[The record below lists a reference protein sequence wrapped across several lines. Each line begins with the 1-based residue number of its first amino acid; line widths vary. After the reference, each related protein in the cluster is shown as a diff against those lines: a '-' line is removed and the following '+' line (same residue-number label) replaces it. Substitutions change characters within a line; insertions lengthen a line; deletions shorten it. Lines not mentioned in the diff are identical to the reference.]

1 MADEAVNNFLGTD
14 SDPAVRGFLK
24 STKDVP
30 DSADMDLSDSDDA
43 GDSGSTADAVA
54 SVMAGLGQD
63 LHDILTLVGGVQQD
77 QSKMQMDYAKGE
89 SQTVGDIGD
98 AIAEHY
104 NNTTYHEI
112 LNNVTDDEGN
122 ITPESAAQAENG
134 DNSGADP
141 LQTEEENILAHVG
154 DPSYDLNNQP
164 QDTFQANLR
173 RDVDEWGQGLYQDA
187 TKLAGTVYD
196 ELTATSLQQLQQ
208 LDDKAGQ
215 NLWDVYSDVA
225 RPAGMVAMT
234 PLVPAPIRAFAGAV
248 FAPKM
253 ISDTADMYLGH
264 GTGEDGGQGEGGLGA
279 VVQGMVVQ
287 PLNQLIDD
295 IQNPGQLI
303 EDIKAHPANLWD
315 RVLMPATLAEG
326 GYHGARMVGRGAG
339 RLKDKVTNIW
349 DKADEDVDTT
359 PPPVESAEDIVQ
371 EADNAAA
378 ELGGNA
384 GGEGGTV
391 HIDTGHGDIDAW
403 LDDAAAQY
411 NLDPVILHKMA
422 QQESHHGEFDSNVM
436 QVLDST
442 GRAMGYDDVSDPR
455 QSIYAG
461 AKYLRTMLD
470 RDGGDYD
477 AAIRDYNGGGDPQYL
492 EHVMGQPDY
501 QPTSGGEGGGYVVPE
516 TAEYTLEPGVN
527 HEGFDE
533 GTEAKLRLLDK
544 WYAEQTGGEHLD
556 ISSMRDGTHSD
567 PNHAAG
573 KAADIVNDRLAD
585 PDFRAKFTEKCH
597 ELGFKTYDE
606 FDRSNW
612 TENTTGYNF
621 HISDDGTPLSNIRRG
636 RSSEVDDSSWLD
648 DDVSSRSSAAE
659 PDDEGPLRDVEGNP
673 IYTDDEGP
681 QGRTDEAEAAR
692 AKAETEDLQ
701 DANAPAKIKW
711 GEGKTAQDALD
722 LDNYI
727 ESLEQERQRMIDEE
741 VRLMQENPGG
751 KGVDIGYTTD
761 DRGNIN
767 GRWAQSNNPQ
777 WYQDAYKRLGR
788 KPTRA
793 DLPFLAEDRLH
804 AVEEFGTLDQEL
816 SHMRVLRDY
825 MREHP
830 EESFDR
836 AMDQADAGTLV
847 QGEKQIKK
855 GRIREEE
862 LAQQQDDARVIRG
875 DEAQRNLTPGHIYK
889 QANNLRKVMIRDI
902 ANHDF
907 TNKSTGIVAR
917 LSKTGIKKM
926 LSARAIA
933 KSIRNGFSG
942 EEHIQAVSEIRRLFE
957 DAILSE
963 SHPDI
968 HEARD
973 IKAVQ
978 RFRVRRANGSIAKIT
993 VKQYHD
999 EKIGRRIYTLELE
1012 ALEKPEGLTNV
1023 PGQHSPSSSGPHVTE
1038 HLRAGTAGDRE
1049 VLTSSVS
1056 QPRTNVNENPLVQG
1070 ESNAPIKLKPGE
1082 RPAPV
1087 PDREGRLPTA
1097 TLGSKKPKGHFKGDR
1112 VTREEIFERARELF
1126 GTIRT
1131 GRTGKGLT
1139 GQYDRGADVART
1151 AQYGQFDTMWHEI
1164 GHKIDLL
1171 LGLTDKAGHT
1181 YDAEFKHVLDRKYP
1195 DGFLNHYRLD
1205 ELQPEGIAEFLKEY
1219 MHDRTE
1225 AKADFPTFYDFWVKE
1240 VGKNKDLAARVRE
1253 MREMMDVYYKQ
1264 PLGAQILSTIHSD
1277 KPPTIREKIQKVL
1290 DNIWIN
1296 WVDDKWGIKKA
1307 EQMVEQII
1315 GRKLKPEESAYT
1327 YARIAKDRGASA
1339 AMQLLTGEDAEA
1351 VTKALNK
1358 IYGGVLKK
1366 SVTFPMVLEKIQ
1378 KLEKSDKDFLKKNNF
1393 KDYQEALSAYLIAR
1407 RFMEV
1412 HDLKAKGRRK
1422 YQMPRS
1428 YDEYKQF
1435 VDSAPQGL
1443 KDAAQDIY
1451 DLNRNILAI
1460 MHHEGMLSDKLYAKL
1475 LADHR
1480 HYVSLARTFEDD
1492 AGASQG
1498 FGASDSFINVSNNIK
1513 KLTDEGSVRDVKDPL
1528 QTIPQNIARS
1538 LIAVERNK
1546 VAQKFVAHSELYG
1559 TGGVI
1564 EKVSGNA
1571 KPKDSSFNVWQRG
1584 KQVTYDTTPEI
1595 YQAMQSLKPDG
1606 MDNLTHLLL
1615 KMPSNVMRAGA
1626 VVYNPAFLAKNLGRD
1641 QLTAYLNSR
1650 YGYKPFYDM
1659 AKGMLHLLRKDDM
1672 YHEFVTSGALMS
1684 AITQDAKTMVPEL
1697 AKAYAKRSMRS
1708 KIFKAINPAVSLPA
1722 LSEFIEQSTRMGLYG
1737 RARKHGATITEA
1749 TMEARE
1755 STLDFGRAGRM
1766 GRKWNRYIPFFNA
1779 VIQDPVIFMERI
1791 RENPAR
1797 MMKRSAPMILGSLA
1811 LYALIQSN
1819 EQTAAEYDEMMPY
1832 EKNMFWN
1839 IPVPKWVSKTGWV
1852 RYPKPF
1858 GPGFLFGSL
1867 PERIADMVK
1876 GKDKT
1881 GKGMKEWAKGFL
1893 EGFNPVSL
1901 PPLIQAVYEWQANYS
1916 FFRER
1921 SIVPQREAK
1930 LPEEQQYG
1938 PTTSEVAKFLGEHFG
1953 LSPRKVDNLG
1963 QNLAAGAWTQGNN
1976 LIDTLA
1982 GRKGRNLNPLKSL
1995 TVDPYSAPQSIQD
2008 FYDHMDKAES
2018 KYYGEKNTKGHP
2030 TAKTEYNHKLM
2041 YHAQK
2046 QMSDLNKKE
2055 RAALQKGDQDAVDKI
2070 NKQQLQVARDA
2081 LKMYKE

>member
-14 SDPAVRGFLK
+14 SDPSVRGFLK

-43 GDSGSTADAVA
+43 GDSGSTADSVA
-54 SVMAGLGQD
+54 RVMAGLGQD

-77 QSKMQMDYAKGE
+77 QSKMQTDYATGV

-98 AIAEHY
+98 AIADHY

-112 LNNVTDDEGN
+112 LNNATDDNGN

-234 PLVPAPIRAFAGAV
+234 PLVPAPIRAIAGAV

-339 RLKDKVTNIW
+339 RLKGKVTNIW

-378 ELGGNA
+378 ESGGYA
-384 GGEGGTV
+384 GGDGGTV

-403 LDDAAAQY
+403 IDDAAAQY
-411 NLDPVILHKMA
+411 DLDPVILHKMA
-422 QQESHHGEFDSNVM
+422 QQESHHGELDSNVM

-470 RDGGDYD
+470 QDGGDYN

-501 QPTSGGEGGGYVVPE
+501 QPSRGGDGGYVVPE

-573 KAADIVNDRLAD
+573 KAADIVNDRLTD

-636 RSSEVDDSSWLD
+636 RSNAAEDSSWLD
-648 DDVSSRSSAAE
+648 DDDSSRSSAAE
-659 PDDEGPLRDVEGNP
+659 PDDEGPLLDVEGNP
-673 IYTDDEGP
+673 IYTDDEGR
-681 QGRTDEAEAAR
+681 QGRADEADAAH
-692 AKAETEDLQ
+692 AKAETEDMQ
-701 DANAPAKIKW
+701 DANAPAKIQW

-804 AVEEFGTLDQEL
+804 AVEEFDTLDREL

-847 QGEKQIKK
+847 QGEKSSTAPVRPEPNTQVKRYQVKPMSDRAIEGNIQRGNQAAEYILREHAK
-855 GRIREEE
+855 GIDTTVHGAMHRPDIGYIDFSSEQQEGI
-862 LAQQQDDARVIRG
+862 LAKYGPDDAR
-875 DEAQRNLTPGHIYK
+875 
-889 QANNLRKVMIRDI
+889 
-902 ANHDF
+902 
-907 TNKSTGIVAR
+907 GIF
-917 LSKTGIKKM
+917 SKIVET
-926 LSARAIA
+926 IA
-933 KSIRNGFSG
+933 KGTDIEEQRPLHG
-942 EEHIQAVSEIRRLFE
+942 EKRIHIHY
-957 DAILSE
+957 DGHTAILSSVNRNSWRLTGWE
-963 SHPDI
+963 DG
-968 HEARD
+968 ARME
-973 IKAVQ
+973 KGSAPTRAAV
-978 RFRVRRANGSIAKIT
+978 S
-993 VKQYHD
+993 
-999 EKIGRRIYTLELE
+999 
-1012 ALEKPEGLTNV
+1012 
-1023 PGQHSPSSSGPHVTE
+1023 
-1038 HLRAGTAGDRE
+1038 
-1049 VLTSSVS
+1049 
-1056 QPRTNVNENPLVQG
+1056 ENPLVQG
-1070 ESNAPIKLKPGE
+1070 ESNAPVKLKPGE

-1097 TLGSKKPKGHFKGDR
+1097 TLGPKKPKGHFKGDR

-1219 MHDRTE
+1219 MHDRAE
-1225 AKADFPTFYDFWVKE
+1225 AKADFPTFYDFWEKE
-1240 VGKNKDLAARVRE
+1240 VGKNKDLAARVSE

-1290 DNIWIN
+1290 DNIMIN

-1366 SVTFPMVLEKIQ
+1366 AVTFPMVLEKIQ
-1378 KLEKSDKDFLKKNNF
+1378 KLEKSNKEFLKKNNF

-1407 RFMEV
+1407 RFIEV
-1412 HDLKAKGRRK
+1412 HDLKAKGHRK

-1443 KDAAQDIY
+1443 KEAAQDIY

-1475 LADHR
+1475 LADHK

-1584 KQVTYDTTPEI
+1584 EQITYDTTPEI

-1606 MDNLTHLLL
+1606 IDNLTHLLL

-1626 VVYNPAFLAKNLGRD
+1626 VVYNPDFLAKNLGRD

-1684 AITQDAKTMVPEL
+1684 AITQEAKTMVPEL
-1697 AKAYAKRSMRS
+1697 AKAYAEKGLRR
-1708 KIFKAINPAVSLPA
+1708 KIFKAINPAASLSA

-1755 STLDFGRAGRM
+1755 STLDFGRAGIQ
-1766 GRKWNRYIPFFNA
+1766 GRKWNRYVPFFNA

-1797 MMKRSAPMILGSLA
+1797 MMKRSAPMIMGSLA

-1819 EQTAAEYDEMMPY
+1819 DQTAAEYDEMMPY

-1867 PERIADMVK
+1867 PERVADMVK

-1881 GKGMKEWAKGFL
+1881 DKGMKEWAKGFL

-1938 PTTSEVAKFLGEHFG
+1938 PTTSEVAKFIGEHFG

-1976 LIDTLA
+1976 FIDTLA
-1982 GRKGRNLNPLKSL
+1982 GRKGRNFNPLKSL

-2018 KYYGEKNTKGHP
+2018 SYYGEKNTKGHP
-2030 TAKTEYNHKLM
+2030 MAKTEYNHKLM

-2055 RAALQKGDQDAVDKI
+2055 RAALQKGDQDAVDAI
-2070 NKQQLQVARDA
+2070 NKQQLKVARDA

>member
-14 SDPAVRGFLK
+14 SDPSVRGFLK

-30 DSADMDLSDSDDA
+30 DSADMDLSGSDDA
-43 GDSGSTADAVA
+43 DDSGSTADAVA
-54 SVMAGLGQD
+54 GVMAGLGQD

-77 QSKMQMDYAKGE
+77 QSQMQMDYAKGE

-98 AIAEHY
+98 AIADHY

-112 LNNVTDDEGN
+112 LNNVTDDDGN

-141 LQTEEENILAHVG
+141 LQTEEENILAHIG

-173 RDVDEWGQGLYQDA
+173 RDVDEWGQGLYQDV

-287 PLNQLIDD
+287 PLNQLITDVS
-295 IQNPGQLI
+295 NPGQLI

-326 GYHGARMVGRGAG
+326 GYHGARAVGRGAES
-339 RLKDKVTNIW
+339 LKNRVKNVW
-349 DKADEDVDTT
+349 EKADEDVDTT

-371 EADNAAA
+371 EADDAAA
-378 ELGGNA
+378 ESGGYD
-384 GGEGGTV
+384 GGGAAR
-391 HIDTGHGDIDAW
+391 IDTGHGDIDAW
-403 LDDAAAQY
+403 IDDAAAQY
-411 NLDPVILHKMA
+411 DLDPVILHKMA
-422 QQESHHGEFDSNVM
+422 QQESRHGEWDSNVM

-470 RDGGDYD
+470 QDGGDYN

-544 WYAEQTGGEHLD
+544 WYAEQTDGEHLD

-636 RSSEVDDSSWLD
+636 RSSAAEDSSWLD
-648 DDVSSRSSAAE
+648 DDDSSRSSATE

-673 IYTDDEGP
+673 IYTDDEGV
-681 QGRTDEAEAAR
+681 QGRTGEAEAAR

-701 DANAPAKIKW
+701 NANAPAKIKW
-711 GEGKTAQDALD
+711 GEGRTAQDALD

-727 ESLEQERQRMIDEE
+727 ESLEKERQRMIDEE

-751 KGVDIGYTTD
+751 KGVDISYTTD

-777 WYQDAYKRLGR
+777 WYQDAYKQLGR
-788 KPTRA
+788 KPTKA
-793 DLPFLAEDRLH
+793 DLPFLAESRLH
-804 AVEEFGTLDQEL
+804 DIEEFDTLDREL

-847 QGEKQIKK
+847 QGEKNSTAPVHPEPNTQVKRYQVKPMSDRAIEGNIQRGNQAAEYILREHAKGNDTTVHGAMHRPDIGYIDFLWGTPGRGAKFKK
-855 GRIREEE
+855 GYG
-862 LAQQQDDARVIRG
+862 LA
-875 DEAQRNLTPGHIYK
+875 HILAK
-889 QANNLRKVMIRDI
+889 HGAE
-902 ANHDF
+902 
-907 TNKSTGIVAR
+907 SGEGILAKIVE
-917 LSKTGIKKM
+917 T
-926 LSARAIA
+926 IA
-933 KSIRNGFSG
+933 KGTDIEEQNPKDGQG
-942 EEHIQAVSEIRRLFE
+942 EHRILIHYKGHTALLSSATKEKNAWLLTGWEDYDHIKQKEAGAHARGEGNDSTAPTASAPTLSRR
-957 DAILSE
+957 
-963 SHPDI
+963 
-968 HEARD
+968 
-973 IKAVQ
+973 
-978 RFRVRRANGSIAKIT
+978 
-993 VKQYHD
+993 
-999 EKIGRRIYTLELE
+999 GRGG
-1012 ALEKPEGLTNV
+1012 APA
-1023 PGQHSPSSSGPHVTE
+1023 S
-1038 HLRAGTAGDRE
+1038 
-1049 VLTSSVS
+1049 TSSVS
-1056 QPRTNVNENPLVQG
+1056 QSRTNVNENPLIQG
-1070 ESNAPIKLKPGE
+1070 ESNAPVKLKPGE

-1097 TLGSKKPKGHFKGDR
+1097 TLGPKKPKGHFKGDR

-1126 GTIRT
+1126 GAIRT
-1131 GRTGKGLT
+1131 GRTGRGLN

-1181 YDAEFKHVLDRKYP
+1181 YDAEFKRVLDRKYP

-1219 MHDRTE
+1219 MHDRAE
-1225 AKADFPTFYDFWVKE
+1225 AKADFPTFYDFWEKE

-1253 MREMMDVYYKQ
+1253 MREMMEVYYKQ
-1264 PLGAQILSTIHSD
+1264 PLGAQILSTIHKD

-1290 DNIWIN
+1290 DNVMIN

-1307 EQMVEQII
+1307 EQMVERII

-1339 AMQLLTGEDAEA
+1339 AMQILTGEDAEA

-1358 IYGGVLKK
+1358 IYGDVLKK
-1366 SVTFPMVLEKIQ
+1366 AVTFPMVLEKIQ
-1378 KLEKSDKDFLKKNNF
+1378 KLEKSDKEFLKKNNF

-1412 HDLKAKGRRK
+1412 HDLKAKGRRN

-1435 VDSAPQGL
+1435 VDGAPQGL

-1475 LADHR
+1475 LADHK

-1492 AGASQG
+1492 ASASLG
-1498 FGASDSFINVSNNIK
+1498 FGSSDSFINVSNNLK

-1564 EKVSGNA
+1564 EKVDGNA
-1571 KPKDSSFNVWQRG
+1571 KPKDSSFNVWQHG
-1584 KQVTYDTTPEI
+1584 EQVTYNTTPEI

-1626 VVYNPAFLAKNLGRD
+1626 VVYNPDFLAKNLGRD

-1684 AITQDAKTMVPEL
+1684 AITRDAKTMVPEL
-1697 AKAYAKRSMRS
+1697 AKAYAKKGMRS

-1722 LSEFIEQSTRMGLYG
+1722 LSEFIEQSTRMGLFG

-1797 MMKRSAPMILGSLA
+1797 MMKRSAPMIMGSLA

-1819 EQTAAEYDEMMPY
+1819 DQTAAEYDEMMPY

-1938 PTTSEVAKFLGEHFG
+1938 PTTSEVAKFIGEHFG

-1976 LIDTLA
+1976 FIDALA

-2018 KYYGEKNTKGHP
+2018 NYYGEKNTKGHP

-2041 YHAQK
+2041 NHAQK

-2055 RAALQKGDQDAVDKI
+2055 RAAIQKGDQDAVDKI
-2070 NKQQLQVARDA
+2070 NKQQLKVARDA

>member
-1 MADEAVNNFLGTD
+1 MAMLRQDDWESVRKERFGSDDDYQGYLSGLDDKQAASSSSDD
-14 SDPAVRGFLK
+14 SSD
-24 STKDVP
+24 SP
-30 DSADMDLSDSDDA
+30 DS
-43 GDSGSTADAVA
+43 VA

-63 LHDILTLVGGVQQD
+63 LKNLLDNLPIIGQAHMAAETVTEAVPKIPQMVENVGN
-77 QSKMQMDYAKGE
+77 
-89 SQTVGDIGD
+89 
-98 AIAEHY
+98 AIADHY

-112 LNNVTDDEGN
+112 LNNVTDDNGN

-141 LQTEEENILAHVG
+141 LQTEEENILAHIG

-173 RDVDEWGQGLYQDA
+173 RDVDEWGQGLYQDV

-287 PLNQLIDD
+287 PLNQLITDVS
-295 IQNPGQLI
+295 NPGQLI

-326 GYHGARMVGRGAG
+326 GYHGARAVGRGAES
-339 RLKDKVTNIW
+339 LKNRVKNVW
-349 DKADEDVDTT
+349 EKADEDVDTT
-359 PPPVESAEDIVQ
+359 PPPIESAEDIVQ

-378 ELGGNA
+378 ESGGYD
-384 GGEGGTV
+384 GGGAAR
-391 HIDTGHGDIDAW
+391 IDTGHGDIDAW
-403 LDDAAAQY
+403 IDDAAAQY
-411 NLDPVILHKMA
+411 DLDPVILHKMA
-422 QQESHHGEFDSNVM
+422 QQESHHGELDSNVM

-442 GRAMGYDDVSDPR
+442 GRAMGYDDMSDPR

-470 RDGGDYD
+470 QDGGDYN

-501 QPTSGGEGGGYVVPE
+501 QPGRGGDGGYVVPE

-573 KAADIVNDRLAD
+573 KAADIVNDRLTD
-585 PDFRAKFTEKCH
+585 PDFRARFTEKCH

-636 RSSEVDDSSWLD
+636 RSSAAEDSSWLD
-648 DDVSSRSSAAE
+648 DDDSSRSSAAE

-673 IYTDDEGP
+673 IYTDDEGV
-681 QGRTDEAEAAR
+681 QGRTGEAEAAR

-701 DANAPAKIKW
+701 NANAPAKIKW

-751 KGVDIGYTTD
+751 KGVDVGYTTD

-788 KPTRA
+788 KPTKA

-804 AVEEFGTLDQEL
+804 AVEEFDTLDREL

-825 MREHP
+825 MLEHP

-855 GRIREEE
+855 GRTREEE

-1012 ALEKPEGLTNV
+1012 ALEKPEVLTNV

-1070 ESNAPIKLKPGE
+1070 ESNAPVKLKPGE

-1181 YDAEFKHVLDRKYP
+1181 YDAEFKRVLDRKYP

-1219 MHDRTE
+1219 MHDRAE
-1225 AKADFPTFYDFWVKE
+1225 AKADFPTFYDFWEKE
-1240 VGKNKDLAARVRE
+1240 VGKNKDLAARVSE

-1264 PLGAQILSTIHSD
+1264 PLGAQILSTIHRD

-1290 DNIWIN
+1290 DNVMIN

-1307 EQMVEQII
+1307 EQMVERII

-1366 SVTFPMVLEKIQ
+1366 AVTFPMVLEKIQ
-1378 KLEKSDKDFLKKNNF
+1378 KLEKSNKDFLKKNNF

-1412 HDLKAKGRRK
+1412 HDLKSKGQK
-1422 YQMPRS
+1422 EYQMPLR
-1428 YDEYKQF
+1428 YEDYKRL
-1435 VDSAPQGL
+1435 VDSAPKGL

-1460 MHHEGMLSDKLYAKL
+1460 MHHEGMIPDKIYAKL
-1475 LADHR
+1475 LSEHK
-1480 HYVSLARTFEDD
+1480 HYVRLSRTFEDE
-1492 AGASQG
+1492 ASAFDG
-1498 FGASDSFINVSNNIK
+1498 TISSDGFINVPNYIEK
-1513 KLTDEGSVRDVKDPL
+1513 IEEEGSVRDVKDPL

-1564 EKVSGNA
+1564 EKVSGSA
-1571 KPKDSSFNVWQRG
+1571 TPRDSSFRVWQHG

-1606 MDNLTHLLL
+1606 MDNLTYLLL

-1641 QLTAYLNSR
+1641 QLTAYLYSK

-1684 AITQDAKTMVPEL
+1684 AITHDSRTMVPEL
-1697 AKAYAKRSMRS
+1697 AKAYAKKGMRS

-1755 STLDFGRAGRM
+1755 STLDFGRAGIK
-1766 GRKWNRYIPFFNA
+1766 GRKYNRIIPFFNA
-1779 VIQDPVIFMERI
+1779 VIQDPVIFMERV

-1797 MMKRSAPMILGSLA
+1797 MMKRSAPMIMGSLA

-1901 PPLIQAVYEWQANYS
+1901 PPLMQAYGEWQANYN

-1938 PTTSEVAKFLGEHFG
+1938 PTTSEVAKFIGEHFG

-1976 LIDTLA
+1976 VIDTLA

-2018 KYYGEKNTKGHP
+2018 SYYGEKNTKGHP

-2055 RAALQKGDQDAVDKI
+2055 RAALQKGDQDAVDTI
-2070 NKQQLQVARDA
+2070 NKQQLKVARDA

>member
-14 SDPAVRGFLK
+14 SDPSVRGFLK

-30 DSADMDLSDSDDA
+30 DSADMDLSDSS
-43 GDSGSTADAVA
+43 DSGNSADSVA

-98 AIAEHY
+98 AIADHY

-112 LNNVTDDEGN
+112 LNNVTDDNGN

-141 LQTEEENILAHVG
+141 LQTEEENILAHIG

-234 PLVPAPIRAFAGAV
+234 PLVPALIRAIAGAV

-253 ISDTADMYLGH
+253 ISDTADLYLGH

-461 AKYLRTMLD
+461 AKYLRTMLNK
-470 RDGGDYD
+470 DGGDYN

-501 QPTSGGEGGGYVVPE
+501 QPIRGGEGGGYVVPE

-573 KAADIVNDRLAD
+573 KAADIVNDRLTD
-585 PDFRAKFTEKCH
+585 PDFRARFTEKCH

-636 RSSEVDDSSWLD
+636 RSSEAEDTSWLD
-648 DDVSSRSSAAE
+648 DDSSSSSAAE

-673 IYTDDEGP
+673 IYTDDEGM

-804 AVEEFGTLDQEL
+804 AVEEFDTLDREL

-978 RFRVRRANGSIAKIT
+978 RFRVRRTNGSIAKIT

-1181 YDAEFKHVLDRKYP
+1181 YDAEFNHVLDRKYP

-1225 AKADFPTFYDFWVKE
+1225 AKADFPTFYDFWEKE
-1240 VGKNKDLAARVRE
+1240 VGKNKDLAARVSE

-1315 GRKLKPEESAYT
+1315 GRKLTPEESAYT

-1339 AMQLLTGEDAEA
+1339 AMQLLTGEDAKA

-1366 SVTFPMVLEKIQ
+1366 AVTFPMVLEKIQ
-1378 KLEKSDKDFLKKNNF
+1378 KLEKSNKEFLKKNNF
-1393 KDYQEALSAYLIAR
+1393 KDYEEALSAYLIAR

-1513 KLTDEGSVRDVKDPL
+1513 KLTEEGSVRDVKDPL

-1571 KPKDSSFNVWQRG
+1571 KPKDSSFNVWQDG

-1697 AKAYAKRSMRS
+1697 AKAYAKKGMRS

-1791 RENPAR
+1791 RENPAC
-1797 MMKRSAPMILGSLA
+1797 MMKRSAPMIMGSLA

-1938 PTTSEVAKFLGEHFG
+1938 PTTSEVAKFIGEHFG

-1976 LIDTLA
+1976 FIDTLA

-2018 KYYGEKNTKGHP
+2018 NYYGEKNTKGRP

-2070 NKQQLQVARDA
+2070 NKQQLKVARDA
-2081 LKMYKE
+2081 LKMYRE

>member
-14 SDPAVRGFLK
+14 SDPSVRGFLK

-30 DSADMDLSDSDDA
+30 DSADMDLSGSDNAD
-43 GDSGSTADAVA
+43 DSGSTADVVA
-54 SVMAGLGQD
+54 GVMAGLGQD

-77 QSKMQMDYAKGE
+77 QSQMQMDYAKGE
-89 SQTVGDIGD
+89 SQTVGDIGG
-98 AIAEHY
+98 AIADHY
-104 NNTTYHEI
+104 NNTTYHEM
-112 LNNVTDDEGN
+112 LNNVTDDDGN

-173 RDVDEWGQGLYQDA
+173 RDVDEWGQGLYQDV

-287 PLNQLIDD
+287 PLNQLITDVS
-295 IQNPGQLI
+295 NPGQLI

-326 GYHGARMVGRGAG
+326 GYHGASAVSRGAES
-339 RLKDKVTNIW
+339 LKNRVKNVW
-349 DKADEDVDTT
+349 EKADEDVDTT

-371 EADNAAA
+371 EADDAAA
-378 ELGGNA
+378 ESGSYDGDGA
-384 GGEGGTV
+384 AR
-391 HIDTGHGDIDAW
+391 IDTGHGDIDAW
-403 LDDAAAQY
+403 IDDAAAQY
-411 NLDPVILHKMA
+411 DLDPVILHKMA
-422 QQESHHGEFDSNVM
+422 QQESRHGERDSNVM

-470 RDGGDYD
+470 QDGGDYN

-501 QPTSGGEGGGYVVPE
+501 QPGRGGDGGYVVPE

-573 KAADIVNDRLAD
+573 KAADIVNDRLTD

-636 RSSEVDDSSWLD
+636 RSSAAEDSSWLD
-648 DDVSSRSSAAE
+648 DDDSSRSSATE
-659 PDDEGPLRDVEGNP
+659 PDDEGPLRDVDGNP
-673 IYTDDEGP
+673 IYTDDEGV
-681 QGRTDEAEAAR
+681 QGRTGEAEAAR
-692 AKAETEDLQ
+692 AKNETEDLQ
-701 DANAPAKIKW
+701 DANAPAKIQW
-711 GEGKTAQDALD
+711 GEGRTAQDALD

-727 ESLEQERQRMIDEE
+727 ESLGKERQRMIDEE

-767 GRWAQSNNPQ
+767 GRWAQINNPQ
-777 WYQDAYKRLGR
+777 WYQDAYKQLGR
-788 KPTRA
+788 KPTKA
-793 DLPFLAEDRLH
+793 DLPFLAESRLH
-804 AVEEFGTLDQEL
+804 DIEEFDTLDREL
-816 SHMRVLRDY
+816 SRMRVLRDY

-830 EESFDR
+830 EESFNH

-847 QGEKQIKK
+847 QGEKSATAPVHPEPNTQVKRYQVKPMSDRAIEGNIQRGNQAAEYILREHAK
-855 GRIREEE
+855 GNDTTVHGAMHRPDIGYIDFLWGAPGKGAKVKDGYGLAHILAKHGAESSKGILAKIVETIAKGTDIEEQKSLHGQGEKRIRIQYDGHTAVLSSAKGKNSWLLTGWEDYDRIKQKE
-862 LAQQQDDARVIRG
+862 AGAHARGEGNDSTAPTASAPTLTRRG
-875 DEAQRNLTPGHIYK
+875 RGGAP
-889 QANNLRKVMIRDI
+889 A
-902 ANHDF
+902 
-907 TNKSTGIVAR
+907 S
-917 LSKTGIKKM
+917 
-926 LSARAIA
+926 
-933 KSIRNGFSG
+933 
-942 EEHIQAVSEIRRLFE
+942 
-957 DAILSE
+957 
-963 SHPDI
+963 
-968 HEARD
+968 
-973 IKAVQ
+973 
-978 RFRVRRANGSIAKIT
+978 
-993 VKQYHD
+993 
-999 EKIGRRIYTLELE
+999 
-1012 ALEKPEGLTNV
+1012 
-1023 PGQHSPSSSGPHVTE
+1023 
-1038 HLRAGTAGDRE
+1038 
-1049 VLTSSVS
+1049 TSSVS
-1056 QPRTNVNENPLVQG
+1056 QSRTNVNENPLVQG
-1070 ESNAPIKLKPGE
+1070 ESNAPVKLKPGE

-1097 TLGSKKPKGHFKGDR
+1097 TLGPKKPKGHFKGDR

-1126 GTIRT
+1126 GMIRT
-1131 GRTGKGLT
+1131 GRTGRGLN

-1151 AQYGQFDTMWHEI
+1151 AQYGRFDTMWHEI

-1181 YDAEFKHVLDRKYP
+1181 YDAEFKRVLDRKYP

-1219 MHDRTE
+1219 MHDRAE
-1225 AKADFPTFYDFWVKE
+1225 AKADFPTFYDFWEKE

-1253 MREMMDVYYKQ
+1253 MREMMEVYYKQ

-1277 KPPTIREKIQKVL
+1277 KPPTIREKIQKAI
-1290 DNIWIN
+1290 DNIMIN

-1307 EQMVEQII
+1307 EQMVERII

-1378 KLEKSDKDFLKKNNF
+1378 KLEKSDKEFLKKNNF

-1412 HDLKAKGRRK
+1412 HDLKAQGRRN

-1475 LADHR
+1475 LADHK

-1492 AGASQG
+1492 ASASLG
-1498 FGASDSFINVSNNIK
+1498 FGSSDSFINVSNDLK

-1564 EKVSGNA
+1564 EKVDGNA
-1571 KPKDSSFNVWQRG
+1571 KPKDSSFSVWQDG

-1615 KMPSNVMRAGA
+1615 KMPSNIMRAGA

-1641 QLTAYLNSR
+1641 QLTAYLNSK

-1659 AKGMLHLLRKDDM
+1659 VKGMLHLLRKDDM

-1697 AKAYAKRSMRS
+1697 AKAYAKKGMRS
-1708 KIFKAINPAVSLPA
+1708 KIFKAINPAVSLSA

-1797 MMKRSAPMILGSLA
+1797 MMRRSAPMIMGSLA
-1811 LYALIQSN
+1811 LYAFIQSN
-1819 EQTAAEYDEMMPY
+1819 SQWADEYDEMMPY

-1938 PTTSEVAKFLGEHFG
+1938 PTTSEVAKFIGEHFG

-2018 KYYGEKNTKGHP
+2018 NYYGEKNTKGRP
-2030 TAKTEYNHKLM
+2030 TAKTDYNHKLM
-2041 YHAQK
+2041 NHAQK

-2055 RAALQKGDQDAVDKI
+2055 RAAIQKGDQDAVDKI
-2070 NKQQLQVARDA
+2070 NKQQLKVARDA

>member
-1 MADEAVNNFLGTD
+1 MAMLRQDDWESVRKERFGSDDDYQSYLSGLDDKQTASSSSSD
-14 SDPAVRGFLK
+14 S
-24 STKDVP
+24 P
-30 DSADMDLSDSDDA
+30 DS
-43 GDSGSTADAVA
+43 VA
-54 SVMAGLGQD
+54 SVMAGLGQA
-63 LHDILTLVGGVQQD
+63 LHDSLTFVGIGGVQQD
-77 QSKMQMDYAKGE
+77 QSQMQMDYAKGE

-98 AIAEHY
+98 AIADHY

-112 LNNVTDDEGN
+112 LNNVTDDDGN

-141 LQTEEENILAHVG
+141 LQTEEENIFAHIG

-173 RDVDEWGQGLYQDA
+173 RDVDEWGQGLYQDV

-208 LDDKAGQ
+208 LDDKSGQ

-234 PLVPAPIRAFAGAV
+234 PLVPAPIRAIAGAV

-287 PLNQLIDD
+287 PLNQLITDVS
-295 IQNPGQLI
+295 NPGQLI

-326 GYHGARMVGRGAG
+326 GYHGARAVGRGAES
-339 RLKDKVTNIW
+339 LKNRVKNVW
-349 DKADEDVDTT
+349 EKADEDVDTT

-371 EADNAAA
+371 EADDAAA
-378 ELGGNA
+378 ESGGYDGDGA
-384 GGEGGTV
+384 AR
-391 HIDTGHGDIDAW
+391 IDTGHGDIDAW
-403 LDDAAAQY
+403 IDDAAAQY
-411 NLDPVILHKMA
+411 DLDPVILHKMA
-422 QQESHHGEFDSNVM
+422 QQESHHGEWDSNVM

-470 RDGGDYD
+470 QDGGDYN

-501 QPTSGGEGGGYVVPE
+501 QPSRGGDGGYVVPE

-544 WYAEQTGGEHLD
+544 WYAEETGGEHLD

-573 KAADIVNDRLAD
+573 KAADIVNDRLTD

-636 RSSEVDDSSWLD
+636 RSSAAEDSSWLD
-648 DDVSSRSSAAE
+648 DDDSSRSSAAE

-673 IYTDDEGP
+673 IYTDDEGM

-751 KGVDIGYTTD
+751 KGVDVGYTTD

-777 WYQDAYKRLGR
+777 WYQDAYKQLGR
-788 KPTRA
+788 KPTKA
-793 DLPFLAEDRLH
+793 DLPFLAESRLH
-804 AVEEFGTLDQEL
+804 DIEEFDTLDREL
-816 SHMRVLRDY
+816 SRMRVL
-825 MREHP
+825 REHP

-847 QGEKQIKK
+847 QGERRIGPGERAARPLEKTYTSEDDNQVIHGYEVRTRKPRGWTTGTAKAIRREVRDRYK
-855 GRIREEE
+855 GQEFENRETGMRAV
-862 LAQQQDDARVIRG
+862 LGKRDAG
-875 DEAQRNLTPGHIYK
+875 
-889 QANNLRKVMIRDI
+889 
-902 ANHDF
+902 
-907 TNKSTGIVAR
+907 
-917 LSKTGIKKM
+917 KM
-926 LSARAIA
+926 VSFKALA
-933 KSIRNGFSG
+933 KSIRNGFSA
-942 EEHIQAVSEIRRLFE
+942 EEHFQTVLEAPRLFE
-957 DAILSE
+957 QATLLMEHADRRGRPNIEGIARFQAI
-963 SHPDI
+963 
-968 HEARD
+968 R
-973 IKAVQ
+973 K
-978 RFRVRRANGSIAKIT
+978 NGSIVKLTVRKIRDDKNHLYT
-993 VKQYHD
+993 VELTD
-999 EKIGRRIYTLELE
+999 MELE
-1012 ALEKPEGLTNV
+1012 RPSKLRTRLDVPSMALEDGERPANQAPTRK
-1023 PGQHSPSSSGPHVTE
+1023 PSSNSNI
-1038 HLRAGTAGDRE
+1038 
-1049 VLTSSVS
+1049 
-1056 QPRTNVNENPLVQG
+1056 PRKSAEVNENPLIQG
-1070 ESNAPIKLKPGE
+1070 ESNAPVKLKPGE

-1097 TLGSKKPKGHFKGDR
+1097 TLGPKKPKGHFKGDR

-1126 GTIRT
+1126 GAIRT
-1131 GRTGKGLT
+1131 GRTGRGLN

-1240 VGKNKDLAARVRE
+1240 VGKNKDLAARVSE
-1253 MREMMDVYYKQ
+1253 MREMMEAYYKQ
-1264 PLGAQILSTIHSD
+1264 PLGAKVLSTISHD
-1277 KPPTIREKIQKVL
+1277 KPLTKKEKLQAAS
-1290 DNIWIN
+1290 DNAMLN
-1296 WVDDKWGIKKA
+1296 HVDDKWGIKMA
-1307 EQMVEQII
+1307 EREVEKIV
-1315 GRKLKPEESAYT
+1315 GRKLTADESAYI

-1366 SVTFPMVLEKIQ
+1366 AVTFPMVLEKIQ
-1378 KLEKSDKDFLKKNNF
+1378 KLEKSNKGYLKKWGY
-1393 KDYQEALSAYLIAR
+1393 KDYQEALSSYLIAR

-1412 HDLKAKGRRK
+1412 HDLKSKGKKEFR
-1422 YQMPRS
+1422 MPMH
-1428 YDEYKQF
+1428 YEDYKRI

-1475 LADHR
+1475 LADHK

-1492 AGASQG
+1492 ASASLG
-1498 FGASDSFINVSNNIK
+1498 FGSSDSFINVSNNLK

-1546 VAQKFVAHSELYG
+1546 VAQKLVAHSEFYG
-1559 TGGVI
+1559 TGGIV
-1564 EKVSGNA
+1564 EKVSG
-1571 KPKDSSFNVWQRG
+1571 KKSSLKDSTFKVWQHG
-1584 KQVTYDTTPEI
+1584 KQVVYATTPEI
-1595 YQAMQSLKPDG
+1595 YQAMQALKPER
-1606 MDNLTHLLL
+1606 MDDLTYLLL
-1615 KMPSNVMRAGA
+1615 YVPAKVMRAGA
-1626 VVYNPAFLAKNLGRD
+1626 VVYNPAFLAKNLSRD
-1641 QLTAYLNSR
+1641 QLTAFLYSR
-1650 YGYKPFYDM
+1650 YGYKPFYDL
-1659 AKGMLHLLRKDDM
+1659 AKGVLHLLRKDDM
-1672 YHEFVTSGALMS
+1672 YHEYVTSGALMS
-1684 AITQDAKTMVPEL
+1684 AITHDSRTMVPDL
-1697 AKAYAKRSMRS
+1697 AKAYAKKGMRHQ
-1708 KIFKAINPAVSLPA
+1708 IFRMINPFVSLPA
-1722 LSEFIEQSTRMGLYG
+1722 LSEFIEQGTRMGLYS
-1737 RARKHGATITEA
+1737 RARRHGATITEA

-1755 STLDFGRAGRM
+1755 STIDFGRAGVQ
-1766 GRKWNRYIPFFNA
+1766 GRKWNRIIPFYNA
-1779 VIQDPVIFMERI
+1779 VIQDPVIFMERF
-1791 RENPAR
+1791 RENPRR
-1797 MMKRSAPMILGSLA
+1797 MMKRSSIMIIGGLA
-1811 LYALIQSN
+1811 LYAAIQKN
-1819 EQTAAEYDEMMPY
+1819 DQLAAEYDEMMPY

-1839 IPVPKWVSKTGWV
+1839 FPVPKWVSRTGWV
-1852 RYPKPF
+1852 RIPKPF

-1867 PERIADMVK
+1867 PERIADVVM
-1876 GKDKT
+1876 GKEKA

-1901 PPLIQAVYEWQANYS
+1901 PPLMQASLEWATNYS
-1916 FFRER
+1916 LFRER
-1921 SIVPQREAK
+1921 DIVPMREQK
-1930 LPEEQQYG
+1930 LPAEQQYG
-1938 PTTSEVAKFLGEHFG
+1938 PTTSEVAKFLGRNFG
-1953 LSPRKVDNLG
+1953 LSPRKIDNLG
-1963 QNLAAGAWTQGNN
+1963 QNLLAGAWTQGNN
-1976 LIDTLA
+1976 FIDAKA
-1982 GRKGRNLNPLKSL
+1982 GRPGRNLNPLKSL
-1995 TVDPYSAPQSIQD
+1995 TVDPYSSPQSIQD
-2008 FYDHMDKAES
+2008 FYDHVDKADS
-2018 KYYGEKNTKGHP
+2018 NYYGEKNTNGQL
-2030 TAKTEYNHKLM
+2030 TSKTKDNYKLM
-2041 YHAQK
+2041 HDALK
-2046 QMSDLNKKE
+2046 EMRDINKDKSK
-2055 RAALQKGDQDAVDKI
+2055 ALQKGDQNAVDRA
-2070 NKQQLQVARDA
+2070 NKKLLEKARET
-2081 LKMYKE
+2081 LKKYKE

>member
-1 MADEAVNNFLGTD
+1 MAMLRQDDWESVRKERFGSDDDYQGYLSGLDDKQATSSSSDD
-14 SDPAVRGFLK
+14 SSD
-24 STKDVP
+24 SP
-30 DSADMDLSDSDDA
+30 DS
-43 GDSGSTADAVA
+43 VA
-54 SVMAGLGQD
+54 SVMAGLGQN

-77 QSKMQMDYAKGE
+77 QSKMQTDYATGV

-98 AIAEHY
+98 AVADHY
-104 NNTTYHEI
+104 NNTTYREI
-112 LNNVTDDEGN
+112 LNNVTDDNGN

-141 LQTEEENILAHVG
+141 LQTEEENILAHIG

-173 RDVDEWGQGLYQDA
+173 RDVDEWGQGLYQDV

-234 PLVPAPIRAFAGAV
+234 PLVPAPIRAIAGAV

-253 ISDTADMYLGH
+253 ISDTADMYLGQ

-287 PLNQLIDD
+287 PLNQLITDVS
-295 IQNPGQLI
+295 NPGQLI

-326 GYHGARMVGRGAG
+326 GYHGARAVGRGAES
-339 RLKDKVTNIW
+339 LKNRVKNVW
-349 DKADEDVDTT
+349 EKADEDVDTT

-371 EADNAAA
+371 EADDAAA
-378 ELGGNA
+378 ESGGYD
-384 GGEGGTV
+384 GGGTAR
-391 HIDTGHGDIDAW
+391 IDTGHGDIDAW
-403 LDDAAAQY
+403 IDDAAAQY
-411 NLDPVILHKMA
+411 DLDPVILHKMA
-422 QQESHHGEFDSNVM
+422 QQESHHGELDSNVM

-470 RDGGDYD
+470 QDGGDYN

-501 QPTSGGEGGGYVVPE
+501 QPSRGGDGGYVVPE

-573 KAADIVNDRLAD
+573 KAADIVNDRLTD

-636 RSSEVDDSSWLD
+636 RSSSSESEDSSWLD
-648 DDVSSRSSAAE
+648 DDDSSRSSAAE
-659 PDDEGPLRDVEGNP
+659 PDDEGPLRDVDGNP
-673 IYTDDEGP
+673 IYTDDEGV
-681 QGRTDEAEAAR
+681 QGRTGEAEAAR

-711 GEGKTAQDALD
+711 GEGRTAQDALD

-727 ESLEQERQRMIDEE
+727 ESLEKERQRMIDEE

-767 GRWAQSNNPQ
+767 GRGAQSNNPQ
-777 WYQDAYKRLGR
+777 WYQDAYKQLGR
-788 KPTRA
+788 KPTKA
-793 DLPFLAEDRLH
+793 DLPFLAESRLH
-804 AVEEFGTLDQEL
+804 DIEEFDTLDREL
-816 SHMRVLRDY
+816 SRMRVLRDY

-830 EESFDR
+830 EESFNR

-847 QGEKQIKK
+847 QGEKSPTTPVHLDSDMKIERYQVKPMSDQAIEGNIRRGNQAAEYILQEHAK
-855 GRIREEE
+855 GNDTTVHGAMHRPDIGYIDFLWGTPGKGAKVKEGYGLAHILAKHGGESSEGILAKIVETIARGTDIEEQKSLHGQGEKRIRI
-862 LAQQQDDARVIRG
+862 QYD
-875 DEAQRNLTPGHIYK
+875 GHT
-889 QANNLRKVMIRDI
+889 AV
-902 ANHDF
+902 
-907 TNKSTGIVAR
+907 
-917 LSKTGIKKM
+917 
-926 LSARAIA
+926 LSAT
-933 KSIRNGFSG
+933 KGKNSWLLTGW
-942 EEHIQAVSEIRRLFE
+942 E
-957 DAILSE
+957 DKGPIKQR
-963 SHPDI
+963 
-968 HEARD
+968 EAG
-973 IKAVQ
+973 AH
-978 RFRVRRANGSIAKIT
+978 VRGK
-993 VKQYHD
+993 
-999 EKIGRRIYTLELE
+999 G
-1012 ALEKPEGLTNV
+1012 
-1023 PGQHSPSSSGPHVTE
+1023 
-1038 HLRAGTAGDRE
+1038 
-1049 VLTSSVS
+1049 
-1056 QPRTNVNENPLVQG
+1056 NENPENPLIQG
-1070 ESNAPIKLKPGE
+1070 ESNAPVKLKPGE

-1097 TLGSKKPKGHFKGDR
+1097 TLGPKKPKGHFNGDR

-1126 GTIRT
+1126 GAIRT
-1131 GRTGKGLT
+1131 GRTGRGLN
-1139 GQYDRGADVART
+1139 GQYDRGTDVART

-1181 YDAEFKHVLDRKYP
+1181 YDAEFKRVLDRKYP

-1219 MHDRTE
+1219 MHDRAE
-1225 AKADFPTFYDFWVKE
+1225 AKADFPTFYDFWEKE

-1253 MREMMDVYYKQ
+1253 MREMMEVYYKQ
-1264 PLGAQILSTIHSD
+1264 PLGAQILSTIHKD
-1277 KPPTIREKIQKVL
+1277 KPPTIREKIQKAI
-1290 DNIWIN
+1290 DNIMIN

-1307 EQMVEQII
+1307 EQMVERII

-1366 SVTFPMVLEKIQ
+1366 SVTFPMVLDKIQ
-1378 KLEKSDKDFLKKNNF
+1378 KLEKSDKAFLKKNNF

-1412 HDLKAKGRRK
+1412 HDLKAKGRRN

-1513 KLTDEGSVRDVKDPL
+1513 KLTEEASVRDVKDPL

-1571 KPKDSSFNVWQRG
+1571 KPKDSSFNVWQDG

-1697 AKAYAKRSMRS
+1697 AKAYAKKGMRS

-1722 LSEFIEQSTRMGLYG
+1722 LSEFIEQSTRMGLYS
-1737 RARKHGATITEA
+1737 RARHHGASITAA

-1755 STLDFGRAGRM
+1755 STLDFGRAGIK
-1766 GRKWNRYIPFFNA
+1766 GRKWNRYVPFFNA
-1779 VIQDPVIFMERI
+1779 VIQDPVIFMERV

-1797 MMKRSAPMILGSLA
+1797 MLKRSAPMIMGSLA

-1819 EQTAAEYDEMMPY
+1819 SQWADEYDEMMPY

-1921 SIVPQREAK
+1921 SIVPQRESK

-1938 PTTSEVAKFLGEHFG
+1938 PTTSEVAKFIGEHFG

-2070 NKQQLQVARDA
+2070 NKQQLKVARDA

>member
-14 SDPAVRGFLK
+14 SDPSVRGFLK

-30 DSADMDLSDSDDA
+30 DSADMDLSGSDDA
-43 GDSGSTADAVA
+43 DDSGSTADAVA
-54 SVMAGLGQD
+54 SVIAGLGQD

-77 QSKMQMDYAKGE
+77 QSQMQMDYAKGE
-89 SQTVGDIGD
+89 SQKVGDIGN
-98 AIAEHY
+98 AIADHY
-104 NNTTYHEI
+104 NNTTYHKI
-112 LNNVTDDEGN
+112 LNNAMDDEGN

-134 DNSGADP
+134 DNSGAGP

-173 RDVDEWGQGLYQDA
+173 RDVDEWGHGLYQDA

-196 ELTATSLQQLQQ
+196 ELTATSLQQLQA

-253 ISDTADMYLGH
+253 ISDMADMYLGR

-326 GYHGARMVGRGAG
+326 GYHGARAVGRGAVG
-339 RLKDKVTNIW
+339 LKNRVQNVW
-349 DKADEDVDTT
+349 EKADEDVDTT

-371 EADNAAA
+371 EADNAAT
-378 ELGGNA
+378 ESGGYA
-384 GGEGGTV
+384 GGDGGTV
-391 HIDTGHGDIDAW
+391 RIDTGHGDIDAW
-403 LDDAAAQY
+403 IDDAAAQY
-411 NLDPVILHKMA
+411 DLDPVILHKMA
-422 QQESHHGEFDSNVM
+422 QQESHHGELDSNVM
-436 QVLDST
+436 QVLDGT

-470 RDGGDYD
+470 QDGGDYN

-501 QPTSGGEGGGYVVPE
+501 QPSRGGDGGGYVVPE

-573 KAADIVNDRLAD
+573 KAADIVNDRLTD

-621 HISDDGTPLSNIRRG
+621 HISDDGTPLPNIRRG
-636 RSSEVDDSSWLD
+636 RSSETEDSSWLD
-648 DDVSSRSSAAE
+648 DDDSSKSSAAE

-673 IYTDDEGP
+673 IYTDDEGV

-701 DANAPAKIKW
+701 DANTPAKIKW

-788 KPTRA
+788 KPTKA

-804 AVEEFGTLDQEL
+804 AVEEFDTLDREL

-836 AMDQADAGTLV
+836 AMEQMDAGTLV
-847 QGEKQIKK
+847 QGEKNPTASTRPEPDAQTRRYQVKPMSDRAIKGNIQRGNQAAEYILREHAK
-855 GRIREEE
+855 GNDTTVHGAMHRSDIGYIDFSSEQREGILAKYGPDDAKGIFPKIVETIAKGTDVEEQRPLHGEKRIRIHY
-862 LAQQQDDARVIRG
+862 D
-875 DEAQRNLTPGHIYK
+875 GH
-889 QANNLRKVMIRDI
+889 
-902 ANHDF
+902 
-907 TNKSTGIVAR
+907 T
-917 LSKTGIKKM
+917 
-926 LSARAIA
+926 
-933 KSIRNGFSG
+933 
-942 EEHIQAVSEIRRLFE
+942 
-957 DAILSE
+957 AILSSVNKNSWRLTGWE
-963 SHPDI
+963 DG
-968 HEARD
+968 AR
-973 IKAVQ
+973 VE
-978 RFRVRRANGSIAKIT
+978 NGSIP
-993 VKQYHD
+993 V
-999 EKIGRRIYTLELE
+999 
-1012 ALEKPEGLTNV
+1012 
-1023 PGQHSPSSSGPHVTE
+1023 
-1038 HLRAGTAGDRE
+1038 RA
-1049 VLTSSVS
+1049 V
-1056 QPRTNVNENPLVQG
+1056 VNENPLVQG
-1070 ESNAPIKLKPGE
+1070 ESNAPVKLKPGE

-1097 TLGSKKPKGHFKGDR
+1097 TLGPKKPEGHFKGDR

-1219 MHDRTE
+1219 MHDRAE
-1225 AKADFPTFYDFWVKE
+1225 AKADFPTFYDFWEKE
-1240 VGKNKDLAARVRE
+1240 VGKNKDLAARVSE
-1253 MREMMDVYYKQ
+1253 MREMMEVYYKQ
-1264 PLGAQILSTIHSD
+1264 PLGAQILSTIYRD

-1290 DNIWIN
+1290 DNVMIN

-1366 SVTFPMVLEKIQ
+1366 AVTFPMVLEKIQ
-1378 KLEKSDKDFLKKNNF
+1378 KLEKSNKDFLKKNNF

-1428 YDEYKQF
+1428 YDEYKRF

-1475 LADHR
+1475 LADHK

-1513 KLTDEGSVRDVKDPL
+1513 KLTEEGSVRDVKDPL
-1528 QTIPQNIARS
+1528 QTIPQNVARS

-1571 KPKDSSFNVWQRG
+1571 KPKDSSFDVWQHG

-1641 QLTAYLNSR
+1641 QLTAYLNSK

-1697 AKAYAKRSMRS
+1697 AKAYAKKGMRS
-1708 KIFKAINPAVSLPA
+1708 KIFRAINPAVSLPA

-1797 MMKRSAPMILGSLA
+1797 MMKRSAPMIMGSLA
-1811 LYALIQSN
+1811 LYAIIQSN

-1938 PTTSEVAKFLGEHFG
+1938 PTTSEVAKFIGEHFG

-1982 GRKGRNLNPLKSL
+1982 GRKGRNINPLKSL

-2018 KYYGEKNTKGHP
+2018 NYYGEKNTKGHP

-2055 RAALQKGDQDAVDKI
+2055 RAALQKGDQDAVDTI
-2070 NKQQLQVARDA
+2070 NKQQLKVARDA

>member
-14 SDPAVRGFLK
+14 SDPSVRGFLK

-30 DSADMDLSDSDDA
+30 DSADMDLSGSDDA
-43 GDSGSTADAVA
+43 DDSGSTADAVA

-77 QSKMQMDYAKGE
+77 QSQMQMGYAKGE
-89 SQTVGDIGD
+89 SQTVGDIGN
-98 AIAEHY
+98 AIADHY

-112 LNNVTDDEGN
+112 
-122 ITPESAAQAENG
+122 
-134 DNSGADP
+134 
-141 LQTEEENILAHVG
+141 
-154 DPSYDLNNQP
+154 LNNQP

-173 RDVDEWGQGLYQDA
+173 RDVDEWGHGLYQDA

-196 ELTATSLQQLQQ
+196 ELTATSLQQLQA

-253 ISDTADMYLGH
+253 ISDTADMYLGR
-264 GTGEDGGQGEGGLGA
+264 GTGEDGGQGEGGLGT

-326 GYHGARMVGRGAG
+326 GYHGARAVGRGAES
-339 RLKDKVTNIW
+339 LKNRVKNVW
-349 DKADEDVDTT
+349 EKADEDVDTT

-371 EADNAAA
+371 EADDAAA
-378 ELGGNA
+378 ESGGYD
-384 GGEGGTV
+384 GGGTAR
-391 HIDTGHGDIDAW
+391 IDTGHGDIDAW
-403 LDDAAAQY
+403 IDDAAAQY
-411 NLDPVILHKMA
+411 DLDPVILHKMA
-422 QQESHHGEFDSNVM
+422 QQESHHDELDSNVM

-470 RDGGDYD
+470 QDGGDYN

-501 QPTSGGEGGGYVVPE
+501 QPSRGGDGGYVVPE

-544 WYAEQTGGEHLD
+544 WYAEETGGEHLD

-573 KAADIVNDRLAD
+573 KAADIVNDRLTD

-636 RSSEVDDSSWLD
+636 RSSSSSESEDSSWLD
-648 DDVSSRSSAAE
+648 DDDSSRSSAAE

-673 IYTDDEGP
+673 IYTDDEGV
-681 QGRTDEAEAAR
+681 QGRADEADAAR

-701 DANAPAKIKW
+701 DANAPTKIKW

-727 ESLEQERQRMIDEE
+727 ASLEKERQRMIDEE

-761 DRGNIN
+761 DRGNIK

-788 KPTRA
+788 KPTKA

-804 AVEEFGTLDQEL
+804 AVEEFDTLDREL

-847 QGEKQIKK
+847 QGEKSPTTPVRLDSDVKIERYQVKPMSDQAIEGNIRRGNQAAEYILLEHAKGNDTTVHGAMHRPDIGYIDFLWGAPGKGAKVKK
-855 GRIREEE
+855 GYGLAHILAKYGAESGEGILAKIVETIAKGTDIEEQKSLHGQSKKRIRIHY
-862 LAQQQDDARVIRG
+862 D
-875 DEAQRNLTPGHIYK
+875 GHT
-889 QANNLRKVMIRDI
+889 AV
-902 ANHDF
+902 
-907 TNKSTGIVAR
+907 
-917 LSKTGIKKM
+917 
-926 LSARAIA
+926 LSATKRT
-933 KSIRNGFSG
+933 KG
-942 EEHIQAVSEIRRLFE
+942 ENSWLLTGWE
-957 DAILSE
+957 DKGPIKQR
-963 SHPDI
+963 
-968 HEARD
+968 EAGS
-973 IKAVQ
+973 Q
-978 RFRVRRANGSIAKIT
+978 VRG
-993 VKQYHD
+993 
-999 EKIGRRIYTLELE
+999 
-1012 ALEKPEGLTNV
+1012 EG
-1023 PGQHSPSSSGPHVTE
+1023 
-1038 HLRAGTAGDRE
+1038 
-1049 VLTSSVS
+1049 
-1056 QPRTNVNENPLVQG
+1056 NENPLIQG
-1070 ESNAPIKLKPGE
+1070 ESNAPVKLKPGE

-1097 TLGSKKPKGHFKGDR
+1097 TLGPKKPKGHFKGDR

-1126 GTIRT
+1126 GAIRT
-1131 GRTGKGLT
+1131 GRTGRGLN

-1151 AQYGQFDTMWHEI
+1151 AQYGRFDTMWHEI

-1171 LGLTDKAGHT
+1171 LGLTDKSGHT
-1181 YDAEFKHVLDRKYP
+1181 YDAEFKRVLDRKYP
-1195 DGFLNHYRLD
+1195 DGFLNNYRLD

-1219 MHDRTE
+1219 MHDRAE
-1225 AKADFPTFYDFWVKE
+1225 AKADFPTFYDFWEKE
-1240 VGKNKDLAARVRE
+1240 VGRDKDLAARVRE

-1264 PLGAQILSTIHSD
+1264 PLGAQILSTIHKD

-1290 DNIWIN
+1290 DNIMIN

-1307 EQMVEQII
+1307 EQIVERII

-1366 SVTFPMVLEKIQ
+1366 SVTFPIVLEKIQ
-1378 KLEKSDKDFLKKNNF
+1378 KLEKSDKEFLKKNNF

-1412 HDLKAKGRRK
+1412 HDLKAKGRRN

-1475 LADHR
+1475 LADHK

-1492 AGASQG
+1492 ASASLG
-1498 FGASDSFINVSNNIK
+1498 FGSSDSFINVSNNIK

-1564 EKVSGNA
+1564 EKVSGSA
-1571 KPKDSSFNVWQRG
+1571 KPKDSSFNVWQHG
-1584 KQVTYDTTPEI
+1584 EQVTYNTTPEI

-1659 AKGMLHLLRKDDM
+1659 VKGMLHLLRKDDM

-1697 AKAYAKRSMRS
+1697 ANAYAKKGMRS

-1797 MMKRSAPMILGSLA
+1797 MMKRSAPMIMGSLA

-1938 PTTSEVAKFLGEHFG
+1938 PTTSEVAKFIGEHFG

-2018 KYYGEKNTKGHP
+2018 NYYGEKNTKGHP

-2070 NKQQLQVARDA
+2070 NKQQLKVARDA

>member
-14 SDPAVRGFLK
+14 SDPSVRGFLK

-30 DSADMDLSDSDDA
+30 DSADMDLSGSDDA
-43 GDSGSTADAVA
+43 DDSGSTADAVA

-77 QSKMQMDYAKGE
+77 QSQMQMDYAKGE
-89 SQTVGDIGD
+89 SQTVGDIGN
-98 AIAEHY
+98 AIADHY

-112 LNNVTDDEGN
+112 LNSVTDDEGN

-173 RDVDEWGQGLYQDA
+173 RDVDEWGHGLYQDA

-196 ELTATSLQQLQQ
+196 ELTATSLQQLQA

-264 GTGEDGGQGEGGLGA
+264 GAGEDGGQGEGGLGA

-287 PLNQLIDD
+287 PLNQFIDD

-326 GYHGARMVGRGAG
+326 GYHGARAVGRGAES
-339 RLKDKVTNIW
+339 LKNRVKNVWEKT
-349 DKADEDVDTT
+349 DEDVDTT
-359 PPPVESAEDIVQ
+359 TPPVESAEDIVQ
-371 EADNAAA
+371 EADDAAA
-378 ELGGNA
+378 ESGGYD
-384 GGEGGTV
+384 GGGAAR
-391 HIDTGHGDIDAW
+391 IDTGHGDIDAW
-403 LDDAAAQY
+403 IDDAAAQY
-411 NLDPVILHKMA
+411 DLDPVILHKMA
-422 QQESHHGEFDSNVM
+422 QQESHHGELDSNVM

-470 RDGGDYD
+470 QDGGDYN

-501 QPTSGGEGGGYVVPE
+501 QPGRGGDGGYVVPE

-544 WYAEQTGGEHLD
+544 WYAEETGGEHLD

-573 KAADIVNDRLAD
+573 KAADIVNDRLTD

-636 RSSEVDDSSWLD
+636 RSSETEDSSWLD
-648 DDVSSRSSAAE
+648 DDDSSRSSAAE

-673 IYTDDEGP
+673 IYTDDAGV

-741 VRLMQENPGG
+741 VRLMQDNPGG

-804 AVEEFGTLDQEL
+804 AVEEFDTLDREL
-816 SHMRVLRDY
+816 GHMRVLRDY

-836 AMDQADAGTLV
+836 AMEQVDAGTLV
-847 QGEKQIKK
+847 QGEKSPTAPVRPESDTQVQRYQVKPMSDRAIEGNIQRGNQAAEYILREHAK
-855 GRIREEE
+855 GNDTTVHGAMHRPDIGYIDFSSDHQGGMSHILAKYTPDDAKGILPKIVETIAKGTDIEEQKPLRSEKRIRIHY
-862 LAQQQDDARVIRG
+862 D
-875 DEAQRNLTPGHIYK
+875 GH
-889 QANNLRKVMIRDI
+889 
-902 ANHDF
+902 
-907 TNKSTGIVAR
+907 T
-917 LSKTGIKKM
+917 
-926 LSARAIA
+926 
-933 KSIRNGFSG
+933 
-942 EEHIQAVSEIRRLFE
+942 
-957 DAILSE
+957 AILSSVNKNSWRLTGWEDGARMEKE
-963 SHPDI
+963 SVP
-968 HEARD
+968 
-973 IKAVQ
+973 
-978 RFRVRRANGSIAKIT
+978 VRAT
-993 VKQYHD
+993 
-999 EKIGRRIYTLELE
+999 
-1012 ALEKPEGLTNV
+1012 
-1023 PGQHSPSSSGPHVTE
+1023 
-1038 HLRAGTAGDRE
+1038 
-1049 VLTSSVS
+1049 
-1056 QPRTNVNENPLVQG
+1056 VNENPLVQG
-1070 ESNAPIKLKPGE
+1070 ESNAPVKLKPGE
-1082 RPAPV
+1082 RPEPV

-1097 TLGSKKPKGHFKGDR
+1097 TFGPKKPEGHFKGDR

-1171 LGLTDKAGHT
+1171 LGITDKAGHT

-1219 MHDRTE
+1219 MHDRAE
-1225 AKADFPTFYDFWVKE
+1225 AKADFPTFYDFWEKE
-1240 VGKNKDLAARVRE
+1240 VGKDKDLAARVSE
-1253 MREMMDVYYKQ
+1253 MREMMEVYYKQ
-1264 PLGAQILSTIHSD
+1264 PLGAQILSTIHHD

-1290 DNIWIN
+1290 DNVMIN

-1307 EQMVEQII
+1307 EQMVERII
-1315 GRKLKPEESAYT
+1315 GRKLNPEESAYT

-1366 SVTFPMVLEKIQ
+1366 AVTFPMVLEKIQ
-1378 KLEKSDKDFLKKNNF
+1378 KLEKSDKEFLKKNNF

-1412 HDLKAKGRRK
+1412 HDLKARGHRN

-1428 YDEYKQF
+1428 YDEYKRF
-1435 VDSAPQGL
+1435 VDSAPKGL

-1492 AGASQG
+1492 AGASLG
-1498 FGASDSFINVSNNIK
+1498 FGSSGGFTDVSNNIK
-1513 KLTDEGSVRDVKDPL
+1513 KLTEEGSVRDVRDPL

-1564 EKVSGNA
+1564 EKVSGSA
-1571 KPKDSSFNVWQRG
+1571 TPRDSSFTVWQHG

-1606 MDNLTHLLL
+1606 MDNLTYLLL

-1641 QLTAYLNSR
+1641 QLTAYLNSK

-1697 AKAYAKRSMRS
+1697 ANAYAKKGMRS

-1797 MMKRSAPMILGSLA
+1797 MMKRSAPMIMGSLA

-1839 IPVPKWVSKTGWV
+1839 IPVPKWVSKTGWI

-1916 FFRER
+1916 FFRDR
-1921 SIVPQREAK
+1921 SIVPQRESK

-1938 PTTSEVAKFLGEHFG
+1938 PTTPEVAKFIGEHFG

-1976 LIDTLA
+1976 LVDTLA

-2018 KYYGEKNTKGHP
+2018 DYYGEKNTKGHP

-2070 NKQQLQVARDA
+2070 NKQQLKVARDA

>member
-14 SDPAVRGFLK
+14 SDPSVRGFLK

-30 DSADMDLSDSDDA
+30 DSADMDLSGSDDA
-43 GDSGSTADAVA
+43 DDSGSTADAVA
-54 SVMAGLGQD
+54 GVMAGLGQD

-77 QSKMQMDYAKGE
+77 QSQMQMDYAKGE

-98 AIAEHY
+98 AIADHY

-112 LNNVTDDEGN
+112 LNNVTDDDGN

-134 DNSGADP
+134 NNSGADP

-154 DPSYDLNNQP
+154 DPSYDLDNQP

-173 RDVDEWGQGLYQDA
+173 RDVDEWGQGLYQDV

-287 PLNQLIDD
+287 PLNQLITDVS
-295 IQNPGQLI
+295 NPGQLI

-326 GYHGARMVGRGAG
+326 GYHGARAVGRGAES
-339 RLKDKVTNIW
+339 LKNRVKNVW

-359 PPPVESAEDIVQ
+359 PPPVESAEDIIQ
-371 EADNAAA
+371 EADDAAA
-378 ELGGNA
+378 ESGGYD
-384 GGEGGTV
+384 GGGAAR
-391 HIDTGHGDIDAW
+391 IDTGHGDIDAW
-403 LDDAAAQY
+403 IDDAAAQY
-411 NLDPVILHKMA
+411 DLDPVILHKMA
-422 QQESHHGEFDSNVM
+422 QQESHHGELDSNVM

-442 GRAMGYDDVSDPR
+442 GRAMGYDDMSDPR

-470 RDGGDYD
+470 QDGGDYN

-501 QPTSGGEGGGYVVPE
+501 QPGRGGDGGYVVPE

-573 KAADIVNDRLAD
+573 KAADIVNDRLTD

-636 RSSEVDDSSWLD
+636 RSSSSEAEDSSWLD
-648 DDVSSRSSAAE
+648 DDDSSRSSAAE

-673 IYTDDEGP
+673 IYTDDEGV
-681 QGRTDEAEAAR
+681 QGRTGEAEAAR
-692 AKAETEDLQ
+692 AKNETEDLQ
-701 DANAPAKIKW
+701 DANAPAKIQW
-711 GEGKTAQDALD
+711 GEGRTAQDALD

-727 ESLEQERQRMIDEE
+727 ESLEKERQRMIDEE

-777 WYQDAYKRLGR
+777 WYQDAYKQLGR
-788 KPTRA
+788 KPTKA
-793 DLPFLAEDRLH
+793 DLPFLAESRLH
-804 AVEEFGTLDQEL
+804 DIEEFDTLDREL

-855 GRIREEE
+855 GRTREEE

-1012 ALEKPEGLTNV
+1012 ALEKPEVLTNV

-1070 ESNAPIKLKPGE
+1070 ESNAPVKLKPGE

-1181 YDAEFKHVLDRKYP
+1181 YDAEFKRVLDRKYP

-1219 MHDRTE
+1219 MHDRAE
-1225 AKADFPTFYDFWVKE
+1225 AKADFPTFYDFWEKE
-1240 VGKNKDLAARVRE
+1240 VGRDKDLAARVRE
-1253 MREMMDVYYKQ
+1253 MREMMEVYYKQ

-1290 DNIWIN
+1290 DNIMIN

-1307 EQMVEQII
+1307 EQMVERII
-1315 GRKLKPEESAYT
+1315 GRRLKPEESAYT

-1339 AMQLLTGEDAEA
+1339 AMQLLTGEDAKA

-1378 KLEKSDKDFLKKNNF
+1378 KLEKSDKAFLKRNNF

-1412 HDLKAKGRRK
+1412 HDLKAKGRRN

-1475 LADHR
+1475 LADHK

-1492 AGASQG
+1492 ASASLG
-1498 FGASDSFINVSNNIK
+1498 FGSSDGFINVSNNLK

-1564 EKVSGNA
+1564 EKVDGNA
-1571 KPKDSSFNVWQRG
+1571 KPKDSSFNVWQHG
-1584 KQVTYDTTPEI
+1584 EQVTYNTTPEI

-1641 QLTAYLNSR
+1641 QLTAYLNSK
-1650 YGYKPFYDM
+1650 YGYKPFFDM
-1659 AKGMLHLLRKDDM
+1659 VKGMLHLLRKDDM

-1697 AKAYAKRSMRS
+1697 AKAYAKKGMRS

-1722 LSEFIEQSTRMGLYG
+1722 LSEFIEQSTRIGLYG

-1797 MMKRSAPMILGSLA
+1797 MMKRSAPMIMGSLA

-1819 EQTAAEYDEMMPY
+1819 DQTAAEYDEMMPY

-1839 IPVPKWVSKTGWV
+1839 IPVPKWVSQTGWV

-1938 PTTSEVAKFLGEHFG
+1938 PTTSEVAKFIGEHFG

-1982 GRKGRNLNPLKSL
+1982 GRKGRDLNPLKSL
-1995 TVDPYSAPQSIQD
+1995 TIDPYSAPQSIQD

-2018 KYYGEKNTKGHP
+2018 NYYGEKNTKGHP
-2030 TAKTEYNHKLM
+2030 TAKTDYNHKLM
-2041 YHAQK
+2041 NHAQK

-2055 RAALQKGDQDAVDKI
+2055 RAAIQKGDQDAVDKI
-2070 NKQQLQVARDA
+2070 NKQQLKVARDA

>member
-14 SDPAVRGFLK
+14 SDPSVRGFLK

-30 DSADMDLSDSDDA
+30 DSADMDLSGSDDA
-43 GDSGSTADAVA
+43 DDSGSTADAVA
-54 SVMAGLGQD
+54 GVMAGLGQD

-77 QSKMQMDYAKGE
+77 QSQMQMDYAKGE

-98 AIAEHY
+98 AIADHY

-112 LNNVTDDEGN
+112 LNNVTDDDGN

-173 RDVDEWGQGLYQDA
+173 RDVDEWGQGLYQDV

-287 PLNQLIDD
+287 PLNQLITDVS
-295 IQNPGQLI
+295 NPGQLI

-326 GYHGARMVGRGAG
+326 GYHGARAVGRGAES
-339 RLKDKVTNIW
+339 LKNRVKNVW
-349 DKADEDVDTT
+349 EKADEDVDTT

-371 EADNAAA
+371 EADDAAA
-378 ELGGNA
+378 ESGGYDGDGA
-384 GGEGGTV
+384 AR
-391 HIDTGHGDIDAW
+391 IDTGHGDIDAW
-403 LDDAAAQY
+403 IDDAAAQY
-411 NLDPVILHKMA
+411 DLDPVILHKMA
-422 QQESHHGEFDSNVM
+422 QQESHHGELDSNVM

-470 RDGGDYD
+470 QDGGDYN

-501 QPTSGGEGGGYVVPE
+501 QPSRGGDGGYVVPE

-544 WYAEQTGGEHLD
+544 WYAEETGGEHLD

-573 KAADIVNDRLAD
+573 KAADIVNDRLTD

-636 RSSEVDDSSWLD
+636 RSSSEAEDSSWLD
-648 DDVSSRSSAAE
+648 DDDSSRSSAAE

-673 IYTDDEGP
+673 IYTDDEGV
-681 QGRTDEAEAAR
+681 QGRTGEAEAAR

-727 ESLEQERQRMIDEE
+727 ASLEKERQRMIDEE

-777 WYQDAYKRLGR
+777 WYQDAYKQLGH
-788 KPTRA
+788 KPTKA
-793 DLPFLAEDRLH
+793 DLPFLAESRLH
-804 AVEEFGTLDQEL
+804 DIEEFDTLDREL
-816 SHMRVLRDY
+816 SRMRVLRDY

-847 QGEKQIKK
+847 QGERRIGPGERATRPLEKTYTSEDDNQVIHGYEVRTRKPRGWTTGTAKAIRREVRDRYK
-855 GRIREEE
+855 GQEFENRETGMRAV
-862 LAQQQDDARVIRG
+862 LGKRDAG
-875 DEAQRNLTPGHIYK
+875 
-889 QANNLRKVMIRDI
+889 
-902 ANHDF
+902 
-907 TNKSTGIVAR
+907 
-917 LSKTGIKKM
+917 KM
-926 LSARAIA
+926 VSFKALA
-933 KSIRNGFSG
+933 KSIRNGFSA
-942 EEHIQAVSEIRRLFE
+942 EEHFQTVLEAPRLFE
-957 DAILSE
+957 QATLLMEHADRRGRPNIEGIARFQAI
-963 SHPDI
+963 
-968 HEARD
+968 R
-973 IKAVQ
+973 K
-978 RFRVRRANGSIAKIT
+978 NGSIVKLTVRKIRDDKNHLYT
-993 VKQYHD
+993 VELTD
-999 EKIGRRIYTLELE
+999 MELE
-1012 ALEKPEGLTNV
+1012 RPSKLRTRLDVPSMALEDGERPANQAPTRK
-1023 PGQHSPSSSGPHVTE
+1023 PSSNSNI
-1038 HLRAGTAGDRE
+1038 
-1049 VLTSSVS
+1049 
-1056 QPRTNVNENPLVQG
+1056 PRKSAEVNENPLIQG
-1070 ESNAPIKLKPGE
+1070 ESNAPVKLKPGE
-1082 RPAPV
+1082 HPAPV

-1097 TLGSKKPKGHFKGDR
+1097 TLGPKKPKGHFKGDR

-1131 GRTGKGLT
+1131 GRTGRGLN
-1139 GQYDRGADVART
+1139 GQYDRHADVART
-1151 AQYGQFDTMWHEI
+1151 AQYGRFDTMWHEI

-1181 YDAEFKHVLDRKYP
+1181 YDAEFWHVLDRKYP

-1219 MHDRTE
+1219 MRDQAE
-1225 AKADFPTFYDFWVKE
+1225 AKADFPTFYDFWEKE

-1253 MREMMDVYYKQ
+1253 MREMMEVYYKQ
-1264 PLGAQILSTIHSD
+1264 PLGAQNLSTISHD
-1277 KPPTIREKIQKVL
+1277 KALTKKEKLQASL
-1290 DNIWIN
+1290 DNAMLN
-1296 WVDDKWGIKKA
+1296 HVDDKWGIKMA
-1307 EQMVEQII
+1307 ERKVEKIV
-1315 GRKLKPEESAYT
+1315 GRKLTADESAYI

-1366 SVTFPMVLEKIQ
+1366 AVTFPMVLEKIQ
-1378 KLEKSDKDFLKKNNF
+1378 KLEKSNRGYLKKWGY
-1393 KDYQEALSAYLIAR
+1393 KDYQEALSSYLIAR

-1412 HDLKAKGRRK
+1412 HDLKSKGKKDFR
-1422 YQMPRS
+1422 MPMH
-1428 YDEYKQF
+1428 YEDYKRI

-1475 LADHR
+1475 LADHK

-1492 AGASQG
+1492 ASASLG
-1498 FGASDSFINVSNNIK
+1498 FGSSDSFINVSNNLK

-1546 VAQKFVAHSELYG
+1546 VAQKLVAHSEFYG
-1559 TGGVI
+1559 TGGIV
-1564 EKVSGNA
+1564 EKVSG
-1571 KPKDSSFNVWQRG
+1571 KKSSLKDSTFKVWQHG
-1584 KQVTYDTTPEI
+1584 KQVVYATTPEI
-1595 YQAMQSLKPDG
+1595 YQAMQALKPER
-1606 MDNLTHLLL
+1606 MDDLTYLLL
-1615 KMPSNVMRAGA
+1615 HVPAKVMRAGA
-1626 VVYNPAFLAKNLGRD
+1626 VVYNPAFLAKNLSRD
-1641 QLTAYLNSR
+1641 QLTAFLYSR
-1650 YGYKPFYDM
+1650 YGYKPFYDL
-1659 AKGMLHLLRKDDM
+1659 AKGVLHLLRKDDM
-1672 YHEFVTSGALMS
+1672 YHEYVTSGALMS
-1684 AITQDAKTMVPEL
+1684 AITHDSRTMVPDL
-1697 AKAYAKRSMRS
+1697 AKAYAKKGMRHQ
-1708 KIFKAINPAVSLPA
+1708 IFRMINPFVSLPA

-1755 STLDFGRAGRM
+1755 STLDFGRAGVQ
-1766 GRKWNRYIPFFNA
+1766 GRKLNRVIPFYNA
-1779 VIQDPVIFMERI
+1779 VIQDPIIFMERF
-1791 RENPAR
+1791 RENPRR
-1797 MMKRSAPMILGSLA
+1797 MMKRSSIMIIGGLA
-1811 LYALIQSN
+1811 LYAAIQMN
-1819 EQTAAEYDEMMPY
+1819 DQLAAEYDEMMPY

-1839 IPVPKWVSKTGWV
+1839 FPVPKEVSRTGWV
-1852 RYPKPF
+1852 RIPKPF

-1867 PERIADMVK
+1867 PERIADVVM
-1876 GKDKT
+1876 GKEKA

-1893 EGFNPVSL
+1893 EGFNPVSF
-1901 PPLIQAVYEWQANYS
+1901 PPLMQASLEWATNYS
-1916 FFRER
+1916 LFRER
-1921 SIVPQREAK
+1921 DIVPMREQK
-1930 LPEEQQYG
+1930 LPAEQQYG
-1938 PTTSEVAKFLGEHFG
+1938 PTTSEVAKFLGRNFG
-1953 LSPRKVDNLG
+1953 LSPRKIDNLG
-1963 QNLAAGAWTQGNN
+1963 QNLLAGAWTQGNN
-1976 LIDTLA
+1976 FIDAMA

-1995 TVDPYSAPQSIQD
+1995 TVDPYSSPQSVQD
-2008 FYDHMDKAES
+2008 FYDHLDKAES
-2018 KYYGEKNTKGHP
+2018 NYYGEKNTKGRP

-2041 YHAQK
+2041 NHAQK

-2055 RAALQKGDQDAVDKI
+2055 RAAIQKGDQDAVDKI
-2070 NKQQLQVARDA
+2070 NKQQLKVARDA

>member
-14 SDPAVRGFLK
+14 SDPSVRGFLK

-30 DSADMDLSDSDDA
+30 DSADMDLSGSDDA
-43 GDSGSTADAVA
+43 DDSGSTADAVA

-77 QSKMQMDYAKGE
+77 QSQMQMDYAKGE
-89 SQTVGDIGD
+89 SQTVGDIGN
-98 AIAEHY
+98 AIADHY

-112 LNNVTDDEGN
+112 LNSVTDDEGN

-173 RDVDEWGQGLYQDA
+173 RDVDEWGHGLYQDA

-196 ELTATSLQQLQQ
+196 ELTATSLQQLQA

-264 GTGEDGGQGEGGLGA
+264 GAGEDGGQGEGGLGA

-287 PLNQLIDD
+287 PLNQFIDD

-326 GYHGARMVGRGAG
+326 GYHGARAVGRGAVG
-339 RLKDKVTNIW
+339 LKNRVQNVW
-349 DKADEDVDTT
+349 EKADEDVDTT
-359 PPPVESAEDIVQ
+359 PPPVESAEDIVR
-371 EADNAAA
+371 EADDAAA
-378 ELGGNA
+378 ESGGYA
-384 GGEGGTV
+384 GSDGGTV
-391 HIDTGHGDIDAW
+391 RIDTGHGDIDAW

-411 NLDPVILHKMA
+411 DLDPVILHKMA
-422 QQESHHGEFDSNVM
+422 QQESHHGELDSNVM

-470 RDGGDYD
+470 QDGGDYN

-501 QPTSGGEGGGYVVPE
+501 QPSRGGDGGGYVVPE

-567 PNHAAG
+567 LNHAAG
-573 KAADIVNDRLAD
+573 KAADIVNDRLTD

-636 RSSEVDDSSWLD
+636 RSSETEDSSWLD
-648 DDVSSRSSAAE
+648 DDDSSRSSAAE

-673 IYTDDEGP
+673 IYTDDAGV

-741 VRLMQENPGG
+741 VRLMQDNRGG

-804 AVEEFGTLDQEL
+804 AVEEFDTLDREL
-816 SHMRVLRDY
+816 GHMRVLRDY

-836 AMDQADAGTLV
+836 AMEQVDVGTLV
-847 QGEKQIKK
+847 QGEKSPTAPVRPESDTQVQRYQVKPMSDRAIEGNIQRGNQAAEYILREHAK
-855 GRIREEE
+855 GNDTTVHGAMHRPDIGYIDFSSDHQGGMSHILAKYTPDDAKGILPKIVETIAKGTDIEEQKPLRSEKRIRIHY
-862 LAQQQDDARVIRG
+862 D
-875 DEAQRNLTPGHIYK
+875 GH
-889 QANNLRKVMIRDI
+889 
-902 ANHDF
+902 
-907 TNKSTGIVAR
+907 T
-917 LSKTGIKKM
+917 
-926 LSARAIA
+926 
-933 KSIRNGFSG
+933 
-942 EEHIQAVSEIRRLFE
+942 
-957 DAILSE
+957 AILSSVNKNSWRLTGWEDGARMEKE
-963 SHPDI
+963 SVP
-968 HEARD
+968 
-973 IKAVQ
+973 
-978 RFRVRRANGSIAKIT
+978 VRAT
-993 VKQYHD
+993 
-999 EKIGRRIYTLELE
+999 
-1012 ALEKPEGLTNV
+1012 
-1023 PGQHSPSSSGPHVTE
+1023 
-1038 HLRAGTAGDRE
+1038 
-1049 VLTSSVS
+1049 
-1056 QPRTNVNENPLVQG
+1056 VNENPLVQG
-1070 ESNAPIKLKPGE
+1070 ESNAPVKLKPGE

-1097 TLGSKKPKGHFKGDR
+1097 TFGPKKPEGHFKGDR

-1171 LGLTDKAGHT
+1171 LGITDKAGHT

-1219 MHDRTE
+1219 MHDRAE
-1225 AKADFPTFYDFWVKE
+1225 AKADFPTFYDFWEKE
-1240 VGKNKDLAARVRE
+1240 VGKDKDLAARVSE
-1253 MREMMDVYYKQ
+1253 MREMMEVYYKQ
-1264 PLGAQILSTIHSD
+1264 PLGAQILSTIHHD

-1290 DNIWIN
+1290 DNVMIN

-1307 EQMVEQII
+1307 EQMVERII
-1315 GRKLKPEESAYT
+1315 GRKLNPEESAYT

-1366 SVTFPMVLEKIQ
+1366 AVTFPMVLEKIQ
-1378 KLEKSDKDFLKKNNF
+1378 KLEKSDKEFLKKNNF

-1407 RFMEV
+1407 RFIEV

-1428 YDEYKQF
+1428 YDEYKRF

-1451 DLNRNILAI
+1451 DLNRDILAI

-1475 LADHR
+1475 LADHK

-1513 KLTDEGSVRDVKDPL
+1513 KLTEEGSVRDVRDPL

-1564 EKVSGNA
+1564 EKVNGNA
-1571 KPKDSSFNVWQRG
+1571 KPKDSSFNVWQHG

-1641 QLTAYLNSR
+1641 QLTAYLNSK

-1697 AKAYAKRSMRS
+1697 AKAYAKKGMRS

-1797 MMKRSAPMILGSLA
+1797 MMKRSAPMIMGSLA
-1811 LYALIQSN
+1811 LYAIIQSN

-1938 PTTSEVAKFLGEHFG
+1938 PTTSEVAKFIGEHFG

-1982 GRKGRNLNPLKSL
+1982 GRKGRNINPLKSL

-2018 KYYGEKNTKGHP
+2018 NYYGEKNTKGHP

-2070 NKQQLQVARDA
+2070 NKQQLKVARDA

>member
-14 SDPAVRGFLK
+14 SDPSVRGFLK

-30 DSADMDLSDSDDA
+30 DSADMDLSGSDDA
-43 GDSGSTADAVA
+43 DDSGSTADAVA
-54 SVMAGLGQD
+54 GVMAGLGQD
-63 LHDILTLVGGVQQD
+63 LHDILTLVGGVRQD
-77 QSKMQMDYAKGE
+77 QSQMQMDYAKGE

-98 AIAEHY
+98 AIADHY

-112 LNNVTDDEGN
+112 LNNVTDDDGN

-173 RDVDEWGQGLYQDA
+173 RDVDEWRQGLYQDV

-287 PLNQLIDD
+287 PLNQLITDVS
-295 IQNPGQLI
+295 NPGQLI

-326 GYHGARMVGRGAG
+326 GYHGARAVGRGAES
-339 RLKDKVTNIW
+339 LKNRVKNVW
-349 DKADEDVDTT
+349 EKADEEVDTT

-371 EADNAAA
+371 EADDAAA
-378 ELGGNA
+378 ESVGYDGGGMA
-384 GGEGGTV
+384 R
-391 HIDTGHGDIDAW
+391 IDTGHGDIDAW
-403 LDDAAAQY
+403 IDDAAAQY
-411 NLDPVILHKMA
+411 DIDPVILHKMA
-422 QQESHHGEFDSNVM
+422 QQESHHGELDSNVM

-470 RDGGDYD
+470 QDGGDYN

-636 RSSEVDDSSWLD
+636 RSSRSEAEDSSWLD
-648 DDVSSRSSAAE
+648 DDDSSRSSATE
-659 PDDEGPLRDVEGNP
+659 PDNEGPLRDVDGNP
-673 IYTDDEGP
+673 IYTDDEGV
-681 QGRTDEAEAAR
+681 QGRTGEAEAAR
-692 AKAETEDLQ
+692 AKNETEDLQ
-701 DANAPAKIKW
+701 DTNAPAKIKW

-727 ESLEQERQRMIDEE
+727 ESLEKERQRMIDEE

-777 WYQDAYKRLGR
+777 WYQDAYKQLGR
-788 KPTRA
+788 KPTKA

-804 AVEEFGTLDQEL
+804 AVEEFDTLDREL

-830 EESFDR
+830 EESFNH

-847 QGEKQIKK
+847 QGEKSSTAPVHPEPNTQVKRYQVKPMSDRAIEGNIQRGNQAAEYILREHAKGNDTTVHGAMHRPDIGYIDFLWGTPGKGAKFKK
-855 GRIREEE
+855 GYGLAHILAKHGAESGEGILAKIVETIAKGTDIEEQKALHGQGEKRIRIHYDGYTAVLSSAKGKNSWLLTGWEDYDRIKQKE
-862 LAQQQDDARVIRG
+862 AGAHARGEGNDSTAPTASAPTLTRRG
-875 DEAQRNLTPGHIYK
+875 RG
-889 QANNLRKVMIRDI
+889 
-902 ANHDF
+902 
-907 TNKSTGIVAR
+907 
-917 LSKTGIKKM
+917 
-926 LSARAIA
+926 
-933 KSIRNGFSG
+933 
-942 EEHIQAVSEIRRLFE
+942 
-957 DAILSE
+957 
-963 SHPDI
+963 
-968 HEARD
+968 
-973 IKAVQ
+973 
-978 RFRVRRANGSIAKIT
+978 
-993 VKQYHD
+993 
-999 EKIGRRIYTLELE
+999 
-1012 ALEKPEGLTNV
+1012 
-1023 PGQHSPSSSGPHVTE
+1023 
-1038 HLRAGTAGDRE
+1038 GDPAS
-1049 VLTSSVS
+1049 TSSVS
-1056 QPRTNVNENPLVQG
+1056 QSRTNVNENPLVQG
-1070 ESNAPIKLKPGE
+1070 ESNAPVKLKPGE

-1097 TLGSKKPKGHFKGDR
+1097 TLGPKKPKGHFKGDR

-1131 GRTGKGLT
+1131 GRTGRGLN

-1151 AQYGQFDTMWHEI
+1151 AQYGRFDTMWHEI

-1181 YDAEFKHVLDRKYP
+1181 YDAEFKRVLDRKYP

-1219 MHDRTE
+1219 MHDRAE
-1225 AKADFPTFYDFWVKE
+1225 AKADFPTFYDFWEKE
-1240 VGKNKDLAARVRE
+1240 VGRDKDLAARVSE

-1264 PLGAQILSTIHSD
+1264 PLGAQILSTIHKD

-1290 DNIWIN
+1290 DNVMIN

-1307 EQMVEQII
+1307 EQMVERII

-1378 KLEKSDKDFLKKNNF
+1378 KLEKSDKEFLKKNNF

-1412 HDLKAKGRRK
+1412 HDLKAKGHRN

-1475 LADHR
+1475 LADHK

-1492 AGASQG
+1492 ASASLG
-1498 FGASDSFINVSNNIK
+1498 FGSSDSFINVSNNLK

-1564 EKVSGNA
+1564 EKVDGNA
-1571 KPKDSSFNVWQRG
+1571 KPKDSSFNVWQHG
-1584 KQVTYDTTPEI
+1584 EQVTYNTTPEI

-1684 AITQDAKTMVPEL
+1684 AITRDAKTMVPEL
-1697 AKAYAKRSMRS
+1697 AKAYAKKGMRS

-1722 LSEFIEQSTRMGLYG
+1722 LSEFIEQSTRMGLFG

-1819 EQTAAEYDEMMPY
+1819 DQTAAEYDEMMPY

-1867 PERIADMVK
+1867 PERVADMVK

-1938 PTTSEVAKFLGEHFG
+1938 PTTSEVAKFIGEHFG

-1982 GRKGRNLNPLKSL
+1982 GRKGRDLNPLKSL

-2018 KYYGEKNTKGHP
+2018 SYYGEKNTKGHP

-2055 RAALQKGDQDAVDKI
+2055 RVAIQKGDQDAVDKI
-2070 NKQQLQVARDA
+2070 NKQQLKVARDA
-2081 LKMYKE
+2081 LKMYRE

>member
-1 MADEAVNNFLGTD
+1 MAMLSSSDWDTVKKQRFGSDDDYHGYLSNLDDNQASSSEADT
-14 SDPAVRGFLK
+14 S
-24 STKDVP
+24 S
-30 DSADMDLSDSDDA
+30 SDSS
-43 GDSGSTADAVA
+43 DSGSTADAVA
-54 SVMAGLGQD
+54 NVMAGLGQD

-77 QSKMQMDYAKGE
+77 QSKMQTDYATGV
-89 SQTVGDIGD
+89 S
-98 AIAEHY
+98 
-104 NNTTYHEI
+104 
-112 LNNVTDDEGN
+112 
-122 ITPESAAQAENG
+122 
-134 DNSGADP
+134 
-141 LQTEEENILAHVG
+141 QTEEENILAHVG

-173 RDVDEWGQGLYQDA
+173 RDVDEWGQGLYQDV

-264 GTGEDGGQGEGGLGA
+264 GTGEGGLGA

-287 PLNQLIDD
+287 PLNQLITD
-295 IQNPGQLI
+295 ISNPGQLI

-326 GYHGARMVGRGAG
+326 GYHGARAVGRGAVG
-339 RLKDKVTNIW
+339 LKNRVKNVWEKV
-349 DKADEDVDTT
+349 DEDVDTT
-359 PPPVESAEDIVQ
+359 PPPVESAEDIVR
-371 EADNAAA
+371 EADDAAA
-378 ELGGNA
+378 ESGGYA
-384 GGEGGTV
+384 GGDGGTV
-391 HIDTGHGDIDAW
+391 RIDTGHGDIDAW

-411 NLDPVILHKMA
+411 GLDPVILHKMA
-422 QQESHHGEFDSNVM
+422 QQESHHGELDSNVM

-442 GRAMGYDDVSDPR
+442 GAAMGFDDVSDPR

-461 AKYLRTMLD
+461 AKYLSEMLKK
-470 RDGGDYD
+470 DGGDYD
-477 AAIRDYNGGGDPQYL
+477 AAITDYNGGGDPNYL
-492 EHVMGQPDY
+492 QNVMNQPDY
-501 QPTSGGEGGGYVVPE
+501 QPSRGGSGEGGYVVPE

-544 WYAEQTGGEHLD
+544 WYAEETGGEHLD

-573 KAADIVNDRLAD
+573 KAADIVNDRLTD

-636 RSSEVDDSSWLD
+636 RSSEAEDTSWLD
-648 DDVSSRSSAAE
+648 DDSSSSSAAE

-673 IYTDDEGP
+673 IYTDDEGR
-681 QGRTDEAEAAR
+681 QGRADEADAAH

-701 DANAPAKIKW
+701 DANAPAKIQW

-727 ESLEQERQRMIDEE
+727 DSLEKERQRMIDEE

-793 DLPFLAEDRLH
+793 DLPFLAEGRLH
-804 AVEEFGTLDQEL
+804 DVEEFDTLDREL

-836 AMDQADAGTLV
+836 ALDRADAGMLV
-847 QGEKQIKK
+847 QGEKSPTAPVRPEPDTQIRRYQVKPMSDRAIEGNIQRGNQAAEYILREHAK
-855 GRIREEE
+855 GNDTTVHGAMHRPDIGYIDFSSEQREGI
-862 LAQQQDDARVIRG
+862 LAKYGPDDA
-875 DEAQRNLTPGHIYK
+875 K
-889 QANNLRKVMIRDI
+889 
-902 ANHDF
+902 
-907 TNKSTGIVAR
+907 GIFPKIVE
-917 LSKTGIKKM
+917 T
-926 LSARAIA
+926 IA
-933 KSIRNGFSG
+933 KGTDIEEQRPLHG
-942 EEHIQAVSEIRRLFE
+942 EKRIHIHY
-957 DAILSE
+957 DGHTAILSSVNKNSWRLTGWE
-963 SHPDI
+963 DG
-968 HEARD
+968 ARME
-973 IKAVQ
+973 KGSVP
-978 RFRVRRANGSIAKIT
+978 VRAA
-993 VKQYHD
+993 
-999 EKIGRRIYTLELE
+999 
-1012 ALEKPEGLTNV
+1012 
-1023 PGQHSPSSSGPHVTE
+1023 
-1038 HLRAGTAGDRE
+1038 
-1049 VLTSSVS
+1049 
-1056 QPRTNVNENPLVQG
+1056 VNENSLVQG
-1070 ESNAPIKLKPGE
+1070 ESNAPVKLKPGE

-1087 PDREGRLPTA
+1087 PDREGRLPAA
-1097 TLGSKKPKGHFKGDR
+1097 TLGPKKPEGHFKGDR
-1112 VTREEIFERARELF
+1112 VTREEIFGRARELF

-1131 GRTGKGLT
+1131 GRTGKGLN

-1225 AKADFPTFYDFWVKE
+1225 ARRDFPNFYDFWVKE
-1240 VGKNKDLAARVRE
+1240 VSKDEDLAARVRE
-1253 MREMMDVYYKQ
+1253 MREMMEVYYKQ

-1290 DNIWIN
+1290 DNIMIN

-1307 EQMVEQII
+1307 EQMVERII

-1378 KLEKSDKDFLKKNNF
+1378 KLEKSDKEFLKKNNF

-1412 HDLKAKGRRK
+1412 HDLKAKGRRN

-1435 VDSAPQGL
+1435 VDSAPQRL

-1475 LADHR
+1475 LADHK

-1492 AGASQG
+1492 ASASLG
-1498 FGASDSFINVSNNIK
+1498 FGSSDSFINVSNNLK

-1571 KPKDSSFNVWQRG
+1571 KPKDSSFNVWQHG
-1584 KQVTYDTTPEI
+1584 EPVTYDTTPEI

-1650 YGYKPFYDM
+1650 YGYKPFWDM

-1697 AKAYAKRSMRS
+1697 AKAYAKKGMRI

-1797 MMKRSAPMILGSLA
+1797 MMKRSAPMIMGSLA

-1819 EQTAAEYDEMMPY
+1819 DQTAAEYDEMMPY

-1867 PERIADMVK
+1867 PERIADVVK

-1938 PTTSEVAKFLGEHFG
+1938 PTTSEVAKFIGEHFG

-1982 GRKGRNLNPLKSL
+1982 GRKGRDLNPLKSL

-2018 KYYGEKNTKGHP
+2018 SYYGEKNTKGHP

-2041 YHAQK
+2041 NHAQK

-2055 RAALQKGDQDAVDKI
+2055 RAAIQKGDRDAVDKI
-2070 NKQQLQVARDA
+2070 NKQQLKVARDA
-2081 LKMYKE
+2081 LKMYRE

>member
-14 SDPAVRGFLK
+14 SDPSVRGFLK

-30 DSADMDLSDSDDA
+30 DSADMDLSGSDDA
-43 GDSGSTADAVA
+43 DDSGSTADAVA
-54 SVMAGLGQD
+54 GVMAGLGQD

-77 QSKMQMDYAKGE
+77 QSQMQMDYAKGE

-98 AIAEHY
+98 AIADHY

-112 LNNVTDDEGN
+112 LNNVTDDDGN

-141 LQTEEENILAHVG
+141 LQTEEENILSHIG

-173 RDVDEWGQGLYQDA
+173 RDVDEWGQGLYQDV

-287 PLNQLIDD
+287 PLNQLITD
-295 IQNPGQLI
+295 ISNPGQLI
-303 EDIKAHPANLWD
+303 EDVKAHPANLWD

-326 GYHGARMVGRGAG
+326 GYHGARAVGRGAES
-339 RLKDKVTNIW
+339 LKNRVKNVW
-349 DKADEDVDTT
+349 EKADEDVDTT

-371 EADNAAA
+371 EADDAAA
-378 ELGGNA
+378 ESGGYD
-384 GGEGGTV
+384 GGGAAR
-391 HIDTGHGDIDAW
+391 IDTGHGDIDAW
-403 LDDAAAQY
+403 IDDAAAQY
-411 NLDPVILHKMA
+411 DLDPVILHKMA
-422 QQESHHGEFDSNVM
+422 QQESHHGELDSNVM

-442 GRAMGYDDVSDPR
+442 GRAMGYDDMSDPR

-470 RDGGDYD
+470 QDGGDYN

-573 KAADIVNDRLAD
+573 KAADIVNDRLTD

-636 RSSEVDDSSWLD
+636 RSSAAEDSSWLD
-648 DDVSSRSSAAE
+648 DDDSSRSSTAE

-673 IYTDDEGP
+673 IYTDDEGR
-681 QGRTDEAEAAR
+681 QGRADEADAAR
-692 AKAETEDLQ
+692 AKAEAEDLQ
-701 DANAPAKIKW
+701 DANAPAKIQW
-711 GEGKTAQDALD
+711 GEGRTAQDALD

-727 ESLEQERQRMIDEE
+727 ESLEKERQRMIDEE
-741 VRLMQENPGG
+741 VRLMQENSGG

-777 WYQDAYKRLGR
+777 WYQDAYKQLGR
-788 KPTRA
+788 KPTKA
-793 DLPFLAEDRLH
+793 DLPFLAESRLH
-804 AVEEFGTLDQEL
+804 DIEEFDTLDREL
-816 SHMRVLRDY
+816 SRMRVLRDY

-830 EESFDR
+830 EESFNH

-847 QGEKQIKK
+847 QGEKSSTAPVHLEPNTQVKRYQVKPMSDQAIEGNIRRGNQAAEYILQEHAK
-855 GRIREEE
+855 GNDTTVHGAMHRPDIGYIDFLWGAPGKGAKVKNGYGLAHILAKHGGESSEGILAKIVETIAKGTDIEEQKSLHGQGEKRIRI
-862 LAQQQDDARVIRG
+862 QYD
-875 DEAQRNLTPGHIYK
+875 GH
-889 QANNLRKVMIRDI
+889 
-902 ANHDF
+902 
-907 TNKSTGIVAR
+907 VAV
-917 LSKTGIKKM
+917 
-926 LSARAIA
+926 LSATKGA
-933 KSIRNGFSG
+933 KGKNSWLLTGWEDKGPIKQREAGSQVRG
-942 EEHIQAVSEIRRLFE
+942 E
-957 DAILSE
+957 
-963 SHPDI
+963 
-968 HEARD
+968 
-973 IKAVQ
+973 
-978 RFRVRRANGSIAKIT
+978 G
-993 VKQYHD
+993 
-999 EKIGRRIYTLELE
+999 
-1012 ALEKPEGLTNV
+1012 
-1023 PGQHSPSSSGPHVTE
+1023 
-1038 HLRAGTAGDRE
+1038 
-1049 VLTSSVS
+1049 
-1056 QPRTNVNENPLVQG
+1056 NENPLIQG
-1070 ESNAPIKLKPGE
+1070 ESNAPVKLKPGE

-1097 TLGSKKPKGHFKGDR
+1097 TLGPKKPKGHFKGDR

-1126 GTIRT
+1126 GAIRT
-1131 GRTGKGLT
+1131 GRTGRGLN

-1151 AQYGQFDTMWHEI
+1151 AQYGRFDTMWHEI

-1181 YDAEFKHVLDRKYP
+1181 YDAEFKRVLDRKYP

-1219 MHDRTE
+1219 MHDRAE
-1225 AKADFPTFYDFWVKE
+1225 AKADFPTFYDFWEKE
-1240 VGKNKDLAARVRE
+1240 VGKNKDLAARVSE

-1264 PLGAQILSTIHSD
+1264 PLGAQILSTIHKD

-1290 DNIWIN
+1290 DNVMIN

-1307 EQMVEQII
+1307 EQIVERII

-1339 AMQLLTGEDAEA
+1339 AMQLLTGKDAEA

-1378 KLEKSDKDFLKKNNF
+1378 KLEKSDKEFLKKNNF

-1412 HDLKAKGRRK
+1412 HDLKAKGRRN

-1475 LADHR
+1475 LADHK

-1492 AGASQG
+1492 ASASLG
-1498 FGASDSFINVSNNIK
+1498 FGSSDSFINVSNNLK

-1564 EKVSGNA
+1564 EKVSGSA
-1571 KPKDSSFNVWQRG
+1571 KPKDSSFNVWQHG
-1584 KQVTYDTTPEI
+1584 EQVTYNTTPEI

-1615 KMPSNVMRAGA
+1615 KMPASVMRAGA

-1641 QLTAYLNSR
+1641 QLTAYLNSK

-1659 AKGMLHLLRKDDM
+1659 VKGMLHLLRKDDM

-1697 AKAYAKRSMRS
+1697 AKAYAKKGMRS

-1722 LSEFIEQSTRMGLYG
+1722 LSEFIEQSTRMGLYS
-1737 RARKHGATITEA
+1737 RARRHGASITAA

-1755 STLDFGRAGRM
+1755 STLDFGRAGIK
-1766 GRKWNRYIPFFNA
+1766 GRKWNRYVPFFNA
-1779 VIQDPVIFMERI
+1779 VIQDPVIFMERV

-1797 MMKRSAPMILGSLA
+1797 MLKRSAPMIMGSLA

-1819 EQTAAEYDEMMPY
+1819 SQWADEYDEMMPY

-1938 PTTSEVAKFLGEHFG
+1938 PTTSEVAKFIGEHFG

-1976 LIDTLA
+1976 FIDTLA

-2018 KYYGEKNTKGHP
+2018 SYYGEKNTKGHP

-2046 QMSDLNKKE
+2046 QMSDLNKQE
-2055 RAALQKGDQDAVDKI
+2055 RAAIQKGDQDAVDKI
-2070 NKQQLQVARDA
+2070 NKQQLKVARDA

>member
-14 SDPAVRGFLK
+14 SDPSVRGFLK

-30 DSADMDLSDSDDA
+30 DSADMDLSDSS
-43 GDSGSTADAVA
+43 DSGNSADSVA

-112 LNNVTDDEGN
+112 LNNITDDDGN

-141 LQTEEENILAHVG
+141 LQTEEENVLAHIG

-173 RDVDEWGQGLYQDA
+173 RDVDEWGQGLYQDV

-287 PLNQLIDD
+287 PLNQLITDVS
-295 IQNPGQLI
+295 NPGQLI

-326 GYHGARMVGRGAG
+326 GYHGARAVGRGAES
-339 RLKDKVTNIW
+339 LKNRVKNVW
-349 DKADEDVDTT
+349 EKADEDVDTT

-371 EADNAAA
+371 EADDAAA
-378 ELGGNA
+378 ESGGYD
-384 GGEGGTV
+384 GGGTAR
-391 HIDTGHGDIDAW
+391 IDTGHGDIDAW
-403 LDDAAAQY
+403 IDDAAAQY
-411 NLDPVILHKMA
+411 DLDPVILHKMA
-422 QQESHHGEFDSNVM
+422 QQESHHGELDSNVM

-470 RDGGDYD
+470 QDGGDYN

-501 QPTSGGEGGGYVVPE
+501 QPSRGGDGGYVVPE

-567 PNHAAG
+567 SNHAAG
-573 KAADIVNDRLAD
+573 KAADIVNDRLTD
-585 PDFRAKFTEKCH
+585 PDFRARFTEKCH

-636 RSSEVDDSSWLD
+636 RSGEAEDTSWLD
-648 DDVSSRSSAAE
+648 DDSSKSSAAE
-659 PDDEGPLRDVEGNP
+659 PDDEGPLRDVDGNP

-681 QGRTDEAEAAR
+681 QGRTDKAEAAR

-777 WYQDAYKRLGR
+777 WYQDAYKQLGR
-788 KPTRA
+788 KPTKA

-804 AVEEFGTLDQEL
+804 AVEEFDTLDREL

-847 QGEKQIKK
+847 QGEKSSTAPVHPEPNTQVKRYQLKPMSDRAIEGNIQRGNQATEYILREHAK
-855 GRIREEE
+855 GNDTTVHGAMHRPDIGYIDF
-862 LAQQQDDARVIRG
+862 LWG
-875 DEAQRNLTPGHIYK
+875 TPGKGAKVKEGYGLAHILAK
-889 QANNLRKVMIRDI
+889 HGAENSKGILAKIIETIAKGTDIEEQKSLHGQGEKIIRIQYDGHT
-902 ANHDF
+902 A
-907 TNKSTGIVAR
+907 V
-917 LSKTGIKKM
+917 
-926 LSARAIA
+926 LSATKGTKGKNSWLLTGWEDKGPIKQREAG
-933 KSIRNGFSG
+933 SQVRGEGNG
-942 EEHIQAVSEIRRLFE
+942 
-957 DAILSE
+957 
-963 SHPDI
+963 
-968 HEARD
+968 
-973 IKAVQ
+973 
-978 RFRVRRANGSIAKIT
+978 
-993 VKQYHD
+993 
-999 EKIGRRIYTLELE
+999 
-1012 ALEKPEGLTNV
+1012 
-1023 PGQHSPSSSGPHVTE
+1023 
-1038 HLRAGTAGDRE
+1038 
-1049 VLTSSVS
+1049 
-1056 QPRTNVNENPLVQG
+1056 NPLIQG
-1070 ESNAPIKLKPGE
+1070 ESNAPVKLKPGE

-1097 TLGSKKPKGHFKGDR
+1097 TLGPKKPEGHFKGDR

-1151 AQYGQFDTMWHEI
+1151 AQYGRFDTMWHEI

-1171 LGLTDKAGHT
+1171 LGLTDKSGHT
-1181 YDAEFKHVLDRKYP
+1181 YDAEFKRVLDRKYP

-1219 MHDRTE
+1219 MHDRAE
-1225 AKADFPTFYDFWVKE
+1225 AKADFPTFYDFWEKE
-1240 VGKNKDLAARVRE
+1240 VGKNKDLAARVSE
-1253 MREMMDVYYKQ
+1253 MREMMEVYYKQ
-1264 PLGAQILSTIHSD
+1264 PLGAQILSTIHKD

-1290 DNIWIN
+1290 DNIMIN

-1307 EQMVEQII
+1307 EQMVERII

-1366 SVTFPMVLEKIQ
+1366 AVTFPMVLEKIQ
-1378 KLEKSDKDFLKKNNF
+1378 KLEKSNKEFLKKNNF

-1451 DLNRNILAI
+1451 DLNRNIMAI

-1475 LADHR
+1475 LADHK

-1571 KPKDSSFNVWQRG
+1571 KPKDSSFDVWQDG

-1659 AKGMLHLLRKDDM
+1659 VKGMLHLLRKDDM

-1697 AKAYAKRSMRS
+1697 AKSYAKKGMRS

-1797 MMKRSAPMILGSLA
+1797 MMKRSAPMIMGSLA
-1811 LYALIQSN
+1811 LYALIQSDD
-1819 EQTAAEYDEMMPY
+1819 QTAAEYDEMMPY

-1938 PTTSEVAKFLGEHFG
+1938 PTTSEVAKFIGEHFG

-1976 LIDTLA
+1976 FIDTLA

-2018 KYYGEKNTKGHP
+2018 NYYGEKNTKGHP

-2041 YHAQK
+2041 NHAQK

-2055 RAALQKGDQDAVDKI
+2055 RAAIQKGDQDAVDMI
-2070 NKQQLQVARDA
+2070 NKQQLKVARDA

>member
-14 SDPAVRGFLK
+14 SDPSVRGFLK

-30 DSADMDLSDSDDA
+30 DSADMDLSGSDDA
-43 GDSGSTADAVA
+43 DDSGSTADAVA
-54 SVMAGLGQD
+54 GVMAGLGQD

-77 QSKMQMDYAKGE
+77 QSQMQMDYAKGE

-98 AIAEHY
+98 AIADHY

-112 LNNVTDDEGN
+112 LNNVTDDDGN

-134 DNSGADP
+134 DNSAADA
-141 LQTEEENILAHVG
+141 LQTNEDAILARLN

-173 RDVDEWGQGLYQDA
+173 RDVDEWGQGLYQDV

-225 RPAGMVAMT
+225 RPAGMIAMT

-287 PLNQLIDD
+287 PLNQLITDVS
-295 IQNPGQLI
+295 NPGQLI

-326 GYHGARMVGRGAG
+326 GYHGARAVGRGAES
-339 RLKDKVTNIW
+339 LKNRVKNVW
-349 DKADEDVDTT
+349 EKADEDVDTT

-371 EADNAAA
+371 EADDAAA
-378 ELGGNA
+378 ESGGYD
-384 GGEGGTV
+384 GGGAAR
-391 HIDTGHGDIDAW
+391 IDTGHGDIDAW
-403 LDDAAAQY
+403 IDDAAAQY
-411 NLDPVILHKMA
+411 DLDPVILHKMA
-422 QQESHHGEFDSNVM
+422 QQESRHGEWDSNVM

-442 GRAMGYDDVSDPR
+442 GRAMGYDDMSDPR

-470 RDGGDYD
+470 QDGGDYN

-501 QPTSGGEGGGYVVPE
+501 QPSRGGDGGYVVPE

-533 GTEAKLRLLDK
+533 GTETKLRLLDK
-544 WYAEQTGGEHLD
+544 WYAEETGGEHLD

-573 KAADIVNDRLAD
+573 KAADIVNDRLTD

-636 RSSEVDDSSWLD
+636 RSSSESEDSSWLD
-648 DDVSSRSSAAE
+648 DDDSSRSSATE

-673 IYTDDEGP
+673 IYTDDEGR
-681 QGRTDEAEAAR
+681 QGRADEADAAR
-692 AKAETEDLQ
+692 AKTETEDLQ
-701 DANAPAKIKW
+701 DANAPTKIKW

-727 ESLEQERQRMIDEE
+727 ASLEKERQRMIDEE

-777 WYQDAYKRLGR
+777 WYQDAYKQLGR
-788 KPTRA
+788 KPTKA
-793 DLPFLAEDRLH
+793 DLPFLAESRLH
-804 AVEEFGTLDQEL
+804 DIEEFDTLDREL

-847 QGEKQIKK
+847 QGEKSATAPVHPEPNTQVKRYQVKPMSDRAIEGNIQRGNQAAEYILREHAK
-855 GRIREEE
+855 GNDTTVHGAMHRPDIGYIDFLWGAPGKGAKVKDGYGLAHILAKHGAESSKGILAKIVETIAKGTDIEEQKSLHGQGEKRIRIQYDGHTAVLSSAKGKNSWLLTGWEDYDRIKQKE
-862 LAQQQDDARVIRG
+862 AGAHARGEGNDSTAPTASAPTLTRRG
-875 DEAQRNLTPGHIYK
+875 RGGAP
-889 QANNLRKVMIRDI
+889 
-902 ANHDF
+902 
-907 TNKSTGIVAR
+907 
-917 LSKTGIKKM
+917 
-926 LSARAIA
+926 
-933 KSIRNGFSG
+933 
-942 EEHIQAVSEIRRLFE
+942 VS
-957 DAILSE
+957 
-963 SHPDI
+963 
-968 HEARD
+968 
-973 IKAVQ
+973 
-978 RFRVRRANGSIAKIT
+978 
-993 VKQYHD
+993 
-999 EKIGRRIYTLELE
+999 
-1012 ALEKPEGLTNV
+1012 
-1023 PGQHSPSSSGPHVTE
+1023 
-1038 HLRAGTAGDRE
+1038 
-1049 VLTSSVS
+1049 TSSVS
-1056 QPRTNVNENPLVQG
+1056 QSRTNVNENPLVQG
-1070 ESNAPIKLKPGE
+1070 ESNAPVKLKPGE

-1097 TLGSKKPKGHFKGDR
+1097 TLGPKKPKGHFKGDR

-1131 GRTGKGLT
+1131 GRTGRGLN

-1181 YDAEFKHVLDRKYP
+1181 YDAEFKRVLDRKYP

-1219 MHDRTE
+1219 MYDRAE
-1225 AKADFPTFYDFWVKE
+1225 AKADFPTFYDFWEKE
-1240 VGKNKDLAARVRE
+1240 VGKNKDLAARVSE
-1253 MREMMDVYYKQ
+1253 MREMMEVYYKQ
-1264 PLGAQILSTIHSD
+1264 PLGAQILSTIHRD

-1290 DNIWIN
+1290 DNVMIN

-1315 GRKLKPEESAYT
+1315 GRKLRPEESAYT

-1358 IYGGVLKK
+1358 IYGGVLKR

-1378 KLEKSDKDFLKKNNF
+1378 KLEKSNKDFLKKNNF

-1412 HDLKAKGRRK
+1412 HDLKAKGRRN

-1475 LADHR
+1475 LADHK

-1564 EKVSGNA
+1564 EKVSGSA
-1571 KPKDSSFNVWQRG
+1571 KPKDSSFNVWQHG
-1584 KQVTYDTTPEI
+1584 EQVTYDTTPEI

-1659 AKGMLHLLRKDDM
+1659 VKGMLHLLRKDDM

-1697 AKAYAKRSMRS
+1697 AKAYAKKGLRR
-1708 KIFKAINPAVSLPA
+1708 KIFKAINPAASLSA

-1797 MMKRSAPMILGSLA
+1797 MMKRSAPMIMGSLA
-1811 LYALIQSN
+1811 LYAIIQSN

-1938 PTTSEVAKFLGEHFG
+1938 PTTSEVAKFIGEHFG

-1963 QNLAAGAWTQGNN
+1963 QNLAAGAWTQSNN
-1976 LIDTLA
+1976 FIDALA

-2018 KYYGEKNTKGHP
+2018 NYYGEKNTKGHP

-2041 YHAQK
+2041 NHAQK

-2055 RAALQKGDQDAVDKI
+2055 RAAIQKGDQDAVDAI
-2070 NKQQLQVARDA
+2070 NKQQLKVARDA

>member
-14 SDPAVRGFLK
+14 SDPSVRGFLK

-30 DSADMDLSDSDDA
+30 DSADMDLSGSDDA
-43 GDSGSTADAVA
+43 DDSGSTADAVA
-54 SVMAGLGQD
+54 GVMAGLGQD

-77 QSKMQMDYAKGE
+77 QSQMQMDYAKGE

-98 AIAEHY
+98 AIADHY

-112 LNNVTDDEGN
+112 LNNVTDDDGN

-173 RDVDEWGQGLYQDA
+173 RDVDEWGQGLYQDV

-234 PLVPAPIRAFAGAV
+234 PLVPALIRAIAGAV

-371 EADNAAA
+371 EADDAAA
-378 ELGGNA
+378 ESGGY
-384 GGEGGTV
+384 GDDGGTV

-477 AAIRDYNGGGDPQYL
+477 AAIRDYNGGGDPKYL

-501 QPTSGGEGGGYVVPE
+501 QPTSGDEGGYVVPE

-573 KAADIVNDRLAD
+573 KAADIVNDRLTD

-648 DDVSSRSSAAE
+648 DDDSSRSSAAE
-659 PDDEGPLRDVEGNP
+659 PDDERPLRDVEGNP
-673 IYTDDEGP
+673 IYTDDEGR
-681 QGRTDEAEAAR
+681 QGRADEADAAH

-701 DANAPAKIKW
+701 DANAPAKIQW

-727 ESLEQERQRMIDEE
+727 ESLEKERQRMIDEE
-741 VRLMQENPGG
+741 VRLMQENPGS

-777 WYQDAYKRLGR
+777 WYQDAYKQLGR
-788 KPTRA
+788 KPTKA
-793 DLPFLAEDRLH
+793 DLPFLAESRLH
-804 AVEEFGTLDQEL
+804 DIEEFDTLDREL
-816 SHMRVLRDY
+816 SRMRVLRDY

-847 QGEKQIKK
+847 QGEKSPTAPVRLDSDMQIKRYQVKPMSDHAIEGNIRRGNQAAEYILREHAK
-855 GRIREEE
+855 GNDTTVHGAMHRSDIGYIDFLWGTPGKGAKVKEGYGLAHILAKHGGESSEGILAKIVETIAKGTDIEEQKSLHGQGEKRIRI
-862 LAQQQDDARVIRG
+862 QYD
-875 DEAQRNLTPGHIYK
+875 GH
-889 QANNLRKVMIRDI
+889 AAV
-902 ANHDF
+902 
-907 TNKSTGIVAR
+907 
-917 LSKTGIKKM
+917 
-926 LSARAIA
+926 LSATKGA
-933 KSIRNGFSG
+933 KG
-942 EEHIQAVSEIRRLFE
+942 ENSWLLTGRE
-957 DAILSE
+957 DKGPIKQREAGSHVRGE
-963 SHPDI
+963 S
-968 HEARD
+968 
-973 IKAVQ
+973 
-978 RFRVRRANGSIAKIT
+978 
-993 VKQYHD
+993 
-999 EKIGRRIYTLELE
+999 
-1012 ALEKPEGLTNV
+1012 
-1023 PGQHSPSSSGPHVTE
+1023 
-1038 HLRAGTAGDRE
+1038 
-1049 VLTSSVS
+1049 
-1056 QPRTNVNENPLVQG
+1056 NENPLIQG

-1087 PDREGRLPTA
+1087 PDREGRRPTA
-1097 TLGSKKPKGHFKGDR
+1097 TLGPKKPKGHFKGDR

-1131 GRTGKGLT
+1131 GRTGRGLN

-1151 AQYGQFDTMWHEI
+1151 AQYGQYDTMWHEI

-1171 LGLTDKAGHT
+1171 LGLTDKVGHT
-1181 YDAEFKHVLDRKYP
+1181 YDAEFKRVLDRKYP

-1219 MHDRTE
+1219 MHDRAE
-1225 AKADFPTFYDFWVKE
+1225 AKADFPTFYDFWEKE
-1240 VGKNKDLAARVRE
+1240 VGKNKDLAARVSE

-1264 PLGAQILSTIHSD
+1264 PLGAQILSTIHKD

-1290 DNIWIN
+1290 DNIMIN

-1307 EQMVEQII
+1307 EQIVERII

-1366 SVTFPMVLEKIQ
+1366 SVTFSMVLEKIQ
-1378 KLEKSDKDFLKKNNF
+1378 KLEKSDKEFLKNNF

-1412 HDLKAKGRRK
+1412 HDLKAKGRRN

-1475 LADHR
+1475 LADHK

-1564 EKVSGNA
+1564 EKVSGSA
-1571 KPKDSSFNVWQRG
+1571 KPKDSSFNVWQHG
-1584 KQVTYDTTPEI
+1584 EQVTYDTTPEI

-1659 AKGMLHLLRKDDM
+1659 VKGMLHLLRKDDM
-1672 YHEFVTSGALMS
+1672 YHEYVTSGALMS

-1697 AKAYAKRSMRS
+1697 AKAYAKKGLRR
-1708 KIFKAINPAVSLPA
+1708 KIFKAINPTASLSA

-1755 STLDFGRAGRM
+1755 STLDFGRAGIQ
-1766 GRKWNRYIPFFNA
+1766 GRKWNRYVPFFNA

-1797 MMKRSAPMILGSLA
+1797 MIKRSAPMIMGSLA

-1819 EQTAAEYDEMMPY
+1819 DQTAAEYDEMMPY

-1858 GPGFLFGSL
+1858 GPGFIFGSL
-1867 PERIADMVK
+1867 PERVADMVK

-1901 PPLIQAVYEWQANYS
+1901 PPLIQAVYEWQANYN

-1963 QNLAAGAWTQGNN
+1963 QNLVAGAWTQGNN

-2018 KYYGEKNTKGHP
+2018 NYYGEKNTKGHP
-2030 TAKTEYNHKLM
+2030 TAKTDYNHKLM
-2041 YHAQK
+2041 NHAQK

-2055 RAALQKGDQDAVDKI
+2055 RAAIQKGDQDAVDAI
-2070 NKQQLQVARDA
+2070 NKQQLKVARDA

>member
-14 SDPAVRGFLK
+14 SDPSVRGFLK

-30 DSADMDLSDSDDA
+30 DSADMDLSDSS
-43 GDSGSTADAVA
+43 DSGNSADSVA

-77 QSKMQMDYAKGE
+77 QSHMQMDYAKGE

-98 AIAEHY
+98 AIADHY

-112 LNNVTDDEGN
+112 LNNATDDNGN

-173 RDVDEWGQGLYQDA
+173 RDVDEWGHGLYQDA
-187 TKLAGTVYD
+187 TKLAGTVYN

-248 FAPKM
+248 FAPKI
-253 ISDTADMYLGH
+253 ISDTADLYLGH

-295 IQNPGQLI
+295 IQDPGQLI

-326 GYHGARMVGRGAG
+326 GYHGARAVGRGAESLKN
-339 RLKDKVTNIW
+339 RLQNVW
-349 DKADEDVDTT
+349 DKADDEVDTT

-378 ELGGNA
+378 ESGGYA
-384 GGEGGTV
+384 GGDGGTAR
-391 HIDTGHGDIDAW
+391 IDTGHGDIDAW
-403 LDDAAAQY
+403 IDDAAAQY

-422 QQESHHGEFDSNVM
+422 QQESHHGELDSNVM

-470 RDGGDYD
+470 QDGGDYN

-573 KAADIVNDRLAD
+573 KAADIVNDRLTD

-636 RSSEVDDSSWLD
+636 RSSEAEDTSWLD
-648 DDVSSRSSAAE
+648 DDSSSSSAAE

-692 AKAETEDLQ
+692 AKAETEEQ

-727 ESLEQERQRMIDEE
+727 DSLEQERQRMIDEE

-788 KPTRA
+788 KPTKA
-793 DLPFLAEDRLH
+793 DLPFIAEDRLH
-804 AVEEFGTLDQEL
+804 AVEEFDTLDREL

-836 AMDQADAGTLV
+836 ALDQADAGTLV
-847 QGEKQIKK
+847 QGEKSPTAPVRPESDTQIRRYQVKPMSDRAIEGNIQRGNQAAEYILREHAK
-855 GRIREEE
+855 GNDTTVHGAMHRPDIGYIDFSSEQREGI
-862 LAQQQDDARVIRG
+862 LAKYGSDDA
-875 DEAQRNLTPGHIYK
+875 K
-889 QANNLRKVMIRDI
+889 
-902 ANHDF
+902 
-907 TNKSTGIVAR
+907 GIFPKIVEV
-917 LSKTGIKKM
+917 
-926 LSARAIA
+926 IA
-933 KSIRNGFSG
+933 KGTDIEEQNPLHG
-942 EEHIQAVSEIRRLFE
+942 EKRIHIHY
-957 DAILSE
+957 DGHTAILSSVNKNSWRLTGWE
-963 SHPDI
+963 D
-968 HEARD
+968 EARME
-973 IKAVQ
+973 KGSAPT
-978 RFRVRRANGSIAKIT
+978 RAA
-993 VKQYHD
+993 
-999 EKIGRRIYTLELE
+999 
-1012 ALEKPEGLTNV
+1012 
-1023 PGQHSPSSSGPHVTE
+1023 
-1038 HLRAGTAGDRE
+1038 
-1049 VLTSSVS
+1049 
-1056 QPRTNVNENPLVQG
+1056 VNENPLIQG
-1070 ESNAPIKLKPGE
+1070 ESNAPVKLKPGE

-1097 TLGSKKPKGHFKGDR
+1097 TLGPKKPKGHFKGDR

-1171 LGLTDKAGHT
+1171 LGLTDKAAHT
-1181 YDAEFKHVLDRKYP
+1181 YDAEFKRVLDRKYP

-1219 MHDRTE
+1219 MHSRAE
-1225 AKADFPTFYDFWVKE
+1225 AKADFPTFYDFWEKE
-1240 VGKNKDLAARVRE
+1240 VGKDKDLAARVSE
-1253 MREMMDVYYKQ
+1253 MREMMEAYYKQ
-1264 PLGAQILSTIHSD
+1264 PLGAQILSTIHRD

-1290 DNIWIN
+1290 DNIMIN

-1307 EQMVEQII
+1307 EQIVEQII

-1366 SVTFPMVLEKIQ
+1366 AVTFPMVLEKIQ
-1378 KLEKSDKDFLKKNNF
+1378 KLEKSDKEFLKKNNF
-1393 KDYQEALSAYLIAR
+1393 RDYQEALSAYLIAR

-1412 HDLKAKGRRK
+1412 HDLKAKGCRK

-1428 YDEYKQF
+1428 YDEYKRF

-1475 LADHR
+1475 LADHK

-1492 AGASQG
+1492 AGASLG
-1498 FGASDSFINVSNNIK
+1498 FGSSGGFTDVSNNIK
-1513 KLTDEGSVRDVKDPL
+1513 KLTEEGSVRDVKDPL

-1571 KPKDSSFNVWQRG
+1571 KPKDSSFNVWQNG

-1697 AKAYAKRSMRS
+1697 AKSYAKKGMRN
-1708 KIFKAINPAVSLPA
+1708 KIFKAINPAVSLSA

-1797 MMKRSAPMILGSLA
+1797 MMKRSAPMIMGSLA

-1819 EQTAAEYDEMMPY
+1819 EQTAAEYNEMMPY

-1938 PTTSEVAKFLGEHFG
+1938 PTTSEVAKFIGEHFG

-1976 LIDTLA
+1976 FIDTLA

-2008 FYDHMDKAES
+2008 FYDHVDKAES
-2018 KYYGEKNTKGHP
+2018 NYYGEKNTKGHP

-2055 RAALQKGDQDAVDKI
+2055 RAALQKGDQDAVDAI
-2070 NKQQLQVARDA
+2070 NKQQLKVARDA

>member
-1 MADEAVNNFLGTD
+1 MAMLSQTD
-14 SDPAVRGFLK
+14 WDNVKQQRFGSDDDYQGYL
-24 STKDVP
+24 SNLD
-30 DSADMDLSDSDDA
+30 DSQAAASESSGSSDSDSSA
-43 GDSGSTADAVA
+43 DSVA

-77 QSKMQMDYAKGE
+77 QSQMQMDYAKGE
-89 SQTVGDIGD
+89 SQTVGDIGN
-98 AIAEHY
+98 AIADHY

-112 LNNVTDDEGN
+112 LNNVTDDDGN

-141 LQTEEENILAHVG
+141 LQTEEENILAHIG

-173 RDVDEWGQGLYQDA
+173 HDVDEWGQDLYHDA

-196 ELTATSLQQLQQ
+196 ELTATSLQQLQA

-253 ISDTADMYLGH
+253 ISDTADLYLGH

-326 GYHGARMVGRGAG
+326 GYHGARAVGRGAES
-339 RLKDKVTNIW
+339 LKNRVNNVW
-349 DKADEDVDTT
+349 EKADEDVDTT
-359 PPPVESAEDIVQ
+359 PPPVESAEDIVR
-371 EADNAAA
+371 EADEAAA
-378 ELGGNA
+378 ESGGYA
-384 GGEGGTV
+384 GSDGGTV
-391 HIDTGHGDIDAW
+391 RIDTGHGDIDAW
-403 LDDAAAQY
+403 IDDAAAQY
-411 NLDPVILHKMA
+411 DLDPVILHKMA
-422 QQESHHGEFDSNVM
+422 QQESHHGELDSNVM

-470 RDGGDYD
+470 QDGGDYN

-501 QPTSGGEGGGYVVPE
+501 QPSRGGDGGGYVVPE

-573 KAADIVNDRLAD
+573 KAADIVNDRLTD
-585 PDFRAKFTEKCH
+585 PDFRARFTEKCH

-636 RSSEVDDSSWLD
+636 RSSETEDSSWLD
-648 DDVSSRSSAAE
+648 DDDSSRSSAAE

-673 IYTDDEGP
+673 IYTDDEGV

-692 AKAETEDLQ
+692 AKAEIEDLQ

-727 ESLEQERQRMIDEE
+727 DSLEQERQRMIDEE
-741 VRLMQENPGG
+741 VQLMKDNQGG
-751 KGVDIGYTTD
+751 KGVDVGYTTD
-761 DRGNIN
+761 DRGQIN

-777 WYQDAYKRLGR
+777 WYQDAYKTLGR
-788 KPTRA
+788 KPRNA
-793 DLPFLAEDRLH
+793 DLPYLAEDRLRN
-804 AVEEFGTLDQEL
+804 VEEFDTVDREL
-816 SHMRVLRDY
+816 TKARMARDY

-830 EESFDR
+830 TEN
-836 AMDQADAGTLV
+836 V
-847 QGEKQIKK
+847 
-855 GRIREEE
+855 
-862 LAQQQDDARVIRG
+862 DDAFDYLDQNGLLQG
-875 DEAQRNLTPGHIYK
+875 DKNGQRNTAKIDRSSRPTN
-889 QANNLRKVMIRDI
+889 NNL
-902 ANHDF
+902 AHD
-907 TNKSTGIVAR
+907 NNP
-917 LSKTGIKKM
+917 M
-926 LSARAIA
+926 L
-933 KSIRNGFSG
+933 
-942 EEHIQAVSEIRRLFE
+942 QA
-957 DAILSE
+957 
-963 SHPDI
+963 
-968 HEARD
+968 
-973 IKAVQ
+973 
-978 RFRVRRANGSIAKIT
+978 
-993 VKQYHD
+993 
-999 EKIGRRIYTLELE
+999 
-1012 ALEKPEGLTNV
+1012 
-1023 PGQHSPSSSGPHVTE
+1023 
-1038 HLRAGTAGDRE
+1038 
-1049 VLTSSVS
+1049 
-1056 QPRTNVNENPLVQG
+1056 
-1070 ESNAPIKLKPGE
+1070 ESNAPEPMKPTQAGQ
-1082 RPAPV
+1082 PV
-1087 PDREGRLPTA
+1087 PDREGRQPVS
-1097 TLGSKKPKGHFKGDR
+1097 TLGTEKPKGNYLSDT
-1112 VTREEIFERARELF
+1112 VTRENIFKRARELF
-1126 GTIRT
+1126 GTIRN
-1131 GRTGKGLT
+1131 GRTG
-1139 GQYDRGADVART
+1139 RGFNGWYNRGTDVART
-1151 AQYGQFDTMWHEI
+1151 SEYGQWDTMWHEI
-1164 GHKIDLL
+1164 GHKVDQY
-1171 LGLTDKAGHT
+1171 LGISNKAG
-1181 YDAEFKHVLDRKYP
+1181 DAYNQEFMHVLDRKYP
-1195 DGFLNHYRLD
+1195 DGFLHHYRLD
-1205 ELQPEGIAEFLKEY
+1205 EVPSEGAAEFMKEY
-1219 MHDRTE
+1219 MMDRDK
-1225 AKADFPTFYDFWVKE
+1225 AKADFPKYYDFWTKE
-1240 VGKNKDLAARVRE
+1240 VGKDKDLAARVEE
-1253 MREMMDVYYKQ
+1253 MRQMMDTYQKQ
-1264 PLGAQILSTIHSD
+1264 PLGAKIRSTIRHD
-1277 KPPTIREKIQKVL
+1277 EKPTAREKVKKA
-1290 DNIWIN
+1290 
-1296 WVDDKWGIKKA
+1296 VDDFLVNWIDDKYGIKTA
-1307 EQMVEQII
+1307 ENEVERII
-1315 GRKLKPEESAYT
+1315 GRKLVPEESAYI

-1339 AMQLLTGEDAEA
+1339 AMQILTGTDAEA

-1366 SVTFPMVLEKIQ
+1366 AVTFPMVLEKL
-1378 KLEKSDKDFLKKNNF
+1378 KELDKKGKDFLKKNGL
-1393 KDYQEALSAYLIAR
+1393 KDSQEALSTYLIAR

-1412 HDLKAKGRRK
+1412 HDLKAKGHRN

-1428 YDEYKQF
+1428 YDEYKDF
-1435 VDSAPQGL
+1435 VDSAPKEL
-1443 KDAAQDIY
+1443 KEAAQDIY
-1451 DLNRNILAI
+1451 DINRNILAI
-1460 MHHEGMLSDKLYAKL
+1460 MHHEGMLSDKAYAALISQHK
-1475 LADHR
+1475 
-1480 HYVSLARTFEDD
+1480 HYVSLARAFDD
-1492 AGASQG
+1492 GANKGGKLS
-1498 FGASDSFINVSNNIK
+1498 FSASENFINVSNNIK

-1538 LIAVERNK
+1538 LIAVEHNK

-1564 EKVSGNA
+1564 EKVHGTA
-1571 KPKDSSFNVWQRG
+1571 KTADSTFEVWEHG
-1584 KQVTYDTTPEI
+1584 KQEVYATTPEI
-1595 YQAMQSLKPDG
+1595 YQAFQSLNPDG
-1606 MDNLTHLLL
+1606 MDNLTYLLL
-1615 KMPSNVMRAGA
+1615 KMPSNIMRAGA

-1641 QLTAYLNSR
+1641 QLTAFLYSK

-1659 AKGMLHLLRKDDM
+1659 AKGMFHLLKKDDL
-1672 YHEFVTSGALMS
+1672 YHEYVTSGALMS

-1697 AKAYAKRSMRS
+1697 AKSYAKKGMRS

-1737 RARKHGATITEA
+1737 RARKHGATLTEA

-1755 STLDFGRAGRM
+1755 STIDFGRAGRM

-1797 MMKRSAPMILGSLA
+1797 MMKRSAPMIMGSLA

-1938 PTTSEVAKFLGEHFG
+1938 PTTSEVAKFIGEHFG

-1963 QNLAAGAWTQGNN
+1963 QNLAAGAWTQSNN

-2018 KYYGEKNTKGHP
+2018 SYYGEKNTKGHP

-2070 NKQQLQVARDA
+2070 NKQQLKVARDA

>member
-14 SDPAVRGFLK
+14 SDPSVRGFLK

-30 DSADMDLSDSDDA
+30 DSADMDLSGSDDA
-43 GDSGSTADAVA
+43 DDSGSTADAVA
-54 SVMAGLGQD
+54 GVMAGLGQD

-77 QSKMQMDYAKGE
+77 QSQMQMDYAKGE
-89 SQTVGDIGD
+89 SQIVGDIGD
-98 AIAEHY
+98 AIADHY
-104 NNTTYHEI
+104 NNTTYREI
-112 LNNVTDDEGN
+112 LNNVTDDDGN

-173 RDVDEWGQGLYQDA
+173 RDVDEWGQGLYQDV

-326 GYHGARMVGRGAG
+326 GYHGARAVGRGAES
-339 RLKDKVTNIW
+339 LKNRVQNVW
-349 DKADEDVDTT
+349 EKADEDVDTT
-359 PPPVESAEDIVQ
+359 PPPVESAEDIVR
-371 EADNAAA
+371 EADDAAA
-378 ELGGNA
+378 ESGGYA
-384 GGEGGTV
+384 GSDGGTV
-391 HIDTGHGDIDAW
+391 RIDTGHGDIDAW

-411 NLDPVILHKMA
+411 DLDPVILHKMA

-461 AKYLRTMLD
+461 AKYLRTMLNK
-470 RDGGDYD
+470 DGGDYN

-501 QPTSGGEGGGYVVPE
+501 QPIRGGEGGGYVVPE

-636 RSSEVDDSSWLD
+636 RSSAAEDSSWLD
-648 DDVSSRSSAAE
+648 DDDSSRSSAAE

-673 IYTDDEGP
+673 IYTDDEGV
-681 QGRTDEAEAAR
+681 QGRTGEAEAAR
-692 AKAETEDLQ
+692 AKNETEDLQ
-701 DANAPAKIKW
+701 DANAPAKIQW
-711 GEGKTAQDALD
+711 GEGRTAQDALD

-727 ESLEQERQRMIDEE
+727 ESLEKERQRMIDEE

-777 WYQDAYKRLGR
+777 WYQDAYKQLGR
-788 KPTRA
+788 KPTKA
-793 DLPFLAEDRLH
+793 DLPFLAESRLH
-804 AVEEFGTLDQEL
+804 DIEEFDTLDREI
-816 SHMRVLRDY
+816 SRMRVLRDY

-830 EESFDR
+830 EESFNH

-847 QGEKQIKK
+847 QGEKSSTAPVHPEPNTQVKRYQVKPMSDRAIEGNIQRGNQAAEYILREHAKGNDTTVHGAMHRPDIGYIDFLWGTPGKGAKFKK
-855 GRIREEE
+855 GYGLAHILAKHGAESGEGILAKIVETIAKGTDIEEQKALHGQGEKRIRIHYDGYTAVLSSAKGKNSWLLTGWEDYDRIKQKE
-862 LAQQQDDARVIRG
+862 AGAHARGEGNDSTAPTASAPTLTRRG
-875 DEAQRNLTPGHIYK
+875 RG
-889 QANNLRKVMIRDI
+889 
-902 ANHDF
+902 
-907 TNKSTGIVAR
+907 
-917 LSKTGIKKM
+917 
-926 LSARAIA
+926 
-933 KSIRNGFSG
+933 
-942 EEHIQAVSEIRRLFE
+942 
-957 DAILSE
+957 
-963 SHPDI
+963 
-968 HEARD
+968 
-973 IKAVQ
+973 
-978 RFRVRRANGSIAKIT
+978 
-993 VKQYHD
+993 
-999 EKIGRRIYTLELE
+999 
-1012 ALEKPEGLTNV
+1012 
-1023 PGQHSPSSSGPHVTE
+1023 
-1038 HLRAGTAGDRE
+1038 GDPAS
-1049 VLTSSVS
+1049 TSSVS

-1070 ESNAPIKLKPGE
+1070 ESNAPVKLKPGE

-1097 TLGSKKPKGHFKGDR
+1097 TLGPKKPKGHFKGDR

-1126 GTIRT
+1126 GAIRT
-1131 GRTGKGLT
+1131 GRTGRGLN

-1181 YDAEFKHVLDRKYP
+1181 YDAEFKRVLDRKYP

-1219 MHDRTE
+1219 MHDRAE
-1225 AKADFPTFYDFWVKE
+1225 AKADFPTFYDFWEKE
-1240 VGKNKDLAARVRE
+1240 VGKNKDLAARVSE
-1253 MREMMDVYYKQ
+1253 MREMMEVYYKQ

-1277 KPPTIREKIQKVL
+1277 KPSTIREKIQKVL
-1290 DNIWIN
+1290 DDIMIN

-1307 EQMVEQII
+1307 EQMVERII

-1378 KLEKSDKDFLKKNNF
+1378 KLEKSDKEFLKKNNF

-1412 HDLKAKGRRK
+1412 HDLKAKGRK
-1422 YQMPRS
+1422 NYQMPRS

-1475 LADHR
+1475 LADHK

-1492 AGASQG
+1492 ASASLG
-1498 FGASDSFINVSNNIK
+1498 FGSSDSFINVSNNLK

-1564 EKVSGNA
+1564 EKVSGGA
-1571 KPKDSSFNVWQRG
+1571 KPKDSSFNVWQHG
-1584 KQVTYDTTPEI
+1584 EQVTYDTTPEI

-1641 QLTAYLNSR
+1641 QLTAYLNSK

-1659 AKGMLHLLRKDDM
+1659 VKGMLHLLRKDDM

-1684 AITQDAKTMVPEL
+1684 AITRDAKTMVPEL
-1697 AKAYAKRSMRS
+1697 AKAYAKKGMRS

-1797 MMKRSAPMILGSLA
+1797 MMMRSAPMIMGSLA

-1819 EQTAAEYDEMMPY
+1819 DQTAAEYDEMMPY

-1938 PTTSEVAKFLGEHFG
+1938 PTTSEVAKFIGEHFG

-1976 LIDTLA
+1976 FIDTLA

-1995 TVDPYSAPQSIQD
+1995 TVAPYSAPQSIQD
-2008 FYDHMDKAES
+2008 FYDHMDKAEAN
-2018 KYYGEKNTKGHP
+2018 YYGEKNTKGRP
-2030 TAKTEYNHKLM
+2030 TAKTDYNHKLM
-2041 YHAQK
+2041 NHAQK

-2055 RAALQKGDQDAVDKI
+2055 RAAIQKGDQDAVDKI
-2070 NKQQLQVARDA
+2070 NKQQLKVARDA
-2081 LKMYKE
+2081 LKMYRE

>member
-14 SDPAVRGFLK
+14 SDPSVRGFLK

-30 DSADMDLSDSDDA
+30 DSADMDLSGSDDA
-43 GDSGSTADAVA
+43 DDSGSTADAVA
-54 SVMAGLGQD
+54 GVMAGLGQD

-77 QSKMQMDYAKGE
+77 QSQMQMDYAKGE

-98 AIAEHY
+98 AIADHY

-112 LNNVTDDEGN
+112 LNNVTDDDGN

-141 LQTEEENILAHVG
+141 LQTEEENILAHIG

-173 RDVDEWGQGLYQDA
+173 RDVDEWGQGLYQDV

-264 GTGEDGGQGEGGLGA
+264 GTDEDGSQGEGGLGA

-295 IQNPGQLI
+295 IQNPEQLI

-326 GYHGARMVGRGAG
+326 GYHGARAVGRGSES
-339 RLKDKVTNIW
+339 LKNRVKNVW
-349 DKADEDVDTT
+349 EKADEDVDTT
-359 PPPVESAEDIVQ
+359 PPPVESAEDIVR
-371 EADNAAA
+371 EADDTAA
-378 ELGGNA
+378 ESGGYA
-384 GGEGGTV
+384 GSDGGTV
-391 HIDTGHGDIDAW
+391 RIDTGHGDIDAW

-411 NLDPVILHKMA
+411 DLDPVILHKMA

-501 QPTSGGEGGGYVVPE
+501 QPSRGGDGGYVVPE

-573 KAADIVNDRLAD
+573 KAADIVNDRLTD

-636 RSSEVDDSSWLD
+636 RSSSEAEDSSWLD
-648 DDVSSRSSAAE
+648 DDDSSRSSAAE
-659 PDDEGPLRDVEGNP
+659 SDDEGPLRDVDGNP
-673 IYTDDEGP
+673 IYTDDEGR
-681 QGRTDEAEAAR
+681 QGRADEADAAR
-692 AKAETEDLQ
+692 AKTEAEDLQ
-701 DANAPAKIKW
+701 DANAPTKIKW

-727 ESLEQERQRMIDEE
+727 ASLEKERQRMIDEE

-777 WYQDAYKRLGR
+777 WYQDAYKQLGR
-788 KPTRA
+788 KPTKA
-793 DLPFLAEDRLH
+793 DLPFLAESRLH
-804 AVEEFGTLDQEL
+804 DIEEFDTLDREL
-816 SHMRVLRDY
+816 SRMRVLRDY

-830 EESFDR
+830 EESFNR

-847 QGEKQIKK
+847 QGEKSPTASVRLDSDMKIERYQVKPMSDQAIEGNIRRGNQAAEYILQEHAK
-855 GRIREEE
+855 GNDTTVHGAMHRPDIGYIDFLWGTPGKGAKVKNGLAHILAKHGAESGEGILAKIVETIAKGTDIEEQKSLHGQGEKRIRIHY
-862 LAQQQDDARVIRG
+862 D
-875 DEAQRNLTPGHIYK
+875 GHT
-889 QANNLRKVMIRDI
+889 AV
-902 ANHDF
+902 
-907 TNKSTGIVAR
+907 
-917 LSKTGIKKM
+917 
-926 LSARAIA
+926 LSATKGTKGGNSWLLTGWEDKGPIKQREAGA
-933 KSIRNGFSG
+933 HVRG
-942 EEHIQAVSEIRRLFE
+942 E
-957 DAILSE
+957 
-963 SHPDI
+963 
-968 HEARD
+968 
-973 IKAVQ
+973 
-978 RFRVRRANGSIAKIT
+978 G
-993 VKQYHD
+993 
-999 EKIGRRIYTLELE
+999 
-1012 ALEKPEGLTNV
+1012 
-1023 PGQHSPSSSGPHVTE
+1023 
-1038 HLRAGTAGDRE
+1038 
-1049 VLTSSVS
+1049 
-1056 QPRTNVNENPLVQG
+1056 NENPLVQG
-1070 ESNAPIKLKPGE
+1070 ESNAPVKLKPGE

-1097 TLGSKKPKGHFKGDR
+1097 TLGPKKPKGHFKGDR

-1126 GTIRT
+1126 GAIRT
-1131 GRTGKGLT
+1131 GRTGRGLN

-1181 YDAEFKHVLDRKYP
+1181 YDAEFKRVLDRKYP

-1219 MHDRTE
+1219 MHDRAE
-1225 AKADFPTFYDFWVKE
+1225 AKADFPTFYDFWEKE
-1240 VGKNKDLAARVRE
+1240 VGKNKDLAARVSE

-1290 DNIWIN
+1290 DNIMIN

-1307 EQMVEQII
+1307 EQMVERII

-1339 AMQLLTGEDAEA
+1339 AMQILTGEDAEA

-1378 KLEKSDKDFLKKNNF
+1378 KLEKSDKEFLKKNNF

-1412 HDLKAKGRRK
+1412 HDLKAKGRK
-1422 YQMPRS
+1422 NYQMPRS

-1475 LADHR
+1475 LADHK

-1492 AGASQG
+1492 ASASLG
-1498 FGASDSFINVSNNIK
+1498 FGSSDGFINVSNNLK

-1564 EKVSGNA
+1564 EKVDGNA
-1571 KPKDSSFNVWQRG
+1571 KPKDSSFNVWQHG
-1584 KQVTYDTTPEI
+1584 EQVTYNTTLEI

-1615 KMPSNVMRAGA
+1615 KMPSTVMRAGA

-1641 QLTAYLNSR
+1641 QLTAYLNSK

-1659 AKGMLHLLRKDDM
+1659 VKGMLHLLRKDDM

-1697 AKAYAKRSMRS
+1697 AKAYAKKGMRS

-1722 LSEFIEQSTRMGLYG
+1722 LSEFIEQSTRIGLYG

-1797 MMKRSAPMILGSLA
+1797 MMKRSAPMIMGSLA
-1811 LYALIQSN
+1811 LYALIQSDD
-1819 EQTAAEYDEMMPY
+1819 QTAAEYDEMMPY

-1938 PTTSEVAKFLGEHFG
+1938 PTTSEVAKFIGEHFG

-1976 LIDTLA
+1976 FIDTLA

-2018 KYYGEKNTKGHP
+2018 NYYGEKNTKGHP

-2070 NKQQLQVARDA
+2070 NKQQLKVARDA

>member
-1 MADEAVNNFLGTD
+1 MSRTL
-14 SDPAVRGFLK
+14 PAR
-24 STKDVP
+24 S
-30 DSADMDLSDSDDA
+30 M
-43 GDSGSTADAVA
+43 
-54 SVMAGLGQD
+54 M
-63 LHDILTLVGGVQQD
+63 
-77 QSKMQMDYAKGE
+77 
-89 SQTVGDIGD
+89 
-98 AIAEHY
+98 
-104 NNTTYHEI
+104 
-112 LNNVTDDEGN
+112 
-122 ITPESAAQAENG
+122 
-134 DNSGADP
+134 
-141 LQTEEENILAHVG
+141 
-154 DPSYDLNNQP
+154 
-164 QDTFQANLR
+164 
-173 RDVDEWGQGLYQDA
+173 
-187 TKLAGTVYD
+187 
-196 ELTATSLQQLQQ
+196 SLQQLQQ

-234 PLVPAPIRAFAGAV
+234 PLVPAPIRAIAGAV

-287 PLNQLIDD
+287 PLNQLITDVS
-295 IQNPGQLI
+295 NPGQLI

-315 RVLMPATLAEG
+315 RVLMPATLVEG

-339 RLKDKVTNIW
+339 RLKDKVTNLW

-359 PPPVESAEDIVQ
+359 PPPVESAEDIIQ
-371 EADNAAA
+371 EADDAAA
-378 ELGGNA
+378 ESGGYD
-384 GGEGGTV
+384 GGGAAR
-391 HIDTGHGDIDAW
+391 IDTGHGDIDAW
-403 LDDAAAQY
+403 IDDAAAQY
-411 NLDPVILHKMA
+411 DLDPVILHKMA
-422 QQESHHGEFDSNVM
+422 QQESHHGERDSNVM

-470 RDGGDYD
+470 QDGGDYN

-501 QPTSGGEGGGYVVPE
+501 QPGRGGDGGYVVPE

-544 WYAEQTGGEHLD
+544 WYAEETGGEHLD

-573 KAADIVNDRLAD
+573 KAADIVNDRLTD
-585 PDFRAKFTEKCH
+585 PDFRARFTEKCH

-636 RSSEVDDSSWLD
+636 RSSSEAEDSSWLD
-648 DDVSSRSSAAE
+648 DDDSSRSSATE

-673 IYTDDEGP
+673 IYTDDEGR
-681 QGRTDEAEAAR
+681 QGRADEADAAR
-692 AKAETEDLQ
+692 AKAEAEDLQ
-701 DANAPAKIKW
+701 DANAPAKIQW
-711 GEGKTAQDALD
+711 GEGRTAQDALD

-727 ESLEQERQRMIDEE
+727 ESLEKERQRMIDEE

-777 WYQDAYKRLGR
+777 WYQDAYKQLGR
-788 KPTRA
+788 KPTKA
-793 DLPFLAEDRLH
+793 DLPFLAESRLH
-804 AVEEFGTLDQEL
+804 DIEEFDALDREL

-847 QGEKQIKK
+847 QGEKNSTAPVHPEPNTQVKRYQVKPMSDRAIEGNIQRGNQAAEYILREHAKGNDTTVHGAMHRPDIGYIDFLWGTPGKGAKFKK
-855 GRIREEE
+855 GYGLAHILAKHGAESGEGILAKIVETIAKGTDIEEQKALHGQGEKRIRIHYDGYTAVLSSAKGKNSWLLTGWEDYDRIKQKE
-862 LAQQQDDARVIRG
+862 AGAHARGEGNDSTAPTASAPTLTRRG
-875 DEAQRNLTPGHIYK
+875 RGGAP
-889 QANNLRKVMIRDI
+889 A
-902 ANHDF
+902 
-907 TNKSTGIVAR
+907 S
-917 LSKTGIKKM
+917 
-926 LSARAIA
+926 
-933 KSIRNGFSG
+933 
-942 EEHIQAVSEIRRLFE
+942 
-957 DAILSE
+957 
-963 SHPDI
+963 
-968 HEARD
+968 
-973 IKAVQ
+973 
-978 RFRVRRANGSIAKIT
+978 
-993 VKQYHD
+993 
-999 EKIGRRIYTLELE
+999 
-1012 ALEKPEGLTNV
+1012 
-1023 PGQHSPSSSGPHVTE
+1023 
-1038 HLRAGTAGDRE
+1038 
-1049 VLTSSVS
+1049 TSSVS
-1056 QPRTNVNENPLVQG
+1056 QSRTNVNENPLVQG
-1070 ESNAPIKLKPGE
+1070 ESNSPVKLKPGE

-1097 TLGSKKPKGHFKGDR
+1097 TLGPKKPTGHFKGDR

-1126 GTIRT
+1126 GAIRT
-1131 GRTGKGLT
+1131 GRTGRGLN

-1181 YDAEFKHVLDRKYP
+1181 YDAEFKRVLDRKYP

-1219 MHDRTE
+1219 MHDRAE
-1225 AKADFPTFYDFWVKE
+1225 AKADFPTFYDFWEKE
-1240 VGKNKDLAARVRE
+1240 VGKNKDLAARVSE
-1253 MREMMDVYYKQ
+1253 MREMMEAYYKQ
-1264 PLGAQILSTIHSD
+1264 PLGAKVLSTISHD
-1277 KPPTIREKIQKVL
+1277 KPLTKKEKLQAAL
-1290 DNIWIN
+1290 DNAMLN
-1296 WVDDKWGIKKA
+1296 HVDDKWGIKMS
-1307 EQMVEQII
+1307 EREVEKIV
-1315 GRKLKPEESAYT
+1315 GRKLTADESAYI

-1339 AMQLLTGEDAEA
+1339 AMQLLTGEDAVA

-1366 SVTFPMVLEKIQ
+1366 AVTFPMVLEKIQ
-1378 KLEKSDKDFLKKNNF
+1378 KLEKSNRGYLKKWGY
-1393 KDYQEALSAYLIAR
+1393 KDYQEALSSYLIAR

-1412 HDLKAKGRRK
+1412 HDLKSKGKKEFR
-1422 YQMPRS
+1422 MPMH
-1428 YDEYKQF
+1428 YEDYKRI
-1435 VDSAPQGL
+1435 VDNAPQGL

-1460 MHHEGMLSDKLYAKL
+1460 MHHEGMIPDKIYAKL
-1475 LADHR
+1475 LSEHK
-1480 HYVSLARTFEDD
+1480 HYVRLSRTFEDEV
-1492 AGASQG
+1492 
-1498 FGASDSFINVSNNIK
+1498 SDFDGTMSSDGFINVPNYIEK
-1513 KLTDEGSVRDVKDPL
+1513 IEETGSTRDVKDPL

-1546 VAQKFVAHSELYG
+1546 VAQKLVAHSEFYG
-1559 TGGVI
+1559 TGGIV
-1564 EKVSGNA
+1564 EKVSG
-1571 KPKDSSFNVWQRG
+1571 KKSSLKDSTFKVWQHG
-1584 KQVTYDTTPEI
+1584 KQVVYATTPEI
-1595 YQAMQSLKPDG
+1595 YQAMQALKPER
-1606 MDNLTHLLL
+1606 MDDLTYLLL
-1615 KMPSNVMRAGA
+1615 HVPAKVMRAGA
-1626 VVYNPAFLAKNLGRD
+1626 VVYNPAFLAKNLSRD
-1641 QLTAYLNSR
+1641 QLTAWWYSQ
-1650 YGYKPFYDM
+1650 YGYKPFYDL
-1659 AKGMLHLLRKDDM
+1659 AKGVLHLLRKDEL
-1672 YHEFVTSGALMS
+1672 YHEYVTSGALMS
-1684 AITQDAKTMVPEL
+1684 AITHDSRTMVPDL
-1697 AKAYAKRSMRS
+1697 AKAYAKKGLRHQ
-1708 KIFKAINPAVSLPA
+1708 IFRMINPFVSLPA
-1722 LSEFIEQSTRMGLYG
+1722 LSEFIEQGTRMGLYS
-1737 RARKHGATITEA
+1737 RARRHGATINEA

-1755 STLDFGRAGRM
+1755 STLDFGRAGVQ
-1766 GRKWNRYIPFFNA
+1766 GRKWNRIIPFYNA
-1779 VIQDPVIFMERI
+1779 VIQDPIIFMERF
-1791 RENPAR
+1791 RENPRR
-1797 MMKRSAPMILGSLA
+1797 MMLISTVVTMGSLA
-1811 LYALIQSN
+1811 LYALIQSDD
-1819 EQTAAEYDEMMPY
+1819 QTAAEYDEMMPY

-1867 PERIADMVK
+1867 PERVADMVK

-1901 PPLIQAVYEWQANYS
+1901 PPLIQASLEWATNYS
-1916 FFRER
+1916 LFRER
-1921 SIVPQREAK
+1921 DIVPMREQK
-1930 LPEEQQYG
+1930 LPAEQQYG
-1938 PTTSEVAKFLGEHFG
+1938 PTTSEVAKFLGRNFG
-1953 LSPRKVDNLG
+1953 LSPRKIDNLG
-1963 QNLAAGAWTQGNN
+1963 QNLLAGAWTQGNN
-1976 LIDTLA
+1976 FIDAMA

-1995 TVDPYSAPQSIQD
+1995 TVDPYSSPQSVQD
-2008 FYDHMDKAES
+2008 FYDHLDKAES
-2018 KYYGEKNTKGHP
+2018 NYYGEKNTKGRP

-2041 YHAQK
+2041 NHAQK

-2055 RAALQKGDQDAVDKI
+2055 RAAIQKGDQDAVDKI
-2070 NKQQLQVARDA
+2070 NKQQLKVARDA

>member
-14 SDPAVRGFLK
+14 SDPSVRGFLK

-30 DSADMDLSDSDDA
+30 DSADMDLSDSS
-43 GDSGSTADAVA
+43 DSGNSADSVA

-77 QSKMQMDYAKGE
+77 QSHMQMDYAKGE

-98 AIAEHY
+98 AIADHY

-112 LNNVTDDEGN
+112 LNNATDDNGN

-173 RDVDEWGQGLYQDA
+173 RDVDEWGHGLYQDA

-248 FAPKM
+248 FAPKI
-253 ISDTADMYLGH
+253 ISDTADLYLGH

-295 IQNPGQLI
+295 IQDPGQLI

-326 GYHGARMVGRGAG
+326 GYHGARAVGRGAESLKN
-339 RLKDKVTNIW
+339 RLQNVW
-349 DKADEDVDTT
+349 DKADDEVDTT

-378 ELGGNA
+378 ESGGYA
-384 GGEGGTV
+384 GGDGGTAR
-391 HIDTGHGDIDAW
+391 IDTGHGDIDAW
-403 LDDAAAQY
+403 IDDAAAQY

-422 QQESHHGEFDSNVM
+422 QQESHHGELDSNVM

-470 RDGGDYD
+470 QDGGDYN

-501 QPTSGGEGGGYVVPE
+501 PPTSGGEGGGYVVPE

-573 KAADIVNDRLAD
+573 KAADIVNDRLTD

-636 RSSEVDDSSWLD
+636 RSSEAEDTSWLD
-648 DDVSSRSSAAE
+648 DDSSSSSAAE

-692 AKAETEDLQ
+692 AKAETEEQ

-727 ESLEQERQRMIDEE
+727 DSLEQERQRMIDEE

-788 KPTRA
+788 KPTKA
-793 DLPFLAEDRLH
+793 DLPFIAEDRLH
-804 AVEEFGTLDQEL
+804 AVEEFDTLDREL

-836 AMDQADAGTLV
+836 ALDQADAGTLV
-847 QGEKQIKK
+847 QGEKSPTAPVRPESDTQIRRYQVKPMSDRAIEGNIQRGNQAAEYILREHAK
-855 GRIREEE
+855 GNDTTVHGAMHRPDIGYIDFSSEQREGI
-862 LAQQQDDARVIRG
+862 LAKYGSDDA
-875 DEAQRNLTPGHIYK
+875 K
-889 QANNLRKVMIRDI
+889 
-902 ANHDF
+902 
-907 TNKSTGIVAR
+907 GIFPKIVEV
-917 LSKTGIKKM
+917 
-926 LSARAIA
+926 IA
-933 KSIRNGFSG
+933 KGTDIEEQNPLHG
-942 EEHIQAVSEIRRLFE
+942 EKRIHIHY
-957 DAILSE
+957 DGHTAILSSVNKNSWRLTGWE
-963 SHPDI
+963 D
-968 HEARD
+968 EARME
-973 IKAVQ
+973 KGSAPT
-978 RFRVRRANGSIAKIT
+978 RAA
-993 VKQYHD
+993 
-999 EKIGRRIYTLELE
+999 
-1012 ALEKPEGLTNV
+1012 
-1023 PGQHSPSSSGPHVTE
+1023 
-1038 HLRAGTAGDRE
+1038 
-1049 VLTSSVS
+1049 
-1056 QPRTNVNENPLVQG
+1056 VNENPLIQG
-1070 ESNAPIKLKPGE
+1070 ESNAPVKLKPGE

-1097 TLGSKKPKGHFKGDR
+1097 TLGPKKPKGHFKGDR

-1181 YDAEFKHVLDRKYP
+1181 YDAEFWHVLDRKYP

-1205 ELQPEGIAEFLKEY
+1205 EMQPEGIAEFLKEY
-1219 MHDRTE
+1219 MYDRAE
-1225 AKADFPTFYDFWVKE
+1225 AKADFPTFYDFWEKE
-1240 VGKNKDLAARVRE
+1240 VGKNKDLAARVSE
-1253 MREMMDVYYKQ
+1253 MREMMEAYYKQ
-1264 PLGAQILSTIHSD
+1264 PLGAKVLSTISHD
-1277 KPPTIREKIQKVL
+1277 KPLTKKEKLQAAL
-1290 DNIWIN
+1290 DNAMLN
-1296 WVDDKWGIKKA
+1296 HVDDKWGIKMA
-1307 EQMVEQII
+1307 EREVEKIV
-1315 GRKLKPEESAYT
+1315 GRKLTADESAYI

-1366 SVTFPMVLEKIQ
+1366 AVTFPMVLEKIQ
-1378 KLEKSDKDFLKKNNF
+1378 KLEKSNKGYLKKWGY
-1393 KDYQEALSAYLIAR
+1393 KDYQEALSSYLIAR

-1412 HDLKAKGRRK
+1412 HDLKSKGKKEFR
-1422 YQMPRS
+1422 MPMH
-1428 YDEYKQF
+1428 YEDYKRI

-1460 MHHEGMLSDKLYAKL
+1460 MHHEGMIPDKIYAKL
-1475 LADHR
+1475 LSEHK
-1480 HYVSLARTFEDD
+1480 HYVRLSRTFEDVV
-1492 AGASQG
+1492 
-1498 FGASDSFINVSNNIK
+1498 SDFDGTMSSDGFINVPNYIEK
-1513 KLTDEGSVRDVKDPL
+1513 IEETGSTRDVKDPL

-1546 VAQKFVAHSELYG
+1546 VAQKLVAHSEFYG
-1559 TGGVI
+1559 TGGIV
-1564 EKVSGNA
+1564 EKVSG
-1571 KPKDSSFNVWQRG
+1571 KKSSLKDSTFKVWQHG
-1584 KQVTYDTTPEI
+1584 KQVVYATTPEI
-1595 YQAMQSLKPDG
+1595 YQAMQALKPER
-1606 MDNLTHLLL
+1606 MDDLTYLLL
-1615 KMPSNVMRAGA
+1615 YVPAKVMRAGA
-1626 VVYNPAFLAKNLGRD
+1626 VVYNPAFLAKNLSRD
-1641 QLTAYLNSR
+1641 QLTAFLYSR
-1650 YGYKPFYDM
+1650 YGYKPFYDL
-1659 AKGMLHLLRKDDM
+1659 AKGVLHLLRKDDM
-1672 YHEFVTSGALMS
+1672 YHEYVTSGALMS
-1684 AITQDAKTMVPEL
+1684 AITHDSRTMVPDL
-1697 AKAYAKRSMRS
+1697 AKAYAKKGMRHQ
-1708 KIFKAINPAVSLPA
+1708 IFRMINPFVSLPA
-1722 LSEFIEQSTRMGLYG
+1722 LSEFIEQGTRMGLYS
-1737 RARKHGATITEA
+1737 RARRHGATITEA

-1755 STLDFGRAGRM
+1755 STIDFGRAGVQ
-1766 GRKWNRYIPFFNA
+1766 GRKWNRIIPFYNA
-1779 VIQDPVIFMERI
+1779 VIQDPVIFMERF
-1791 RENPAR
+1791 RENPRR
-1797 MMKRSAPMILGSLA
+1797 MMKRSSIMIIGGLA
-1811 LYALIQSN
+1811 LYAAIQKN
-1819 EQTAAEYDEMMPY
+1819 DQLAAEYDEMMPY

-1839 IPVPKWVSKTGWV
+1839 FPVPKWVSRTGWV
-1852 RYPKPF
+1852 RIPKPF

-1867 PERIADMVK
+1867 PERIADVVM
-1876 GKDKT
+1876 GKEKA

-1901 PPLIQAVYEWQANYS
+1901 PPLMQASLEWATNYS
-1916 FFRER
+1916 LFRER
-1921 SIVPQREAK
+1921 DIVPMREQK
-1930 LPEEQQYG
+1930 LPAEQQYG
-1938 PTTSEVAKFLGEHFG
+1938 PTTSEVAKFLGRNFG
-1953 LSPRKVDNLG
+1953 LSPRKIDNLG
-1963 QNLAAGAWTQGNN
+1963 QNLLAGAWTQGNN
-1976 LIDTLA
+1976 FIDAKA
-1982 GRKGRNLNPLKSL
+1982 GRPGRNLNPLKSL
-1995 TVDPYSAPQSIQD
+1995 TVDPYSSPQSIQD
-2008 FYDHMDKAES
+2008 FYDHVDKADS
-2018 KYYGEKNTKGHP
+2018 NYYGEKNTNGQL
-2030 TAKTEYNHKLM
+2030 TSKTKDNYKLM
-2041 YHAQK
+2041 HDALK
-2046 QMSDLNKKE
+2046 EMRDINKDK
-2055 RAALQKGDQDAVDKI
+2055 RKALQKGDQNAVDRA
-2070 NKQQLQVARDA
+2070 NKKLLEKARET
-2081 LKMYKE
+2081 LKKYKE

>member
-14 SDPAVRGFLK
+14 SDPSVRGFLK

-30 DSADMDLSDSDDA
+30 DSADMDLSGSDDA
-43 GDSGSTADAVA
+43 DDSGSTADAVA

-77 QSKMQMDYAKGE
+77 QSQMQMDYAKGE
-89 SQTVGDIGD
+89 SQTVGDIGN
-98 AIAEHY
+98 AIADHY

-112 LNNVTDDEGN
+112 LNSVTDDEGN

-173 RDVDEWGQGLYQDA
+173 RDVDEWGHGLYQDA

-196 ELTATSLQQLQQ
+196 ELTATSLQQLQA

-264 GTGEDGGQGEGGLGA
+264 GAGEDGGQGEGGLGA

-287 PLNQLIDD
+287 PLNQFIDD

-326 GYHGARMVGRGAG
+326 GYHGARAVGRGAES
-339 RLKDKVTNIW
+339 LKNRVKNVWEKT
-349 DKADEDVDTT
+349 DEDVDTT
-359 PPPVESAEDIVQ
+359 TPPVESAEDIVQ
-371 EADNAAA
+371 EADDAAA
-378 ELGGNA
+378 ESGGYD
-384 GGEGGTV
+384 GGGAAR
-391 HIDTGHGDIDAW
+391 IDTGHGDIDAW
-403 LDDAAAQY
+403 IDDAAAQY
-411 NLDPVILHKMA
+411 DLDPVILHKMA
-422 QQESHHGEFDSNVM
+422 QQESHHGELDSNVM

-470 RDGGDYD
+470 QDGGDYNT
-477 AAIRDYNGGGDPQYL
+477 AIRDYNGGGDPQYL

-501 QPTSGGEGGGYVVPE
+501 QPGRGGDGGYVVPE

-544 WYAEQTGGEHLD
+544 WYAEETGGEHLD

-573 KAADIVNDRLAD
+573 KAADIVNDRLTD

-636 RSSEVDDSSWLD
+636 RSSETEDSSWLD
-648 DDVSSRSSAAE
+648 DDDSSRSSAAE

-673 IYTDDEGP
+673 IYTDDAGV

-741 VRLMQENPGG
+741 VRLMQDNPGG

-804 AVEEFGTLDQEL
+804 AVEEFDTLDREL
-816 SHMRVLRDY
+816 GHMRVLRDY

-836 AMDQADAGTLV
+836 AMEQVDAGTLV
-847 QGEKQIKK
+847 QGEKSPTAPVRPESDTQVQRYQVKPMSDRAIEGNIQRGNQAAEYILREHAK
-855 GRIREEE
+855 GNDTTVHGAMHRPDIGYIDFSSDHQGGMSHILAKYTPDDAKGILPKIVETIAKGTDIEEQKPLRSEKRIRIHY
-862 LAQQQDDARVIRG
+862 D
-875 DEAQRNLTPGHIYK
+875 GH
-889 QANNLRKVMIRDI
+889 
-902 ANHDF
+902 
-907 TNKSTGIVAR
+907 T
-917 LSKTGIKKM
+917 
-926 LSARAIA
+926 
-933 KSIRNGFSG
+933 
-942 EEHIQAVSEIRRLFE
+942 
-957 DAILSE
+957 AILSSVNKNSWRLTGWEDGARMEKE
-963 SHPDI
+963 SVP
-968 HEARD
+968 
-973 IKAVQ
+973 
-978 RFRVRRANGSIAKIT
+978 VRAT
-993 VKQYHD
+993 
-999 EKIGRRIYTLELE
+999 
-1012 ALEKPEGLTNV
+1012 
-1023 PGQHSPSSSGPHVTE
+1023 
-1038 HLRAGTAGDRE
+1038 
-1049 VLTSSVS
+1049 
-1056 QPRTNVNENPLVQG
+1056 VNENPLVQG
-1070 ESNAPIKLKPGE
+1070 ESNAPVKLKPGE
-1082 RPAPV
+1082 RPEPV

-1097 TLGSKKPKGHFKGDR
+1097 TFGPKKPEGHFKGDR

-1171 LGLTDKAGHT
+1171 LGITDKAGHT

-1219 MHDRTE
+1219 MHDRAE
-1225 AKADFPTFYDFWVKE
+1225 AKADFPTFYDFWEKE
-1240 VGKNKDLAARVRE
+1240 VGKDKDLAARVSE
-1253 MREMMDVYYKQ
+1253 MREMMEVYYKQ
-1264 PLGAQILSTIHSD
+1264 PLGAQILSTIHHD

-1290 DNIWIN
+1290 DNVMIN

-1307 EQMVEQII
+1307 EQMVERII
-1315 GRKLKPEESAYT
+1315 GRKLNPEESAYT

-1366 SVTFPMVLEKIQ
+1366 AVTFPMVLEKIQ
-1378 KLEKSDKDFLKKNNF
+1378 KLEKSDKEFLKKNNF

-1412 HDLKAKGRRK
+1412 HDLKARGHRN

-1428 YDEYKQF
+1428 YDEYKRF
-1435 VDSAPQGL
+1435 VDSAPKGL

-1492 AGASQG
+1492 AGASLG
-1498 FGASDSFINVSNNIK
+1498 FGSSGGFTDVSNNIK

-1546 VAQKFVAHSELYG
+1546 VAQKFVVHSELYG

-1564 EKVSGNA
+1564 EKVSGSA
-1571 KPKDSSFNVWQRG
+1571 TPRDSSFTVWQHG

-1606 MDNLTHLLL
+1606 MDNLTYLLL

-1641 QLTAYLNSR
+1641 QLTAYLNSK

-1697 AKAYAKRSMRS
+1697 ANAYAKKGMRS

-1797 MMKRSAPMILGSLA
+1797 MMKRSAPMIMGSLA

-1839 IPVPKWVSKTGWV
+1839 IPVPKWVSKTGWI

-1916 FFRER
+1916 FFRDR
-1921 SIVPQREAK
+1921 SIVPQRESK

-1938 PTTSEVAKFLGEHFG
+1938 PTTPEVAKFIGEHFG

-1976 LIDTLA
+1976 LVDTLA

-2018 KYYGEKNTKGHP
+2018 DYYGEKNTKGHP

-2070 NKQQLQVARDA
+2070 NKQQLKVARDA

>member
-14 SDPAVRGFLK
+14 SDPSVRGFLK

-30 DSADMDLSDSDDA
+30 DSADMDLSDSS
-43 GDSGSTADAVA
+43 DSGNSADSVA

-77 QSKMQMDYAKGE
+77 QSHMQMDYAKGE

-98 AIAEHY
+98 AIADHY

-112 LNNVTDDEGN
+112 LNNATDDNGN

-173 RDVDEWGQGLYQDA
+173 RDVDEWGHGLYQDA

-248 FAPKM
+248 FAPKI
-253 ISDTADMYLGH
+253 ISDTADLYLGH

-295 IQNPGQLI
+295 IQDPGQLI

-326 GYHGARMVGRGAG
+326 GYHGARAVGRGAESLKN
-339 RLKDKVTNIW
+339 RLQNVW
-349 DKADEDVDTT
+349 DKADDEVDTT

-378 ELGGNA
+378 ESGGYA
-384 GGEGGTV
+384 GGDGGTAR
-391 HIDTGHGDIDAW
+391 IDTGHGDIDAW
-403 LDDAAAQY
+403 IDDAAAQY

-422 QQESHHGEFDSNVM
+422 QQESHHGEQDSNVM

-470 RDGGDYD
+470 QDGGDYN

-501 QPTSGGEGGGYVVPE
+501 PPTSGGEGGGYVVPE

-573 KAADIVNDRLAD
+573 KAADIVNDRLTD

-621 HISDDGTPLSNIRRG
+621 HISDEGTPLSNIRRG
-636 RSSEVDDSSWLD
+636 RSSEAEDTSWLD
-648 DDVSSRSSAAE
+648 DDSSSSSAAE

-692 AKAETEDLQ
+692 AKAETEEQ

-727 ESLEQERQRMIDEE
+727 DSLEQERQRMIDEE

-788 KPTRA
+788 KPTKA
-793 DLPFLAEDRLH
+793 DLPFIAEDRLH
-804 AVEEFGTLDQEL
+804 AVEEFDTLDREL

-836 AMDQADAGTLV
+836 ALDQADAGTLV
-847 QGEKQIKK
+847 QGEKSPTAPVRPESDTQIRRYQVKPMSDRAIEGNIQRGNQAAEYILREHAK
-855 GRIREEE
+855 GNDTTVHGAMHRPDIGYIDFSSEQREGI
-862 LAQQQDDARVIRG
+862 LAKYGSDDA
-875 DEAQRNLTPGHIYK
+875 K
-889 QANNLRKVMIRDI
+889 
-902 ANHDF
+902 
-907 TNKSTGIVAR
+907 GIFPKIVEV
-917 LSKTGIKKM
+917 
-926 LSARAIA
+926 IA
-933 KSIRNGFSG
+933 KGTDIEEQNPLHG
-942 EEHIQAVSEIRRLFE
+942 EKRIHIHY
-957 DAILSE
+957 DGHTAILSSVNKNSWRLTGWE
-963 SHPDI
+963 D
-968 HEARD
+968 EARME
-973 IKAVQ
+973 KGSAPT
-978 RFRVRRANGSIAKIT
+978 RAA
-993 VKQYHD
+993 
-999 EKIGRRIYTLELE
+999 
-1012 ALEKPEGLTNV
+1012 
-1023 PGQHSPSSSGPHVTE
+1023 
-1038 HLRAGTAGDRE
+1038 
-1049 VLTSSVS
+1049 
-1056 QPRTNVNENPLVQG
+1056 VNENPLIQG
-1070 ESNAPIKLKPGE
+1070 ESNAPVKLKPGE

-1097 TLGSKKPKGHFKGDR
+1097 TLGPKKPKGHFKGDR

-1151 AQYGQFDTMWHEI
+1151 ARYGQFDTMWHEI

-1171 LGLTDKAGHT
+1171 LGLTDKAAHT
-1181 YDAEFKHVLDRKYP
+1181 YDAEFKRVLDRKYP

-1219 MHDRTE
+1219 MHSRAE
-1225 AKADFPTFYDFWVKE
+1225 AKADFPTFYDFWEKE
-1240 VGKNKDLAARVRE
+1240 VGKDKDLAARVSE
-1253 MREMMDVYYKQ
+1253 MREMMEAYYKQ
-1264 PLGAQILSTIHSD
+1264 PLGAQILSTIHRD

-1290 DNIWIN
+1290 DNIMIN

-1307 EQMVEQII
+1307 EQIVEQII

-1366 SVTFPMVLEKIQ
+1366 AVTFPMVLEKIQ
-1378 KLEKSDKDFLKKNNF
+1378 KLEKSDKEFLKKNNF
-1393 KDYQEALSAYLIAR
+1393 RDYQEALSAYLIAR

-1428 YDEYKQF
+1428 YDEYKRF

-1475 LADHR
+1475 LADHK

-1492 AGASQG
+1492 AGASLG
-1498 FGASDSFINVSNNIK
+1498 FGSSGGFTDVSNNIK
-1513 KLTDEGSVRDVKDPL
+1513 KLTEEGSVRDVKDPL

-1571 KPKDSSFNVWQRG
+1571 KPKDSSFNVWQNG

-1697 AKAYAKRSMRS
+1697 AKSYAKKGMRN

-1797 MMKRSAPMILGSLA
+1797 MMKRSAPMIMGSLA

-1819 EQTAAEYDEMMPY
+1819 EQTAAEYNEMMPY

-1938 PTTSEVAKFLGEHFG
+1938 PTTSEVAKFIGEHFG

-1976 LIDTLA
+1976 FIDTLA

-2008 FYDHMDKAES
+2008 FYDHVDKAES
-2018 KYYGEKNTKGHP
+2018 NYYGEKNTKGHP

-2055 RAALQKGDQDAVDKI
+2055 RAALQKGDQDAVDAI
-2070 NKQQLQVARDA
+2070 NKQQLKVARDA

>member
-14 SDPAVRGFLK
+14 SDPSVRGFLK

-30 DSADMDLSDSDDA
+30 DSADMDLSGSDDA
-43 GDSGSTADAVA
+43 DDSGSTADAVA
-54 SVMAGLGQD
+54 GVMAGLGQD

-77 QSKMQMDYAKGE
+77 QSQMQMDYAKGE

-98 AIAEHY
+98 AIADHY

-112 LNNVTDDEGN
+112 LNNVTDNDGN
-122 ITPESAAQAENG
+122 ITPESAA
-134 DNSGADP
+134 
-141 LQTEEENILAHVG
+141 
-154 DPSYDLNNQP
+154 QP

-173 RDVDEWGQGLYQDA
+173 RDVDEWGQGLYQDV

-264 GTGEDGGQGEGGLGA
+264 GTGEDGGQGEGGLSA

-303 EDIKAHPANLWD
+303 ENIKAHPANLWD
-315 RVLMPATLAEG
+315 RVLMPATLVEG
-326 GYHGARMVGRGAG
+326 SYYGARMVGRGAG
-339 RLKDKVTNIW
+339 RLKEKVTDLW

-371 EADNAAA
+371 EADDAAA
-378 ELGGNA
+378 ESGGYD
-384 GGEGGTV
+384 GGGAAR
-391 HIDTGHGDIDAW
+391 IDTGHGDIDAW
-403 LDDAAAQY
+403 IDDAAAQY
-411 NLDPVILHKMA
+411 DLDPVILHKMA
-422 QQESHHGEFDSNVM
+422 QQESRHGEWDSNVM

-470 RDGGDYD
+470 QDGGDYN

-585 PDFRAKFTEKCH
+585 PDFRARFTEKCH

-636 RSSEVDDSSWLD
+636 RSSSEAEDSSWLD
-648 DDVSSRSSAAE
+648 DDDSSRSSATE
-659 PDDEGPLRDVEGNP
+659 PDDEGPLRDVDGNP
-673 IYTDDEGP
+673 IYTDDEGV
-681 QGRTDEAEAAR
+681 QGRTGEAEAAR

-701 DANAPAKIKW
+701 DANAPTKIKW

-727 ESLEQERQRMIDEE
+727 ESLEKERQRMIDEE

-788 KPTRA
+788 KPTKA
-793 DLPFLAEDRLH
+793 DLPFLAESRLH
-804 AVEEFGTLDQEL
+804 DIEEFDTLDREL
-816 SHMRVLRDY
+816 SRMRVLRDY

-847 QGEKQIKK
+847 QGEKNSTAPVHPEPNTQVKRYQVKPMSDRAIEGNIQRGNQAAEYILREHAKGNDTTVHGAMHRPDIGYIDFLWGTPGRGAKFKK
-855 GRIREEE
+855 GYG
-862 LAQQQDDARVIRG
+862 LA
-875 DEAQRNLTPGHIYK
+875 HILAK
-889 QANNLRKVMIRDI
+889 HGAE
-902 ANHDF
+902 
-907 TNKSTGIVAR
+907 SGEGILAKIVE
-917 LSKTGIKKM
+917 T
-926 LSARAIA
+926 IA
-933 KSIRNGFSG
+933 KGTDIEEQNPKDGQG
-942 EEHIQAVSEIRRLFE
+942 EHRILIHYKGHTALLSSATKEKNAWLLTGWEDYDHIKQKEAGAHARGEGNDSTAPTASAPTLSRR
-957 DAILSE
+957 
-963 SHPDI
+963 
-968 HEARD
+968 
-973 IKAVQ
+973 
-978 RFRVRRANGSIAKIT
+978 
-993 VKQYHD
+993 
-999 EKIGRRIYTLELE
+999 GRGG
-1012 ALEKPEGLTNV
+1012 APA
-1023 PGQHSPSSSGPHVTE
+1023 S
-1038 HLRAGTAGDRE
+1038 
-1049 VLTSSVS
+1049 TSSVS
-1056 QPRTNVNENPLVQG
+1056 QSRTNVNENPLIQG
-1070 ESNAPIKLKPGE
+1070 ESNAPVKLKPGE

-1097 TLGSKKPKGHFKGDR
+1097 TLGPKKPKGHFKGDR

-1126 GTIRT
+1126 GAIRT
-1131 GRTGKGLT
+1131 GRTGRGLN

-1181 YDAEFKHVLDRKYP
+1181 YDAEFKRVLDRKYP

-1219 MHDRTE
+1219 MHDRAE
-1225 AKADFPTFYDFWVKE
+1225 AKADFPTFYDFWEKE
-1240 VGKNKDLAARVRE
+1240 VGKNKDLAARVSE

-1264 PLGAQILSTIHSD
+1264 PLGAQILSTIHKD

-1290 DNIWIN
+1290 DNVMIN

-1307 EQMVEQII
+1307 EQMVERII

-1378 KLEKSDKDFLKKNNF
+1378 KLEKSDKEFLKKNNF

-1412 HDLKAKGRRK
+1412 HDLKAKERK
-1422 YQMPRS
+1422 NYQMPRS

-1475 LADHR
+1475 LADHK

-1492 AGASQG
+1492 ASASLG
-1498 FGASDSFINVSNNIK
+1498 FGSSDSFINVSNNLK

-1564 EKVSGNA
+1564 EKVDGNA
-1571 KPKDSSFNVWQRG
+1571 KPKDSSFNVWQDG
-1584 KQVTYDTTPEI
+1584 KQITYVTTPEI

-1659 AKGMLHLLRKDDM
+1659 VKGMLHLLRKDDM

-1697 AKAYAKRSMRS
+1697 AKAYAKKGMRS

-1722 LSEFIEQSTRMGLYG
+1722 LSEFIEQSTRIGLYG

-1749 TMEARE
+1749 TMEARK

-1797 MMKRSAPMILGSLA
+1797 MMKRSAPMIMGSLA

-1819 EQTAAEYDEMMPY
+1819 DQTAAEYDEMMPY

-1938 PTTSEVAKFLGEHFG
+1938 PTTSEVAKFIGEHFG

-1982 GRKGRNLNPLKSL
+1982 GRKGRDLNPLKSL

-2018 KYYGEKNTKGHP
+2018 SYYGEKNTKGHP

-2055 RAALQKGDQDAVDKI
+2055 RAAIQKGDQDAVDKI
-2070 NKQQLQVARDA
+2070 NKQQLKVARDA
-2081 LKMYKE
+2081 LKMYRE

>member
-1 MADEAVNNFLGTD
+1 MAMLSSSDWDTVKKQRFGSDDDYQGYLSNLDDNQDSSSEADT
-14 SDPAVRGFLK
+14 S
-24 STKDVP
+24 S
-30 DSADMDLSDSDDA
+30 SDSS
-43 GDSGSTADAVA
+43 DSGSTADAVA
-54 SVMAGLGQD
+54 NVMAGLGQD
-63 LHDILTLVGGVQQD
+63 LHDIMTLVGGVQQD
-77 QSKMQMDYAKGE
+77 QSQMQMDYAKGE

-98 AIAEHY
+98 AIADHY

-112 LNNVTDDEGN
+112 LNNVTDDDGN

-173 RDVDEWGQGLYQDA
+173 RDVDEWGNGLYQDA

-264 GTGEDGGQGEGGLGA
+264 GTGENGGQGEGGLGA

-422 QQESHHGEFDSNVM
+422 QQESHHGEYDSNVM

-470 RDGGDYD
+470 QDGGDYN

-501 QPTSGGEGGGYVVPE
+501 QPTSGGEGSGYVVPE

-636 RSSEVDDSSWLD
+636 RSSAAEDSSWLD
-648 DDVSSRSSAAE
+648 DDDSSRSSAAE

-701 DANAPAKIKW
+701 EANAPAKIQW

-727 ESLEQERQRMIDEE
+727 ESLEKERQRMIDEE

-788 KPTRA
+788 KPTNA

-804 AVEEFGTLDQEL
+804 DIEEFDTLDREL
-816 SHMRVLRDY
+816 SRMRVLRDY

-830 EESFDR
+830 EESFNR

-847 QGEKQIKK
+847 QGEKSPTASTRLDVQ
-855 GRIREEE
+855 E
-862 LAQQQDDARVIRG
+862 
-875 DEAQRNLTPGHIYK
+875 TPVSVPDKASH
-889 QANNLRKVMIRDI
+889 AEI
-902 ANHDF
+902 AGAD
-907 TNKSTGIVAR
+907 
-917 LSKTGIKKM
+917 
-926 LSARAIA
+926 
-933 KSIRNGFSG
+933 
-942 EEHIQAVSEIRRLFE
+942 
-957 DAILSE
+957 
-963 SHPDI
+963 
-968 HEARD
+968 
-973 IKAVQ
+973 
-978 RFRVRRANGSIAKIT
+978 
-993 VKQYHD
+993 
-999 EKIGRRIYTLELE
+999 
-1012 ALEKPEGLTNV
+1012 
-1023 PGQHSPSSSGPHVTE
+1023 
-1038 HLRAGTAGDRE
+1038 
-1049 VLTSSVS
+1049 
-1056 QPRTNVNENPLVQG
+1056 NPLIQG
-1070 ESNAPIKLKPGE
+1070 ESNAPVKLKPGE

-1097 TLGSKKPKGHFKGDR
+1097 TLGPKKPKGHFKGDR
-1112 VTREEIFERARELF
+1112 VTREGIFERARELF
-1126 GTIRT
+1126 GAIRT
-1131 GRTGKGLT
+1131 GRTGRGLN

-1151 AQYGQFDTMWHEI
+1151 AQYGHFDTMWHEI

-1181 YDAEFKHVLDRKYP
+1181 YDAEFKRVLDRKYP

-1205 ELQPEGIAEFLKEY
+1205 EMQPEGIAEFLKEY
-1219 MHDRTE
+1219 MHDHTE
-1225 AKADFPTFYDFWVKE
+1225 AKADFPTFYDFWEKE
-1240 VGKNKDLAARVRE
+1240 VGKNKDLTARISE

-1264 PLGAQILSTIHSD
+1264 PLGAQILSTIHKD

-1290 DNIWIN
+1290 DNIMIN
-1296 WVDDKWGIKKA
+1296 WADDKWGIKKA
-1307 EQMVEQII
+1307 ELMVERII

-1378 KLEKSDKDFLKKNNF
+1378 KLEKSDKEFLKKNNF

-1412 HDLKAKGRRK
+1412 HDLKAKGRRN

-1475 LADHR
+1475 LADHK

-1492 AGASQG
+1492 ASASLG
-1498 FGASDSFINVSNNIK
+1498 FGSSDGFINVSNNLK

-1564 EKVSGNA
+1564 EKVDGNA
-1571 KPKDSSFNVWQRG
+1571 KPKDSSFNVWQHG
-1584 KQVTYDTTPEI
+1584 EQVTYNTTPEI

-1615 KMPSNVMRAGA
+1615 KMPSTVMRAGA

-1641 QLTAYLNSR
+1641 QLTAYLNSK

-1659 AKGMLHLLRKDDM
+1659 VKGMLHLLRKDDM

-1697 AKAYAKRSMRS
+1697 AKAYAKKGMRS

-1722 LSEFIEQSTRMGLYG
+1722 LSEFIEQSTRIGLYG

-1797 MMKRSAPMILGSLA
+1797 MMKRSAPMIMGSLA
-1811 LYALIQSN
+1811 LYALIQSDD
-1819 EQTAAEYDEMMPY
+1819 QTAAEYDEMMPY

-1938 PTTSEVAKFLGEHFG
+1938 PTTSEVAKFIGEHFG

-1976 LIDTLA
+1976 FIDTLA

-2008 FYDHMDKAES
+2008 FYDYMDKAES
-2018 KYYGEKNTKGHP
+2018 NYYGEKNTKGHP

-2041 YHAQK
+2041 NHAQK

-2055 RAALQKGDQDAVDKI
+2055 RAAIQNGDQDAVDKI
-2070 NKQQLQVARDA
+2070 NKQQLKVARDA

>member
-14 SDPAVRGFLK
+14 SDPSVRGFLK

-30 DSADMDLSDSDDA
+30 DSADMDLSGSDDA
-43 GDSGSTADAVA
+43 DDSGSTADAVA
-54 SVMAGLGQD
+54 GVMAGLGQD

-77 QSKMQMDYAKGE
+77 QSQMQMDYAKGE

-98 AIAEHY
+98 AIADHY

-112 LNNVTDDEGN
+112 LNNVTDDDGN

-173 RDVDEWGQGLYQDA
+173 RDVDEWGKGLYQDV

-234 PLVPAPIRAFAGAV
+234 PLVPTPIRAFAGAV

-287 PLNQLIDD
+287 PLNQLITD
-295 IQNPGQLI
+295 ISNPGQLI

-326 GYHGARMVGRGAG
+326 GYHGARAVGRGAES
-339 RLKDKVTNIW
+339 LKNRVKNVW
-349 DKADEDVDTT
+349 EKADEDVDTT

-371 EADNAAA
+371 EADDAAA
-378 ELGGNA
+378 ESGGYDGDGA
-384 GGEGGTV
+384 AR
-391 HIDTGHGDIDAW
+391 IDTGHGDIDAW
-403 LDDAAAQY
+403 IDDAAAQY
-411 NLDPVILHKMA
+411 DLDPVILHKMA
-422 QQESHHGEFDSNVM
+422 QQESHHGELDSNVM

-470 RDGGDYD
+470 QDGGDYN

-501 QPTSGGEGGGYVVPE
+501 QPIRGGEGGGYVVPE

-573 KAADIVNDRLAD
+573 KAADIVNDRLTD
-585 PDFRAKFTEKCH
+585 PDFRARFTEKCH

-636 RSSEVDDSSWLD
+636 RNSEAEDTSRLDDDSS
-648 DDVSSRSSAAE
+648 SSSAAE

-673 IYTDDEGP
+673 IYTDDEGV

-804 AVEEFGTLDQEL
+804 AVEEFDTLDREL

-847 QGEKQIKK
+847 QGEKSPTAPVRPEPDTQTRRYQVKPMSDRAIEGNIQRGNQAAEYILREHAK
-855 GRIREEE
+855 GNDTTVHGAMHRSDIGYIDFSSEQREGILAKYGPDDAKGIFPKIVETIAKGTDVEEQRPLHGEKRIRIHY
-862 LAQQQDDARVIRG
+862 D
-875 DEAQRNLTPGHIYK
+875 GH
-889 QANNLRKVMIRDI
+889 
-902 ANHDF
+902 
-907 TNKSTGIVAR
+907 T
-917 LSKTGIKKM
+917 
-926 LSARAIA
+926 
-933 KSIRNGFSG
+933 
-942 EEHIQAVSEIRRLFE
+942 
-957 DAILSE
+957 AILSSVNKNSWRLTGWE
-963 SHPDI
+963 DG
-968 HEARD
+968 ARME
-973 IKAVQ
+973 
-978 RFRVRRANGSIAKIT
+978 NGSIP
-993 VKQYHD
+993 V
-999 EKIGRRIYTLELE
+999 
-1012 ALEKPEGLTNV
+1012 
-1023 PGQHSPSSSGPHVTE
+1023 
-1038 HLRAGTAGDRE
+1038 RAA
-1049 VLTSSVS
+1049 
-1056 QPRTNVNENPLVQG
+1056 VNENPLVQG
-1070 ESNAPIKLKPGE
+1070 ESNAPVKLKPGE

-1097 TLGSKKPKGHFKGDR
+1097 TLGPKKPKGHFKGDR

-1126 GTIRT
+1126 GAIRT
-1131 GRTGKGLT
+1131 GRTGRGLN
-1139 GQYDRGADVART
+1139 GQYDRGTDVART

-1171 LGLTDKAGHT
+1171 LGLTDKSGHT
-1181 YDAEFKHVLDRKYP
+1181 YDAEFKRVLDRKYP

-1219 MHDRTE
+1219 MHDRAE
-1225 AKADFPTFYDFWVKE
+1225 AKADFPTFYDFWEKE
-1240 VGKNKDLAARVRE
+1240 VGKNKDLAARVSE

-1264 PLGAQILSTIHSD
+1264 PLGAQILSTIHKD

-1290 DNIWIN
+1290 DNVMIN

-1307 EQMVEQII
+1307 EQMVERII
-1315 GRKLKPEESAYT
+1315 GRKLKPEKSAYT

-1378 KLEKSDKDFLKKNNF
+1378 KLEKSDKEFLKKNNF

-1412 HDLKAKGRRK
+1412 HDLKAKGRK
-1422 YQMPRS
+1422 NYQMPRS

-1513 KLTDEGSVRDVKDPL
+1513 KLTEEGSVRDVKDPL

-1571 KPKDSSFNVWQRG
+1571 KPKDSSFNVWQDG

-1697 AKAYAKRSMRS
+1697 AKAYAKKGMRS

-1797 MMKRSAPMILGSLA
+1797 MMKRSAPMIMGSLA

-1819 EQTAAEYDEMMPY
+1819 DQTAAEYDEMMPY

-1839 IPVPKWVSKTGWV
+1839 IPVPTWVSKTGWV

-1938 PTTSEVAKFLGEHFG
+1938 PTTSEVAKFIGEHFG

-1976 LIDTLA
+1976 FIDALA

-2070 NKQQLQVARDA
+2070 NKQQLKVARDA

>member
-14 SDPAVRGFLK
+14 SDPSVRGFLK

-30 DSADMDLSDSDDA
+30 DSADMDLSGSDDA
-43 GDSGSTADAVA
+43 DDSGSTADAVA
-54 SVMAGLGQD
+54 GVMAGLGQD

-77 QSKMQMDYAKGE
+77 QSQMQMDYAKGE
-89 SQTVGDIGD
+89 SQTVGDI
-98 AIAEHY
+98 
-104 NNTTYHEI
+104 
-112 LNNVTDDEGN
+112 
-122 ITPESAAQAENG
+122 
-134 DNSGADP
+134 
-141 LQTEEENILAHVG
+141 G

-173 RDVDEWGQGLYQDA
+173 RDVDEWGQGLYQDV

-225 RPAGMVAMT
+225 RPAGMIAMT
-234 PLVPAPIRAFAGAV
+234 PLVPAPIRAFAGAI

-287 PLNQLIDD
+287 PLNQLITDVS
-295 IQNPGQLI
+295 NPGQLI

-326 GYHGARMVGRGAG
+326 GYHGARAVGRGAES
-339 RLKDKVTNIW
+339 LKNRVKNVWEKT
-349 DKADEDVDTT
+349 DEDVDTT
-359 PPPVESAEDIVQ
+359 TPPVESAEDIVQ
-371 EADNAAA
+371 EADDAAA
-378 ELGGNA
+378 DSTGGYD
-384 GGEGGTV
+384 GGGAAR
-391 HIDTGHGDIDAW
+391 IDTGHGDIDAW
-403 LDDAAAQY
+403 IDDAAAQY
-411 NLDPVILHKMA
+411 DLDPIILHKMA
-422 QQESHHGEFDSNVM
+422 QQESHHGELDSNVM

-442 GRAMGYDDVSDPR
+442 GQAMGYDDVSDPR

-470 RDGGDYD
+470 QDGGDYN

-492 EHVMGQPDY
+492 EHVMSQPDY
-501 QPTSGGEGGGYVVPE
+501 QPGRGGDGGYVVPE

-544 WYAEQTGGEHLD
+544 WYAEETGGEHLD

-573 KAADIVNDRLAD
+573 KAADIVNDRLTD

-636 RSSEVDDSSWLD
+636 RSSTAEDSSWLD
-648 DDVSSRSSAAE
+648 DDDSSRSSAAE

-673 IYTDDEGP
+673 IYTDDEGV
-681 QGRTDEAEAAR
+681 QGRTGEAEAAR

-701 DANAPAKIKW
+701 DANAPTKIKW

-727 ESLEQERQRMIDEE
+727 ASLEKERQRMIDEE
-741 VRLMQENPGG
+741 VRLMQDNPGG

-777 WYQDAYKRLGR
+777 WYQDAYKQLGR
-788 KPTRA
+788 KPTKA

-804 AVEEFGTLDQEL
+804 AVEEFDTLDREL
-816 SHMRVLRDY
+816 SNMRVLRDY

-847 QGEKQIKK
+847 QGEKSPAAPVRPEPNTQVKRYQVKPMSDRAIEGNIQRGNQAAEYILREHAKGNDTTVHGAMHRPDIGYIDFLWGTPGKGAKFKK
-855 GRIREEE
+855 GYGLAHILAKHGAESGEGILAKIVETIAKGTDIEEQKSLHGQGEKRIRI
-862 LAQQQDDARVIRG
+862 QYDG
-875 DEAQRNLTPGHIYK
+875 HEA
-889 QANNLRKVMIRDI
+889 V
-902 ANHDF
+902 
-907 TNKSTGIVAR
+907 
-917 LSKTGIKKM
+917 
-926 LSARAIA
+926 LSATKGA
-933 KSIRNGFSG
+933 KEKNSWLLTGWEDKGPIKQREAGA
-942 EEHIQAVSEIRRLFE
+942 HVRSE
-957 DAILSE
+957 
-963 SHPDI
+963 
-968 HEARD
+968 
-973 IKAVQ
+973 
-978 RFRVRRANGSIAKIT
+978 G
-993 VKQYHD
+993 
-999 EKIGRRIYTLELE
+999 
-1012 ALEKPEGLTNV
+1012 
-1023 PGQHSPSSSGPHVTE
+1023 
-1038 HLRAGTAGDRE
+1038 
-1049 VLTSSVS
+1049 
-1056 QPRTNVNENPLVQG
+1056 NENPLIQG
-1070 ESNAPIKLKPGE
+1070 ESNAPVELKPGE

-1097 TLGSKKPKGHFKGDR
+1097 TLGLKKPKGHFKGDR

-1126 GTIRT
+1126 GAIRT
-1131 GRTGKGLT
+1131 GRTGRGLN

-1181 YDAEFKHVLDRKYP
+1181 YDAEFKRVLDRKYP

-1219 MHDRTE
+1219 MHDRAE
-1225 AKADFPTFYDFWVKE
+1225 AKADFPTFYDFWEKE
-1240 VGKNKDLAARVRE
+1240 VGKNKDLAARVSE

-1264 PLGAQILSTIHSD
+1264 PLGAQILSTIHKD
-1277 KPPTIREKIQKVL
+1277 KSHTIREKIQKVL
-1290 DNIWIN
+1290 DNVMIN

-1307 EQMVEQII
+1307 EQMVERII

-1378 KLEKSDKDFLKKNNF
+1378 KLEKSDKEFLKKNNF

-1412 HDLKAKGRRK
+1412 HDLKAKGRRN

-1492 AGASQG
+1492 ASASLG
-1498 FGASDSFINVSNNIK
+1498 FGSSDSFINVSNNLK

-1564 EKVSGNA
+1564 EKVDGNA
-1571 KPKDSSFNVWQRG
+1571 KPKDSSFNVWQHG
-1584 KQVTYDTTPEI
+1584 EQVTYNTTPEI

-1641 QLTAYLNSR
+1641 QLTAYLNSK

-1659 AKGMLHLLRKDDM
+1659 VKGMLHLLRKDDM

-1697 AKAYAKRSMRS
+1697 AKAYAKKGMRS

-1722 LSEFIEQSTRMGLYG
+1722 LSEFIEQSTRIGLYG

-1797 MMKRSAPMILGSLA
+1797 MMKRSAPMIMGSLA

-1819 EQTAAEYDEMMPY
+1819 DQTAAEYDEMMPY

-1867 PERIADMVK
+1867 PERIADMIK

-1938 PTTSEVAKFLGEHFG
+1938 PTTSEVAKFIGEHFG

-1976 LIDTLA
+1976 FIDALA

-2018 KYYGEKNTKGHP
+2018 NYYGEKNTKGHP

-2041 YHAQK
+2041 NHAQK

-2055 RAALQKGDQDAVDKI
+2055 RAAIQNGDQDAVDKI
-2070 NKQQLQVARDA
+2070 NKQQLKVARDA

>member
-14 SDPAVRGFLK
+14 SDPSVRGFLK

-30 DSADMDLSDSDDA
+30 DSADMDLSGSDDA
-43 GDSGSTADAVA
+43 DDSGSTADAVA

-63 LHDILTLVGGVQQD
+63 LHDILTLVGGVQHD
-77 QSKMQMDYAKGE
+77 QSQMQMDYAKGE
-89 SQTVGDIGD
+89 SQTVGDIGN
-98 AIAEHY
+98 AIADHY

-112 LNNVTDDEGN
+112 LNNAMDDEGN
-122 ITPESAAQAENG
+122 ITSESAAQAENG

-187 TKLAGTVYD
+187 SKLAGTVYD
-196 ELTATSLQQLQQ
+196 ELTATSLQQLQA

-264 GTGEDGGQGEGGLGA
+264 GAGEDGGQGEGGLGA

-326 GYHGARMVGRGAG
+326 GYHGARAVGRGAVG
-339 RLKDKVTNIW
+339 LKNRVQNVW
-349 DKADEDVDTT
+349 EKADEDVDTT
-359 PPPVESAEDIVQ
+359 PPPVESAEDIVR
-371 EADNAAA
+371 EADEAAA
-378 ELGGNA
+378 ESGGYA
-384 GGEGGTV
+384 GSDGGTV
-391 HIDTGHGDIDAW
+391 RIDTGHGDIDAW
-403 LDDAAAQY
+403 IDDAAAQY
-411 NLDPVILHKMA
+411 DLDPVILHKMA
-422 QQESHHGEFDSNVM
+422 QQESHHGELDSNVM

-470 RDGGDYD
+470 QDGGDYN

-501 QPTSGGEGGGYVVPE
+501 QPSRGGDGGGYVVPE

-573 KAADIVNDRLAD
+573 KAADIVNDRLTD

-636 RSSEVDDSSWLD
+636 RSSEAEDTSWLD
-648 DDVSSRSSAAE
+648 DDSSSSSAAE
-659 PDDEGPLRDVEGNP
+659 PDDEGHLRDVEGNP
-673 IYTDDEGP
+673 IYTDDEGV

-804 AVEEFGTLDQEL
+804 AVEEFDTLDREL

-847 QGEKQIKK
+847 QGEKSPTAPARPESGTQVQRYQVKPMSDRAIESNIQRGNQAAEYILREHAK
-855 GRIREEE
+855 GNDTTVHGAMHRPDVGYIDFSSDHQGGMSHILAKYAPDDAKGILPKIVETIAKGTDIEEQKPLRGEKRIRIHY
-862 LAQQQDDARVIRG
+862 D
-875 DEAQRNLTPGHIYK
+875 GH
-889 QANNLRKVMIRDI
+889 
-902 ANHDF
+902 
-907 TNKSTGIVAR
+907 T
-917 LSKTGIKKM
+917 
-926 LSARAIA
+926 
-933 KSIRNGFSG
+933 
-942 EEHIQAVSEIRRLFE
+942 
-957 DAILSE
+957 AILSLVNKNSWRLTGWE
-963 SHPDI
+963 DG
-968 HEARD
+968 ARME
-973 IKAVQ
+973 KGSVP
-978 RFRVRRANGSIAKIT
+978 VRAA
-993 VKQYHD
+993 
-999 EKIGRRIYTLELE
+999 
-1012 ALEKPEGLTNV
+1012 
-1023 PGQHSPSSSGPHVTE
+1023 
-1038 HLRAGTAGDRE
+1038 
-1049 VLTSSVS
+1049 
-1056 QPRTNVNENPLVQG
+1056 VNENPLVQG
-1070 ESNAPIKLKPGE
+1070 ESNAPVKLKPGE

-1097 TLGSKKPKGHFKGDR
+1097 TLGKKKPEGHFKGDR

-1131 GRTGKGLT
+1131 GRTGRGLT

-1181 YDAEFKHVLDRKYP
+1181 YDAEFKRVLDRKYP

-1219 MHDRTE
+1219 MHDRAE
-1225 AKADFPTFYDFWVKE
+1225 AKADFPTFYDFWEKE
-1240 VGKNKDLAARVRE
+1240 VGKNKDLAARVSE
-1253 MREMMDVYYKQ
+1253 MREMMEVYYKQ
-1264 PLGAQILSTIHSD
+1264 PLGAQILSTIHRD

-1290 DNIWIN
+1290 DNVMIN

-1366 SVTFPMVLEKIQ
+1366 AVTFPMILEKIQ
-1378 KLEKSDKDFLKKNNF
+1378 KLEKSNKDFLRNNNF

-1428 YDEYKQF
+1428 YDEYKRF

-1492 AGASQG
+1492 AGASLG
-1498 FGASDSFINVSNNIK
+1498 FGSSGGFTDVSNNIK
-1513 KLTDEGSVRDVKDPL
+1513 KLSDEGSVRDVKDPL
-1528 QTIPQNIARS
+1528 QTIPQNLARS

-1564 EKVSGNA
+1564 EKVSGSA
-1571 KPKDSSFNVWQRG
+1571 TPRDSSFTVWQHG

-1659 AKGMLHLLRKDDM
+1659 VKGMLHLLRKDDM

-1697 AKAYAKRSMRS
+1697 AQAYAKKGMRS

-1797 MMKRSAPMILGSLA
+1797 MMRRSAPMVMGSLA

-1819 EQTAAEYDEMMPY
+1819 DQTAAEYDEMMPY

-1876 GKDKT
+1876 GKDKA

-1938 PTTSEVAKFLGEHFG
+1938 PTTSEVAKFIGEHFG

-1976 LIDTLA
+1976 FIDTLA

-2018 KYYGEKNTKGHP
+2018 NYYGEKNTKGHP

-2055 RAALQKGDQDAVDKI
+2055 RAALQKGDRDAVDKI
-2070 NKQQLQVARDA
+2070 NKQQLKVARDA

>member
-1 MADEAVNNFLGTD
+1 MAMLRQDDWESVRKERFGGDDDYQGYLSGLDDKQAASSSSDD
-14 SDPAVRGFLK
+14 SSD
-24 STKDVP
+24 SP
-30 DSADMDLSDSDDA
+30 DS
-43 GDSGSTADAVA
+43 VA
-54 SVMAGLGQD
+54 SVMAGLGQG
-63 LHDILTLVGGVQQD
+63 LHDILTRV
-77 QSKMQMDYAKGE
+77 
-89 SQTVGDIGD
+89 GD
-98 AIAEHY
+98 AIADHY

-112 LNNVTDDEGN
+112 LNNVTDDDGN

-141 LQTEEENILAHVG
+141 LQTEDENILAHVD
-154 DPSYDLNNQP
+154 DPSYDLSNQP

-173 RDVDEWGQGLYQDA
+173 RDVDEWGQGVYQDV

-234 PLVPAPIRAFAGAV
+234 PLVPAPVRAFAGA
-248 FAPKM
+248 FYAPKM

-295 IQNPGQLI
+295 IQNPWQLI

-326 GYHGARMVGRGAG
+326 GYHGARAVGRGAES
-339 RLKDKVTNIW
+339 LKNRVKNVW
-349 DKADEDVDTT
+349 EKADEDVDTT

-371 EADNAAA
+371 EADDAAA
-378 ELGGNA
+378 ESGGYD
-384 GGEGGTV
+384 GGGAAR
-391 HIDTGHGDIDAW
+391 IDTGHGDIDAW
-403 LDDAAAQY
+403 IDDAAAQY
-411 NLDPVILHKMA
+411 DLDPVILHKMA
-422 QQESHHGEFDSNVM
+422 QQESHHGELDSNVM

-442 GRAMGYDDVSDPR
+442 GRAMGYDDMSDPR

-470 RDGGDYD
+470 QDGGDYN

-573 KAADIVNDRLAD
+573 KAADIVNDRLTD

-636 RSSEVDDSSWLD
+636 RSRSSESEESSWLD
-648 DDVSSRSSAAE
+648 DDDSSRSSAAE
-659 PDDEGPLRDVEGNP
+659 PDDEGPLRDVDGNP
-673 IYTDDEGP
+673 IYTDDEGV
-681 QGRTDEAEAAR
+681 QGRTGEAEAAR

-711 GEGKTAQDALD
+711 GEGRTAQDALD

-727 ESLEQERQRMIDEE
+727 ESLEKERQRMIDEE

-777 WYQDAYKRLGR
+777 WYQDAYKQLGR
-788 KPTRA
+788 KPTKA
-793 DLPFLAEDRLH
+793 DLPFLAESRLH
-804 AVEEFGTLDQEL
+804 DIEEFDTLDREL
-816 SHMRVLRDY
+816 SRMRVLRDY

-830 EESFDR
+830 EESFNR

-847 QGEKQIKK
+847 QGEKSPTTPVRLDSDMKIERYQVKPMSDQAIEGNIRRGNQAAEYILREHEK
-855 GRIREEE
+855 GNDTTVHGAMHRPDIGYIDFLWGAPGKGAKVKDGYGLAHILAKHGGESSEGILAKIVETIARGTDIEEQKSLHGQGEKRIRIQYDGHAAV
-862 LAQQQDDARVIRG
+862 LSATKGAKG
-875 DEAQRNLTPGHIYK
+875 KNYWLLTGWEDKGPIK
-889 QANNLRKVMIRDI
+889 QRKVGSQVR
-902 ANHDF
+902 
-907 TNKSTGIVAR
+907 
-917 LSKTGIKKM
+917 
-926 LSARAIA
+926 
-933 KSIRNGFSG
+933 G
-942 EEHIQAVSEIRRLFE
+942 E
-957 DAILSE
+957 
-963 SHPDI
+963 
-968 HEARD
+968 
-973 IKAVQ
+973 
-978 RFRVRRANGSIAKIT
+978 G
-993 VKQYHD
+993 
-999 EKIGRRIYTLELE
+999 
-1012 ALEKPEGLTNV
+1012 
-1023 PGQHSPSSSGPHVTE
+1023 
-1038 HLRAGTAGDRE
+1038 
-1049 VLTSSVS
+1049 
-1056 QPRTNVNENPLVQG
+1056 NENPLIQG
-1070 ESNAPIKLKPGE
+1070 ESNAPVKLKPGE

-1097 TLGSKKPKGHFKGDR
+1097 TLGPKKPKGHFKGDR

-1126 GTIRT
+1126 GAIRT
-1131 GRTGKGLT
+1131 GRTGRGLN

-1171 LGLTDKAGHT
+1171 LSLTVKAGHT
-1181 YDAEFKHVLDRKYP
+1181 YDAEFKRVLDRKYP

-1219 MHDRTE
+1219 MHDRAE
-1225 AKADFPTFYDFWVKE
+1225 AKADFPTFYDFWEKE
-1240 VGKNKDLAARVRE
+1240 VGRNKDLAARVRE
-1253 MREMMDVYYKQ
+1253 MREMMEVYYKQ

-1277 KPPTIREKIQKVL
+1277 KPPTIREKIQKAI
-1290 DNIWIN
+1290 DNIMIN

-1378 KLEKSDKDFLKKNNF
+1378 KLEKSDKEFLKKNNF

-1412 HDLKAKGRRK
+1412 HDLKAKGRRN

-1475 LADHR
+1475 LADHK

-1492 AGASQG
+1492 ASSSLG
-1498 FGASDSFINVSNNIK
+1498 FGSSDSFINVSNNLK

-1564 EKVSGNA
+1564 EKVDGNA
-1571 KPKDSSFNVWQRG
+1571 KPKDSSFNVWQDG

-1641 QLTAYLNSR
+1641 QLTAYLNSK

-1659 AKGMLHLLRKDDM
+1659 VKGMLHLLRKDDM

-1697 AKAYAKRSMRS
+1697 AKAYAKKGMRS

-1797 MMKRSAPMILGSLA
+1797 MMMRSAPMIMGSLA

-1921 SIVPQREAK
+1921 DIVPMREQK
-1930 LPEEQQYG
+1930 LPAEQQYG
-1938 PTTSEVAKFLGEHFG
+1938 PTTSEVAKFLGRNFG
-1953 LSPRKVDNLG
+1953 LSPRKIDNLG
-1963 QNLAAGAWTQGNN
+1963 QNLLAGAWTQGNN
-1976 LIDTLA
+1976 FIDAMA

-2070 NKQQLQVARDA
+2070 NKQQLKVARDA

>member
-14 SDPAVRGFLK
+14 SDPSVRGFLK

-30 DSADMDLSDSDDA
+30 DSADMDLSDSS
-43 GDSGSTADAVA
+43 DSGNSADSVA

-112 LNNVTDDEGN
+112 LNNVTDDNGN

-326 GYHGARMVGRGAG
+326 GYHGARAVGRGAES
-339 RLKDKVTNIW
+339 LKNRVQNVW
-349 DKADEDVDTT
+349 EKADEDVDTT
-359 PPPVESAEDIVQ
+359 PPPVESAEDIVR
-371 EADNAAA
+371 EADDAAA
-378 ELGGNA
+378 ESGGYA
-384 GGEGGTV
+384 GSDGGTV
-391 HIDTGHGDIDAW
+391 RIDTGHGDIDAW

-411 NLDPVILHKMA
+411 DLDPVILHKMA

-461 AKYLRTMLD
+461 AKYLRTMLNK
-470 RDGGDYD
+470 DGGDYN

-501 QPTSGGEGGGYVVPE
+501 QPIRGGEGGGYVVPE

-573 KAADIVNDRLAD
+573 KAADIVNDRLTD
-585 PDFRAKFTEKCH
+585 PDFRARFTEKCH

-636 RSSEVDDSSWLD
+636 RSSSESEDSSWLD
-648 DDVSSRSSAAE
+648 DDDSSRSSAAE
-659 PDDEGPLRDVEGNP
+659 PDDEGPLRDVEGNL
-673 IYTDDEGP
+673 IYTDDEGR
-681 QGRTDEAEAAR
+681 QGRADGADAAR
-692 AKAETEDLQ
+692 AKTETEDLQ
-701 DANAPAKIKW
+701 DANAPTKIKW

-727 ESLEQERQRMIDEE
+727 ASLEKERQRMIDEE

-777 WYQDAYKRLGR
+777 WYQDAYKQLGR
-788 KPTRA
+788 KPTKA
-793 DLPFLAEDRLH
+793 DLPFLAESRLH
-804 AVEEFGTLDQEL
+804 DIEEFDTLDREL
-816 SHMRVLRDY
+816 SRMRVLRDY

-847 QGEKQIKK
+847 QGERRIGPGERAARPLEKTYTSEDDNQVIHGYEVRTRKPRGWTTGTAKAIRREVRDRYK
-855 GRIREEE
+855 GQEFENRETGMRAV
-862 LAQQQDDARVIRG
+862 LGKRDAG
-875 DEAQRNLTPGHIYK
+875 
-889 QANNLRKVMIRDI
+889 
-902 ANHDF
+902 
-907 TNKSTGIVAR
+907 
-917 LSKTGIKKM
+917 KM
-926 LSARAIA
+926 VSFKALA
-933 KSIRNGFSG
+933 KSIRNGFSA
-942 EEHIQAVSEIRRLFE
+942 EEHFQTVLEAPRLFE
-957 DAILSE
+957 QATLLMEHADRRGRPNIEGIARFQAI
-963 SHPDI
+963 
-968 HEARD
+968 R
-973 IKAVQ
+973 K
-978 RFRVRRANGSIAKIT
+978 NGSIVKLTVRKIRDDKNHLYT
-993 VKQYHD
+993 VELTD
-999 EKIGRRIYTLELE
+999 MELE
-1012 ALEKPEGLTNV
+1012 RPSKLRTRLDVPSMALEDGERPANQAPTRK
-1023 PGQHSPSSSGPHVTE
+1023 PSSNSNI
-1038 HLRAGTAGDRE
+1038 
-1049 VLTSSVS
+1049 
-1056 QPRTNVNENPLVQG
+1056 PRKSAEVNENPLIQG
-1070 ESNAPIKLKPGE
+1070 ESNAPVKLKPGE

-1097 TLGSKKPKGHFKGDR
+1097 TLGPKKPKGHFKGDR

-1126 GTIRT
+1126 GAIRT
-1131 GRTGKGLT
+1131 GRTGRGLN

-1181 YDAEFKHVLDRKYP
+1181 YDAEFKRVLDRKYP

-1219 MHDRTE
+1219 MHDRAE
-1225 AKADFPTFYDFWVKE
+1225 AKADFPTFYDFWEKE
-1240 VGKNKDLAARVRE
+1240 VGKNKDLAARVSE

-1290 DNIWIN
+1290 DNIMIN

-1307 EQMVEQII
+1307 EQMVERII

-1339 AMQLLTGEDAEA
+1339 AMQILTGEDAEA

-1378 KLEKSDKDFLKKNNF
+1378 KLEKSDKEFLKKNNF

-1412 HDLKAKGRRK
+1412 HDLKAKGRK
-1422 YQMPRS
+1422 NYQMPRN

-1475 LADHR
+1475 LADHK

-1492 AGASQG
+1492 ASASLG
-1498 FGASDSFINVSNNIK
+1498 FGSSDGFINVSNNLK

-1564 EKVSGNA
+1564 EKVDGNA
-1571 KPKDSSFNVWQRG
+1571 KPKDSSFNVWQHG
-1584 KQVTYDTTPEI
+1584 EQVTYNTTPEI

-1615 KMPSNVMRAGA
+1615 KMPSTVMRAGA

-1641 QLTAYLNSR
+1641 QLTAYLNSK

-1659 AKGMLHLLRKDDM
+1659 VKGMLHLLRKDDM

-1697 AKAYAKRSMRS
+1697 AKAYAKKGMRS

-1722 LSEFIEQSTRMGLYG
+1722 LSEFIEQSTRIGLYG

-1779 VIQDPVIFMERI
+1779 VIQDPVLFMERI

-1797 MMKRSAPMILGSLA
+1797 MMKRSAPMIMGSLA
-1811 LYALIQSN
+1811 LYALIQSDD
-1819 EQTAAEYDEMMPY
+1819 QTAAEYDEMMPY

-1938 PTTSEVAKFLGEHFG
+1938 PTTSEVAKFIGEHFG

-1976 LIDTLA
+1976 FIDTLA

-2018 KYYGEKNTKGHP
+2018 NYYGEKNTKGHP

-2070 NKQQLQVARDA
+2070 NKQQLKVARDA

>member
-54 SVMAGLGQD
+54 SVMASLGQD

-98 AIAEHY
+98 AIAEYY

-112 LNNVTDDEGN
+112 LNNVTDDNGN
-122 ITPESAAQAENG
+122 ITPESEAQAENG

-141 LQTEEENILAHVG
+141 LQTEEEQILAHVG

-173 RDVDEWGQGLYQDA
+173 RDVDEWGQGLRQDVS
-187 TKLAGTVYD
+187 KLAGTVYD
-196 ELTATSLQQLQQ
+196 ELTATSLQQLRQ

-295 IQNPGQLI
+295 IQNPEQLI

-326 GYHGARMVGRGAG
+326 GYHGARAVGRGSES
-339 RLKDKVTNIW
+339 LKNRVKNVW
-349 DKADEDVDTT
+349 EKADEDVDTT
-359 PPPVESAEDIVQ
+359 PPPVESAEDIVR
-371 EADNAAA
+371 EADDTAA
-378 ELGGNA
+378 ESGGYA
-384 GGEGGTV
+384 GSDGGTV
-391 HIDTGHGDIDAW
+391 RIDTGHGDIDAW

-411 NLDPVILHKMA
+411 DLDPVILHKMA

-477 AAIRDYNGGGDPQYL
+477 AAIRDYNGGGDPKYL

-501 QPTSGGEGGGYVVPE
+501 QPTSGDEGGYVVPE

-573 KAADIVNDRLAD
+573 KAADIVNDRLTD

-636 RSSEVDDSSWLD
+636 RSSAAEDSSWLD
-648 DDVSSRSSAAE
+648 DDDNSRSSAAE

-673 IYTDDEGP
+673 IYTDDEGM

-711 GEGKTAQDALD
+711 GEGKTAQDALA

-751 KGVDIGYTTD
+751 KGVDVGYTTD

-788 KPTRA
+788 RPTKA
-793 DLPFLAEDRLH
+793 DLPFIAEDRLH
-804 AVEEFGTLDQEL
+804 AVEEFDTLDREL

-825 MREHP
+825 MREQP

-836 AMDQADAGTLV
+836 AMDQADAGALV

-855 GRIREEE
+855 GRTREEE

-875 DEAQRNLTPGHIYK
+875 DEAQRNLAPGHIYK

-968 HEARD
+968 HESKD

-978 RFRVRRANGSIAKIT
+978 RFRVRHANGSIAKIT

-999 EKIGRRIYTLELE
+999 EKIGRRVYTLELE

-1038 HLRAGTAGDRE
+1038 HLRSGTAGDRE

-1056 QPRTNVNENPLVQG
+1056 QSRTNVNENPLVQG
-1070 ESNAPIKLKPGE
+1070 ESNAPVKLKPGE
-1082 RPAPV
+1082 RPTPV

-1097 TLGSKKPKGHFKGDR
+1097 TLGPKKPKGHFKGDR

-1126 GTIRT
+1126 GAIRT
-1131 GRTGKGLT
+1131 GRTGRGLN

-1219 MHDRTE
+1219 MHDRAE
-1225 AKADFPTFYDFWVKE
+1225 AKADFPTFYDFWEKE
-1240 VGKNKDLAARVRE
+1240 VGKDKDLAARVSE

-1315 GRKLKPEESAYT
+1315 GRKLTPEESAYT

-1339 AMQLLTGEDAEA
+1339 AMQLLTGEDAKA

-1366 SVTFPMVLEKIQ
+1366 AVTFPMVLEKIQ
-1378 KLEKSDKDFLKKNNF
+1378 KLEKSNKEFLKKNNF

-1475 LADHR
+1475 LADHK

-1571 KPKDSSFNVWQRG
+1571 KPKDSSFNVWQHG
-1584 KQVTYDTTPEI
+1584 EPVTYDTTPEI

-1659 AKGMLHLLRKDDM
+1659 VKGMLHLLRKDDM
-1672 YHEFVTSGALMS
+1672 YHEYVTSGALMS

-1697 AKAYAKRSMRS
+1697 AKAYAKKGLRR
-1708 KIFKAINPAVSLPA
+1708 KIFKAINPAASLSA

-1755 STLDFGRAGRM
+1755 STLDFGRAGIQ
-1766 GRKWNRYIPFFNA
+1766 GRKWNRYVPFFNA

-1797 MMKRSAPMILGSLA
+1797 MIKRSAPMIMGSLA

-1819 EQTAAEYDEMMPY
+1819 DQTAAEYDEMMPY

-1858 GPGFLFGSL
+1858 GPGFIFGSL
-1867 PERIADMVK
+1867 PERVADMVK

-1916 FFRER
+1916 FFHER

-1938 PTTSEVAKFLGEHFG
+1938 PTTSEGAKFLGEHFG

-1963 QNLAAGAWTQGNN
+1963 QNLAAGVWTQGNN

-2018 KYYGEKNTKGHP
+2018 NYYGEKNTKGHP
-2030 TAKTEYNHKLM
+2030 TAKTDYNHKLM
-2041 YHAQK
+2041 NHAQK

-2055 RAALQKGDQDAVDKI
+2055 RAAIQKGDQDAVDAI
-2070 NKQQLQVARDA
+2070 NKQQLKVARDA